1 MSNPIQERTT
11 QSGNLN
17 NFDAISI
24 RIASPEHI
32 KEWAK
37 NTACH
42 QRTSGCATDNC
53 TCGEVR
59 KPETINYR
67 TFRPE
72 RDGLFCEAIFGPQK
86 DWECGCG
93 KYKRIKHKGV
103 ICDRCGVEV
112 TQQKVRRERM
122 GYIKLAAPVSHIW
135 FFKGLPSR
143 IGLFLDLPFREIER
157 VIYFES
163 FIVLEVSD
171 PDCGLDEKQLLTEEE
186 YTRYRAEFPDGFRA
200 GMGADAI
207 RELLERIDLDQEIET
222 LRAELEETAS
232 KQKSRK
238 LSKRLKLVMGFKKSG
253 NLPPWMILTVIP
265 VIPPDL
271 RPLVALDGGR
281 FATSDLND
289 LYRRVINR
297 NNRLK
302 RLMELRAPEVIIRN
316 EKRMLQEAVDAL
328 LDNGRHGRVVRGPG
342 NRPLKSLSDM
352 LKGKPGRFRQNL
364 LGKRVDYSGRT
375 VIVVGPEL
383 QLHQCGL
390 PKKMALELFKPFIIH
405 KLQVRDHAR
414 TIKRAKNMAEQVSP
428 EVWEVLEEVIDEHPV
443 LLNRAP
449 TLHRLGIQAFQPVL
463 VEGKAIRINPLVC
476 EAFNADFDGDQMAVH
491 VPLSVEAQVEAKLLM
506 MATRNLLKPA
516 HGGAIAVPN
525 RDVAMGI
532 SFLTKAVP
540 EEDWEK
546 VCKVPI
552 PGIYRDTE
560 EIILAHDCGGLG
572 LHDPVKL
579 YFDGATE
586 PILTTV
592 GRVIFNQA
600 IPDALLFTD
609 AKTQQTLPF
618 ANQEMGSRD
627 LSNLVSRAF
636 EELGNRQTVA
646 FIDDLKR
653 LGFHYATIGGISIAM
668 QDMIIPPE
676 KAELI
681 REARKQVEQIEA
693 DYQRGDMGMSEGE
706 RYNKVIDVW
715 HQLIAQIETA
725 LFDGLEQGR
734 DDEVEGFNPVHIMVD
749 SGAISRS
756 KRDSIRQLAGLR
768 GLMAK
773 PSGEI
778 IEQPIESCFHEG
790 LSVLE
795 YFISTHGARKG
806 LADTAIKTAS
816 SGYLTRKLVDVAQ
829 DVMITTVD
837 CGTLGGITKTTDAEE
852 ESPFAERIF
861 GRTAADDIIDLS
873 TGEVLVP
880 KDELITQQVATQIE
894 AVGIPEVRVR
904 SVLTCEARYG
914 ACAKCYG
921 TDLTSGHLVDV
932 GEAIG
937 IIAAQSIGEP
947 GTQLTMR
954 TFHTGGTVSGG
965 GSQSR
970 IEARHD
976 GTVKYDDNVKFI
988 ERPVEA
994 GSSKGQVLISLQA
1007 ETERIV
1013 ISRNAQIQIKQTI
1026 GTEEYTVER
1035 HTADVGARLYV
1046 EDGQTVTKGNPQ
1058 NDEPGTPL
1066 LEWDPYQVPIL
1077 TEHAGRVVFKN
1088 IVEDKT
1094 MRETK
1099 TTGSAEQV
1107 IIEHRGEDQP
1117 QIEIQDQ
1124 VPILTDRAGR
1134 VVFKDIVEGKTM
1146 RKDKATGLAEIIK
1159 HKGKNQPQIEIHPVP
1174 DFSKEVDFPVLDIID
1189 GDTIEIE
1196 YEGEPTRVRF
1206 IGVDA
1211 PETVHP
1217 DKPVEPYGPEAFEF
1231 IKKLLLNQGVYL
1243 EFDDKQTNDPYE
1255 RLLAQVYR
1263 ASDGLFVNLELVS
1276 EGLGRVDKYPFKYK
1290 DLFLLEQDK
1299 ARRGK
1304 KGLWKEAKVTDGDV
1318 PVDMLDEVLSY
1329 PMSTGTHLLV
1339 TDGQQVEEGTVLA
1352 RRLEVLVSYQ
1362 MPTGAH
1368 LSVTD
1373 GEQVEQGAVLARLPR
1388 EKGQSRDIVTGLP
1401 RVTELFEARRPKDT
1415 AIISKIEG
1423 VVELENASRG
1433 ARSLRVV
1440 GDSEESL
1447 HRIPQGKHL
1456 IVQNKDR
1463 VAAGERLTD
1472 GPINPHDILEVK
1484 GEEEVQN
1491 YLVNEV
1497 QDVYRAQGERIND
1510 KHIEVIVRQMLSKV
1524 EITDSGDTEF
1534 LEEDEVERTRFNQV
1548 NRLVEKND
1556 GQAAKAKSILQ
1567 GITKA
1572 SLSTESF
1579 ISAASFQQT
1588 TNVLTKASVI
1598 GKRDR
1603 LVGLKENVIMGHL
1616 IPAGTGCLSLGRFAL
1631 FPIRKHSLSL
1641 LILYHLQLMNRQ
1653 RIELEQ
1659 PNIYSG
1665 ANRKS
1670 FNVFHELT
1678 SRTVPR

>member
-1 MSNPIQERTT
+1 MSNQIQERTA

-17 NFDAISI
+17 SFDAISI

-32 KEWAK
+32 KKWSK

-42 QRTSGCATDNC
+42 QRTSGCTTGDCA
-53 TCGEVR
+53 CGEVR

-171 PDCGLDEKQLLTEEE
+171 PDCDLEEKQLLTEDE
-186 YTRYRAEFPDGFRA
+186 YTRYQTECPDGFRA

-207 RELLERIDLDQEIET
+207 RELLEKIDLDQEIQT
-222 LRAELEETAS
+222 LRAELGETAS

-253 NLPPWMILTVIP
+253 NVPHWIILTVVP

-405 KLQVRDHAR
+405 KLQVKGYAH

-525 RDVAMGI
+525 RDVAMGC
-532 SFLTKAVP
+532 SFLTKGVP
-540 EEDWEK
+540 QEDWAK
-546 VCKVPI
+546 VCKVPT
-552 PGIYRDTE
+552 PRTYRNAE
-560 EIILAHDCGGLG
+560 EIILAHDCDALG

-579 YFDGATE
+579 YFDGAEE
-586 PILTTV
+586 PIETTV

-600 IPDALLFTD
+600 IPNELLFTD
-609 AKTQQTLPF
+609 AKTQQKLPF
-618 ANQEMGSRD
+618 ANQEMGSRG
-627 LSNLVSRAF
+627 LSDLVSRAF
-636 EELGNRQTVA
+636 EELGNRQTVG
-646 FIDDLKR
+646 FLDDLKR
-653 LGFHYATIGGISIAM
+653 LGFHYATLGGISIAM
-668 QDMIIPPE
+668 QDMIIPHQKE
-676 KAELI
+676 ELI
-681 REARKQVEQIEA
+681 RAARKRVELIEA
-693 DYQRGDMGMSEGE
+693 DYRRGDMGMSEGE
-706 RYNKVIDVW
+706 RYNKVIDIW

-734 DDEVEGFNPVHIMVD
+734 DDEIKGFNPVHIMVD

-829 DVMITTVD
+829 DVMITIVD
-837 CGTLGGITKTTDAEE
+837 CGTLGGITKTANDEE
-852 ESPFAERIF
+852 EGPLSERIF
-861 GRTAADDIIDLS
+861 ARTAAEDIVDLS

-880 KDELITQQVATQIE
+880 KDELITQQAAQQVE
-894 AVGIPEVRVR
+894 AIGIPEVRVR

-965 GSQSR
+965 ESQSK
-970 IEARHD
+970 IEARHN
-976 GTVKYDDNVKFI
+976 GTVQYHNVRFI
-988 ERPVEA
+988 EHLVEA
-994 GSSKGQVLISLQA
+994 DPVSEDQSPDTK
-1007 ETERIV
+1007 TERV
-1013 ISRNAQIQIKQTI
+1013 VVSRNAQIHIVDVN
-1026 GTEEYTVER
+1026 GYTVER

-1046 EDGQTVTKGNPQ
+1046 EDGQTVAKGDSQ
-1058 NDEPGTPL
+1058 NGVQSTLL

-1077 TEHAGRVVFKN
+1077 TEHAGHVIFKN
-1088 IVEDKT
+1088 IVEGKT
-1094 MRETK
+1094 VQEQK
-1099 TTGSAEQV
+1099 TTSAEWV

-1117 QIEIQDQ
+1117 QIEIHSD
-1124 VPILTDRAGR
+1124 AG
-1134 VVFKDIVEGKTM
+1134 
-1146 RKDKATGLAEIIK
+1146 
-1159 HKGKNQPQIEIHPVP
+1159 
-1174 DFSKEVDFPVLDIID
+1174 
-1189 GDTIEIE
+1189 
-1196 YEGEPTRVRF
+1196 
-1206 IGVDA
+1206 
-1211 PETVHP
+1211 
-1217 DKPVEPYGPEAFEF
+1217 
-1231 IKKLLLNQGVYL
+1231 
-1243 EFDDKQTNDPYE
+1243 
-1255 RLLAQVYR
+1255 
-1263 ASDGLFVNLELVS
+1263 
-1276 EGLGRVDKYPFKYK
+1276 
-1290 DLFLLEQDK
+1290 
-1299 ARRGK
+1299 
-1304 KGLWKEAKVTDGDV
+1304 
-1318 PVDMLDEVLSY
+1318 EVLIN
-1329 PMSTGTHLLV
+1329 
-1339 TDGQQVEEGTVLA
+1339 
-1352 RRLEVLVSYQ
+1352 YQ

-1368 LSVTD
+1368 LSVWD
-1373 GEQVEQGAVLARLPR
+1373 GVQVEQGSVLARLPR

-1401 RVTELFEARRPKDT
+1401 RVTELFEARRPKD
-1415 AIISKIEG
+1415 AAVISKIEG
-1423 VVELENASRG
+1423 FVELENASRG
-1433 ARSLRVV
+1433 VRILRVV
-1440 GDSEESL
+1440 DGDFQES

-1456 IVQNKDR
+1456 IVQSNDK
-1463 VAAGERLTD
+1463 VGAGERLTD

-1484 GEEEVQN
+1484 GEEAVQN

-1497 QDVYRAQGERIND
+1497 QDVYKTQGERIND
-1510 KHIEVIVRQMLSKV
+1510 KHIEVIVRQMLGKV
-1524 EITDSGDTEF
+1524 QIDNPGDTEF
-1534 LEEDEVERTRFNQV
+1534 LEEEEVDRVSFNRV
-1548 NRLVEKND
+1548 NRKVVENSGKP
-1556 GQAAKAKSILQ
+1556 ATAESILQ

-1588 TNVLTKASVI
+1588 TNVLTRASAM

-1616 IPAGTGCLSLGRFAL
+1616 IPAGTGVSKFRQIRA
-1631 FPIRKHSLSL
+1631 FPTGEAQLQSDSLSP
-1641 LILYHLQLMNRQ
+1641 QVD
-1653 RIELEQ
+1653 E
-1659 PNIYSG
+1659 P
-1665 ANRKS
+1665 AAD
-1670 FNVFHELT
+1670 
-1678 SRTVPR
+1678 

>member
-1 MSNPIQERTT
+1 MSNQIQERTA

-17 NFDAISI
+17 SFDAISI

-32 KEWAK
+32 KKWSK

-42 QRTSGCATDNC
+42 QRTSGCTTGDCA
-53 TCGEVR
+53 CGEVR

-122 GYIKLAAPVSHIW
+122 GYIELAAPVSHIW

-171 PDCGLDEKQLLTEEE
+171 PDCDLEEKQLLTEDE
-186 YTRYRAEFPDGFRA
+186 YTRYQTEFPDGFRA

-207 RELLERIDLDQEIET
+207 RELLEKIDLDQEIQT
-222 LRAELEETAS
+222 LRAELGETAS

-253 NLPPWMILTVIP
+253 NMPHWIILTVVP

-405 KLQVRDHAR
+405 KLQVKGYAH

-525 RDVAMGI
+525 RDVAMGC
-532 SFLTKAVP
+532 SFLTKGVP
-540 EEDWEK
+540 EEDWAK
-546 VCKVPI
+546 VCKVPT
-552 PGIYRDTE
+552 PRTYRNAE
-560 EIILAHDCGGLG
+560 EIILAHDCGALG

-579 YFDGATE
+579 YFDGSEE
-586 PILTTV
+586 PIETTV

-600 IPDALLFTD
+600 IPNELLFTD
-609 AKTQQTLPF
+609 AKTQQKLPF
-618 ANQEMGSRD
+618 ANQEMGSRG
-627 LSNLVSRAF
+627 LSDLVSRAF
-636 EELGNRQTVA
+636 EELGNRQTVG

-653 LGFHYATIGGISIAM
+653 LGFHYATLGGISIAM
-668 QDMIIPPE
+668 QDMIIPHQKE
-676 KAELI
+676 ELI
-681 REARKQVEQIEA
+681 RAARKRVELIEA

-706 RYNKVIDVW
+706 RYNKVIDIW

-734 DDEVEGFNPVHIMVD
+734 DDEIEGFNPVHIMVD

-829 DVMITTVD
+829 DVMITIVD
-837 CGTLGGITKTTDAEE
+837 CETLGGITKTTDDEE
-852 ESPFAERIF
+852 EGPLSERIF
-861 GRTAADDIIDLS
+861 ARTAAEDIVDLS

-880 KDELITQQVATQIE
+880 KDELITLQVAQQVE
-894 AVGIPEVRVR
+894 AIGIPEVRVR

-965 GSQSR
+965 ESQSR
-970 IEARHD
+970 IEARHN
-976 GTVKYDDNVKFI
+976 GTVQYHNVRFI
-988 ERPVEA
+988 EHLAEADPVSEDQPPDT
-994 GSSKGQVLISLQA
+994 K
-1007 ETERIV
+1007 TERV
-1013 ISRNAQIQIKQTI
+1013 VVSRNAQIHIVDVN
-1026 GTEEYTVER
+1026 GYTVER

-1046 EDGQTVTKGNPQ
+1046 EDGQTVAKEDSQ
-1058 NDEPGTPL
+1058 NGVQSTLL

-1077 TEHAGRVVFKN
+1077 TEHAGHVVFKN
-1088 IVEDKT
+1088 IVEGKT
-1094 MRETK
+1094 VQEQK
-1099 TTGSAEQV
+1099 TTSAEWV

-1117 QIEIQDQ
+1117 QIEIHSD
-1124 VPILTDRAGR
+1124 AG
-1134 VVFKDIVEGKTM
+1134 
-1146 RKDKATGLAEIIK
+1146 
-1159 HKGKNQPQIEIHPVP
+1159 
-1174 DFSKEVDFPVLDIID
+1174 
-1189 GDTIEIE
+1189 
-1196 YEGEPTRVRF
+1196 
-1206 IGVDA
+1206 
-1211 PETVHP
+1211 
-1217 DKPVEPYGPEAFEF
+1217 
-1231 IKKLLLNQGVYL
+1231 
-1243 EFDDKQTNDPYE
+1243 
-1255 RLLAQVYR
+1255 
-1263 ASDGLFVNLELVS
+1263 
-1276 EGLGRVDKYPFKYK
+1276 
-1290 DLFLLEQDK
+1290 
-1299 ARRGK
+1299 
-1304 KGLWKEAKVTDGDV
+1304 
-1318 PVDMLDEVLSY
+1318 EVLI
-1329 PMSTGTHLLV
+1329 
-1339 TDGQQVEEGTVLA
+1339 
-1352 RRLEVLVSYQ
+1352 SYQ

-1368 LSVTD
+1368 LSVWD
-1373 GEQVEQGAVLARLPR
+1373 GVQVEQGSVLARLPR

-1401 RVTELFEARRPKDT
+1401 RVTELFEARRPKD
-1415 AIISKIEG
+1415 AAVISKIEG
-1423 VVELENASRG
+1423 FVELENASRG
-1433 ARSLRVV
+1433 VRILRVV
-1440 GDSEESL
+1440 DGDFQES

-1456 IVQNKDR
+1456 IVQSNDK
-1463 VAAGERLTD
+1463 VGAGERLTD

-1484 GEEEVQN
+1484 GEEAVQN

-1497 QDVYRAQGERIND
+1497 QDVYKTQGERIND
-1510 KHIEVIVRQMLSKV
+1510 KHIEVIVRQMLGKV
-1524 EITDSGDTEF
+1524 QIENPGDTEF
-1534 LEEDEVERTRFNQV
+1534 LEEEEVDRVSFNRA
-1548 NRLVEKND
+1548 NRKVVENG
-1556 GQAAKAKSILQ
+1556 GQPATAESILQ

-1588 TNVLTKASVI
+1588 TNVLTRASAM

-1616 IPAGTGCLSLGRFAL
+1616 IPAGTGVSKFRKIRA
-1631 FPIRKHSLSL
+1631 FPTGEAQLQSDSLSP
-1641 LILYHLQLMNRQ
+1641 QVD
-1653 RIELEQ
+1653 E
-1659 PNIYSG
+1659 P
-1665 ANRKS
+1665 AAD
-1670 FNVFHELT
+1670 
-1678 SRTVPR
+1678 

>member
-1 MSNPIQERTT
+1 MSDQIQEQMA
-11 QSGNLN
+11 QSGTPN

-32 KEWAK
+32 KEWSK

-42 QRTSGCATDNC
+42 QRTSGCTTGNC
-53 TCGEVR
+53 ACGEVR

-122 GYIKLAAPVSHIW
+122 GYIELAAPVSHIW

-163 FIVLEVSD
+163 YIVLEVND
-171 PDCGLDEKQLLTEEE
+171 PDCGLEAKQLLTEEE
-186 YTRYRAEFPDGFRA
+186 YTEYQDKFPDGFRA

-207 RELLERIDLDQEIET
+207 RELLEKIDLDHEMET
-222 LRAELEETAS
+222 LRAELDATAS

-253 NLPPWMILTVIP
+253 NLPHWMILTVIP

-328 LDNGRHGRVVRGPG
+328 LDNGRHGRMVRGPG

-405 KLQVRDHAR
+405 KLQAKGYAH

-525 RDVAMGI
+525 RDVAMGV

-540 EEDWEK
+540 EEEWES
-546 VCKVPI
+546 VCQVSTPRS
-552 PGIYRDTE
+552 YQDTE
-560 EIILAHDCGGLG
+560 EIILAHECGALG

-579 YFDGATE
+579 HFDGATE
-586 PILTTV
+586 PIVTTV

-600 IPDALLFTD
+600 IPDSLLFAD
-609 AKTQQTLPF
+609 PETQQMLPYV
-618 ANQEMGSRD
+618 NQEMGSRD
-627 LSNLVSRAF
+627 LSDLVSRAF
-636 EELGNRQTVA
+636 EELGNRQTVG

-653 LGFHYATIGGISIAM
+653 LGFHYATLGGISIAM
-668 QDMIIPPE
+668 QDMIIPAQ
-676 KAELI
+676 KADLI
-681 REARKQVEQIEA
+681 REARNEVEQIEE
-693 DYQRGDMGMSEGE
+693 DFQRGDMGMSEGE
-706 RYNKVIDVW
+706 RYNKVIDIW
-715 HQLIAQIETA
+715 HRLIDQIETA
-725 LFDGLEQGR
+725 LFDGLEDGR
-734 DDEVEGFNPVHIMVD
+734 DDEIEGFNPVHIMVD

-829 DVMITTVD
+829 DVMITTED
-837 CGTLGGITKTTDAEE
+837 CGTLGGITKTPDEEE
-852 ESPFAERIF
+852 ESPLSERIF
-861 GRTAADDIIDLS
+861 GRTAAEDIVDLS
-873 TGEVLVP
+873 TGEVLVA
-880 KDELITQQVATQIE
+880 KDELITQHTANQVE
-894 AVGIPEVRVR
+894 AVGIHEVRVR

-914 ACAKCYG
+914 TCAKCYG

-965 GSQSR
+965 GSQSK

-976 GTVKYDDNVKFI
+976 GTVQYYNVRFI
-988 ERPVEA
+988 ERPVEVESTSEHQSA
-994 GSSKGQVLISLQA
+994 KT
-1007 ETERIV
+1007 ETERV
-1013 ISRNAQIQIKQTI
+1013 VLSRNAQVRIVDVN
-1026 GTEEYTVER
+1026 GYTVER

-1046 EDGQTVTKGNPQ
+1046 EDGQEVTKGDPK
-1058 NDEPGTPL
+1058 NDEQPTPL

-1077 TEHAGRVVFKN
+1077 TEHAGHVVFKN

-1117 QIEIQDQ
+1117 QIEICD
-1124 VPILTDRAGR
+1124 DAG
-1134 VVFKDIVEGKTM
+1134 
-1146 RKDKATGLAEIIK
+1146 
-1159 HKGKNQPQIEIHPVP
+1159 
-1174 DFSKEVDFPVLDIID
+1174 
-1189 GDTIEIE
+1189 
-1196 YEGEPTRVRF
+1196 
-1206 IGVDA
+1206 
-1211 PETVHP
+1211 
-1217 DKPVEPYGPEAFEF
+1217 
-1231 IKKLLLNQGVYL
+1231 
-1243 EFDDKQTNDPYE
+1243 
-1255 RLLAQVYR
+1255 
-1263 ASDGLFVNLELVS
+1263 
-1276 EGLGRVDKYPFKYK
+1276 
-1290 DLFLLEQDK
+1290 
-1299 ARRGK
+1299 
-1304 KGLWKEAKVTDGDV
+1304 
-1318 PVDMLDEVLSY
+1318 
-1329 PMSTGTHLLV
+1329 
-1339 TDGQQVEEGTVLA
+1339 
-1352 RRLEVLVSYQ
+1352 EVLVSYQ

-1415 AIISKIEG
+1415 AVISKIEG
-1423 VVELENASRG
+1423 QVEVESASRG
-1433 ARSLRVV
+1433 VRILRVV
-1440 GDSEESL
+1440 DGDYQES

-1456 IVQNKDR
+1456 IVQDNDR
-1463 VAAGERLTD
+1463 VDAGERLTD

-1484 GEEEVQN
+1484 GEEAVQN

-1497 QDVYRAQGERIND
+1497 QDVYRTQGERIND
-1510 KHIEVIVRQMLSKV
+1510 KHIEVIVRQMLNKV
-1524 EITDSGDTEF
+1524 KIENPGNTDF
-1534 LEEDEVERTRFNQV
+1534 LEEEEVDRAIFNRANSQV
-1548 NRLVEKND
+1548 VENG
-1556 GQAAKAKSILQ
+1556 GQPATAESVLQ

-1588 TNVLTKASVI
+1588 TNVLTRASVI
-1598 GKRDR
+1598 GKQDR

-1616 IPAGTGCLSLGRFAL
+1616 IPAGTGVSKFRKIRA
-1631 FPIRKHSLSL
+1631 FPKGEA
-1641 LILYHLQLMNRQ
+1641 QL
-1653 RIELEQ
+1653 ESVEDS
-1659 PNIYSG
+1659 PEPEVEEP
-1665 ANRKS
+1665 AAD
-1670 FNVFHELT
+1670 
-1678 SRTVPR
+1678 

>member
-1 MSNPIQERTT
+1 MSNQIQERTA

-17 NFDAISI
+17 SFDAISI

-32 KEWAK
+32 KKWSK

-42 QRTSGCATDNC
+42 QRTSGCTTGDCA
-53 TCGEVR
+53 CGEVR

-122 GYIKLAAPVSHIW
+122 GYIELAAPVSHIW

-171 PDCGLDEKQLLTEEE
+171 PDCDLEEKQLLTEEE
-186 YTRYRAEFPDGFRA
+186 YTRYQTEFPDGFRA

-207 RELLERIDLDQEIET
+207 RELLEKIDLDQEIQT
-222 LRAELEETAS
+222 LRAELGETAS

-253 NLPPWMILTVIP
+253 NIPHWIILTVVP

-405 KLQVRDHAR
+405 KLQVKGYAH

-525 RDVAMGI
+525 RDVAMGC
-532 SFLTKAVP
+532 SFLTKGVP
-540 EEDWEK
+540 EEDWAK
-546 VCKVPI
+546 VCKVPT
-552 PGIYRDTE
+552 PRTYRNAE
-560 EIILAHDCGGLG
+560 EIILAHDCGALG

-579 YFDGATE
+579 YFDGAEE
-586 PILTTV
+586 PIETTV

-600 IPDALLFTD
+600 IPNELLFRD
-609 AKTQQTLPF
+609 AKTQQKLPF
-618 ANQEMGSRD
+618 ANQEMGSRG
-627 LSNLVSRAF
+627 LSDLVSRAF
-636 EELGNRQTVA
+636 EELGNRQTVG

-653 LGFHYATIGGISIAM
+653 LGFHYATLGGISIAM
-668 QDMIIPPE
+668 QDMIIPHQKE
-676 KAELI
+676 ELI
-681 REARKQVEQIEA
+681 RAARKRVELIEA

-706 RYNKVIDVW
+706 RYNKVIDIW

-734 DDEVEGFNPVHIMVD
+734 DDEIEGFNPVHIMVD

-829 DVMITTVD
+829 DVMITIVD
-837 CGTLGGITKTTDAEE
+837 CGTLGGITKTANDEE
-852 ESPFAERIF
+852 EGPLSERIF
-861 GRTAADDIIDLS
+861 ARTAAEDIVDLS

-880 KDELITQQVATQIE
+880 KDELITQQAAQQVE
-894 AVGIPEVRVR
+894 AIGIPEVRVR

-965 GSQSR
+965 ESQSK
-970 IEARHD
+970 IEARHN
-976 GTVKYDDNVKFI
+976 GTVQYHNVRFI
-988 ERPVEA
+988 EHLAEADPVSEDQ
-994 GSSKGQVLISLQA
+994 SPDTK
-1007 ETERIV
+1007 TERV
-1013 ISRNAQIQIKQTI
+1013 VVSRNAQIHIVDVN
-1026 GTEEYTVER
+1026 GYTVER

-1046 EDGQTVTKGNPQ
+1046 EDGQTVAKGDSQ
-1058 NDEPGTPL
+1058 NGVQSTLL

-1077 TEHAGRVVFKN
+1077 TEHAGHVVFKN
-1088 IVEDKT
+1088 IVEGKT
-1094 MRETK
+1094 VQEQK
-1099 TTGSAEQV
+1099 TTSAEWV

-1117 QIEIQDQ
+1117 QIEIHSD
-1124 VPILTDRAGR
+1124 AG
-1134 VVFKDIVEGKTM
+1134 
-1146 RKDKATGLAEIIK
+1146 
-1159 HKGKNQPQIEIHPVP
+1159 
-1174 DFSKEVDFPVLDIID
+1174 
-1189 GDTIEIE
+1189 
-1196 YEGEPTRVRF
+1196 
-1206 IGVDA
+1206 
-1211 PETVHP
+1211 
-1217 DKPVEPYGPEAFEF
+1217 
-1231 IKKLLLNQGVYL
+1231 
-1243 EFDDKQTNDPYE
+1243 
-1255 RLLAQVYR
+1255 
-1263 ASDGLFVNLELVS
+1263 
-1276 EGLGRVDKYPFKYK
+1276 
-1290 DLFLLEQDK
+1290 
-1299 ARRGK
+1299 
-1304 KGLWKEAKVTDGDV
+1304 
-1318 PVDMLDEVLSY
+1318 EVLI
-1329 PMSTGTHLLV
+1329 
-1339 TDGQQVEEGTVLA
+1339 
-1352 RRLEVLVSYQ
+1352 SYQ

-1368 LSVTD
+1368 LSVWD
-1373 GEQVEQGAVLARLPR
+1373 GVQVEQGSVLARLPR

-1401 RVTELFEARRPKDT
+1401 RVTELFEARRPKD
-1415 AIISKIEG
+1415 AAVISKIEG
-1423 VVELENASRG
+1423 FVELENASRG
-1433 ARSLRVV
+1433 VRILRVV
-1440 GDSEESL
+1440 DGDFQES

-1456 IVQNKDR
+1456 IVQSNDK
-1463 VAAGERLTD
+1463 VGAGERLTD

-1484 GEEEVQN
+1484 GEEAVQN

-1497 QDVYRAQGERIND
+1497 QDVYKTQGERIND
-1510 KHIEVIVRQMLSKV
+1510 KHIEVIVRQMLGKV
-1524 EITDSGDTEF
+1524 QIENPGDTEF
-1534 LEEDEVERTRFNQV
+1534 LEEEEVDRVSFNRA
-1548 NRLVEKND
+1548 NRKVVENGGKP
-1556 GQAAKAKSILQ
+1556 ATAESILQ

-1588 TNVLTKASVI
+1588 TNVLTRASAM

-1616 IPAGTGCLSLGRFAL
+1616 IPAGTGVSKFRKIRA
-1631 FPIRKHSLSL
+1631 FPTGEAQLQSDSLSP
-1641 LILYHLQLMNRQ
+1641 QVD
-1653 RIELEQ
+1653 E
-1659 PNIYSG
+1659 P
-1665 ANRKS
+1665 AAD
-1670 FNVFHELT
+1670 
-1678 SRTVPR
+1678 

>member
-1 MSNPIQERTT
+1 MSAQIQEQMT
-11 QSGNLN
+11 QSGTLN

-32 KEWAK
+32 KEWSK

-42 QRTSGCATDNC
+42 QRTSGCSTGNC
-53 TCGEVR
+53 ACGEVR

-122 GYIKLAAPVSHIW
+122 GYIELAAPVSHIW

-143 IGLFLDLPFREIER
+143 IGLCLELSFRDIER
-157 VIYFES
+157 VLYFEA

-171 PDCGLDEKQLLTEEE
+171 PDCGLEKGQLLTEEE
-186 YTRYRAEFPDGFRA
+186 YTLYRTEYPDGFRA
-200 GMGADAI
+200 DMGADAI
-207 RELLERIDLDQEIET
+207 RELLEGVDIDQEIEN
-222 LRAELEETAS
+222 LRTEFDGTAS
-232 KQKSRK
+232 TQKQRK
-238 LSKRLKLVMGFKKSG
+238 ISKRLKLMMDFKQSG
-253 NLPPWMILTVIP
+253 NLPHWMILTVIP

-405 KLQVRDHAR
+405 KLQVKGYAH
-414 TIKRAKNMAEQVSP
+414 TIKRAKNMAEQVTE

-449 TLHRLGIQAFQPVL
+449 TLHRLGIQAFQPIL

-525 RDVAMGI
+525 RDVAMGV

-540 EEDWEK
+540 EEEWEK
-546 VCKVPI
+546 KCKVSTPRN
-552 PGIYRDTE
+552 YQDTE
-560 EIILAHDCGGLG
+560 EIILAHECGALG

-586 PILTTV
+586 PIVTTV

-600 IPDALLFTD
+600 VPDTLLFTD
-609 AKTQQTLPF
+609 SETQQTLPF
-618 ANQEMGSRD
+618 INQEMGSRE
-627 LSNLVSRAF
+627 LSDLVSRAF
-636 EELGNRQTVA
+636 EELGNRQTVG

-653 LGFHYATIGGISIAM
+653 LGFHYATLGGISIAM
-668 QDMIIPPE
+668 QDMIIPHE

-681 REARKQVEQIEA
+681 REARKQVEQINDGYRRA
-693 DYQRGDMGMSEGE
+693 DVSMSKIDEIE

-715 HQLIAQIETA
+715 HQLIEEIETA
-725 LFDGLEQGR
+725 LFDGLERGR
-734 DDEVEGFNPVHIMVD
+734 DDEIEGFNPVHIMVD

-773 PSGEI
+773 HSGEI
-778 IEQPIESCFHEG
+778 IERPIESSFHEG
-790 LSVLE
+790 LSVHD
-795 YFISTHGARKG
+795 YFNSTYGARKG

-829 DVMITTVD
+829 DVMITIED
-837 CGTLGGITKTTDAEE
+837 CGTLSGITKTTDENEE
-852 ESPFAERIF
+852 TSLSERIF
-861 GRTAADDIIDLS
+861 GRTAADDIIDLG

-880 KDELITQQVATQIE
+880 KDALITHQAAEKIE
-894 AVGIPEVRVR
+894 AAGIPEILVR

-921 TDLTSGHLVDV
+921 TDLTSGHVVDV

-976 GTVKYDDNVKFI
+976 GTVQYHNVRFI
-988 ERPVEA
+988 ERPVETESA
-994 GSSKGQVLISLQA
+994 SEGQPPDV
-1007 ETERIV
+1007 ETERV
-1013 ISRNAQIQIKQTI
+1013 VVSRNAQIHIIQII
-1026 GTEEYTVER
+1026 GTEEYIVER
-1035 HTADVGARLYV
+1035 HTAAVGARLYV
-1046 EDGQTVTKGNPQ
+1046 EDGQAVAKGDSQ
-1058 NDEPGTPL
+1058 NGEQPTL
-1066 LEWDPYQVPIL
+1066 LFEWDPYQVPIL

-1088 IVEDKT
+1088 SVEGET
-1094 MRETK
+1094 MRVDK
-1099 TTGSAEQV
+1099 ATGSAERV
-1107 IIEHRGEDQP
+1107 IIERRGEDQP
-1117 QIEIQDQ
+1117 QIEIHD
-1124 VPILTDRAGR
+1124 DAG
-1134 VVFKDIVEGKTM
+1134 
-1146 RKDKATGLAEIIK
+1146 
-1159 HKGKNQPQIEIHPVP
+1159 
-1174 DFSKEVDFPVLDIID
+1174 
-1189 GDTIEIE
+1189 
-1196 YEGEPTRVRF
+1196 
-1206 IGVDA
+1206 
-1211 PETVHP
+1211 
-1217 DKPVEPYGPEAFEF
+1217 
-1231 IKKLLLNQGVYL
+1231 
-1243 EFDDKQTNDPYE
+1243 
-1255 RLLAQVYR
+1255 
-1263 ASDGLFVNLELVS
+1263 
-1276 EGLGRVDKYPFKYK
+1276 
-1290 DLFLLEQDK
+1290 
-1299 ARRGK
+1299 
-1304 KGLWKEAKVTDGDV
+1304 
-1318 PVDMLDEVLSY
+1318 
-1329 PMSTGTHLLV
+1329 
-1339 TDGQQVEEGTVLA
+1339 
-1352 RRLEVLVSYQ
+1352 EVLVSYQ
-1362 MPTGAH
+1362 MPTGAY
-1368 LSVTD
+1368 LSVMD
-1373 GEQVEQGAVLARLPR
+1373 KEQVEQGAVLARLDR
-1388 EKGQSRDIVTGLP
+1388 EKGQTRDIVTGLP
-1401 RVTELFEARRPKDT
+1401 RVTELFEARKPKDT
-1415 AIISKIEG
+1415 AVISKIEG
-1423 VVELENASRG
+1423 VVELEGTSRG
-1433 ARSLRVV
+1433 VRTLRVV
-1440 GDSEESL
+1440 EGGYQES
-1447 HRIPQGKHL
+1447 HRIPQGKYL
-1456 IVQNKDR
+1456 IVQNNDR

-1472 GPINPHDILEVK
+1472 GPINPHDILEVQ
-1484 GEEEVQN
+1484 GEEAVQN

-1497 QDVYRAQGERIND
+1497 QDVYRTQGERIND
-1510 KHIEVIVRQMLSKV
+1510 KHIEVIVRQMLNKV
-1524 EITDSGDTEF
+1524 KIESPGDTEF
-1534 LEEDEVERTRFNQV
+1534 LKEEEVDRAAFNRANRQV
-1548 NRLVEKND
+1548 VEKG
-1556 GQAAKAKSILQ
+1556 GQPATAESILQ

-1588 TNVLTKASVI
+1588 TNVLTRASVS
-1598 GKRDR
+1598 GKQDR

-1616 IPAGTGCLSLGRFAL
+1616 IPAGTGVSKFRK
-1631 FPIRKHSLSL
+1631 IRAIPKGGAQLESDGGSQEPELTDSLSV
-1641 LILYHLQLMNRQ
+1641 
-1653 RIELEQ
+1653 EVDE
-1659 PNIYSG
+1659 P
-1665 ANRKS
+1665 AAD
-1670 FNVFHELT
+1670 
-1678 SRTVPR
+1678 

>member
-1 MSNPIQERTT
+1 MSNQIQERTAR
-11 QSGNLN
+11 SGNLN

-32 KEWAK
+32 REWAK

-42 QRTSGCATDNC
+42 QRTSGCTTDNC
-53 TCGEVR
+53 ACGEVR

-122 GYIKLAAPVSHIW
+122 GYIELAAPVSHIW

-171 PDCGLDEKQLLTEEE
+171 PDCDLQEKQLLTEEE
-186 YTRYRAEFPDGFRA
+186 YTRYRTEFPNGFRA
-200 GMGADAI
+200 SMGADAI

-222 LRAELEETAS
+222 LRAELEGTAS

-253 NLPPWMILTVIP
+253 NLPHWMILTVIP

-328 LDNGRHGRVVRGPG
+328 LDNGRHGRMVRGPG

-405 KLQVRDHAR
+405 RLQAKGYAH
-414 TIKRAKNMAEQVSP
+414 TIKRAKNMAEQVSE

-525 RDVAMGI
+525 RDVAMGC

-540 EEDWEK
+540 EEDWEE
-546 VCKVPI
+546 VCQVSTPR
-552 PGIYRDTE
+552 IYRDTE
-560 EIILAHDCGGLG
+560 EIILAHGCGILG

-579 YFDGATE
+579 YFDGAQQ
-586 PILTTV
+586 PIVTTV

-600 IPDALLFTD
+600 IPDELLFTD
-609 AKTQQTLPF
+609 AETQQTLPF

-627 LSNLVSRAF
+627 LSDLVSRAF

-653 LGFHYATIGGISIAM
+653 LGFHYATLGGISIAM
-668 QDMIIPPE
+668 QDMIIPHQ

-693 DYQRGDMGMSEGE
+693 DYQRGDMDMTEGE
-706 RYNKVIDVW
+706 RYNKVVDVW

-773 PSGEI
+773 HSGEI
-778 IEQPIESCFHEG
+778 IEEPIESSFHEG

-795 YFISTHGARKG
+795 YFISTYGARKG

-829 DVMITTVD
+829 DVMVTTVD
-837 CGTLGGITKTTDAEE
+837 CGTLGGITKTTDEE
-852 ESPFAERIF
+852 EETPLSERIF
-861 GRTAADDIIDLS
+861 GRTAADDIVDLS

-880 KDELITQQVATQIE
+880 KDELITQHAADQIE

-965 GSQSR
+965 GSQSK
-970 IEARHD
+970 IDARHD
-976 GTVKYDDNVKFI
+976 GTVQYHNVRFI
-988 ERPVEA
+988 DRPIETDSASEDQQSDV
-994 GSSKGQVLISLQA
+994 

-1013 ISRNAQIQIKQTI
+1013 VSRNAQIQIIQII
-1026 GTEEYTVER
+1026 GTEEYIVER
-1035 HTADVGARLYV
+1035 HTVDVGTRLHI
-1046 EDGQTVTKGNPQ
+1046 EDGQEVTKGNSQ
-1058 NDEPGTPL
+1058 NGVQPTL
-1066 LEWDPYQVPIL
+1066 LFEWDPYQVPIL

-1088 IVEDKT
+1088 IVKDKT
-1094 MRETK
+1094 MREDK
-1099 TTGSAEQV
+1099 ATGSAERV
-1107 IIEHRGEDQP
+1107 IIERRGEDQP
-1117 QIEIQDQ
+1117 QIEIQDA
-1124 VPILTDRAGR
+1124 AG
-1134 VVFKDIVEGKTM
+1134 
-1146 RKDKATGLAEIIK
+1146 
-1159 HKGKNQPQIEIHPVP
+1159 
-1174 DFSKEVDFPVLDIID
+1174 
-1189 GDTIEIE
+1189 
-1196 YEGEPTRVRF
+1196 
-1206 IGVDA
+1206 
-1211 PETVHP
+1211 
-1217 DKPVEPYGPEAFEF
+1217 
-1231 IKKLLLNQGVYL
+1231 
-1243 EFDDKQTNDPYE
+1243 
-1255 RLLAQVYR
+1255 
-1263 ASDGLFVNLELVS
+1263 
-1276 EGLGRVDKYPFKYK
+1276 
-1290 DLFLLEQDK
+1290 
-1299 ARRGK
+1299 
-1304 KGLWKEAKVTDGDV
+1304 
-1318 PVDMLDEVLSY
+1318 EVLI
-1329 PMSTGTHLLV
+1329 
-1339 TDGQQVEEGTVLA
+1339 
-1352 RRLEVLVSYQ
+1352 SYQ

-1373 GEQVEQGAVLARLPR
+1373 EEQVEQGAVLARLPR
-1388 EKGQSRDIVTGLP
+1388 EKGQTRDIVTGLP

-1415 AIISKIEG
+1415 AVISKIEG
-1423 VVELENASRG
+1423 YVELESASRG
-1433 ARSLRVV
+1433 VRILRVV
-1440 GDSEESL
+1440 AGDVQES

-1456 IVQNKDR
+1456 IVQNNDR

-1484 GEEEVQN
+1484 GEEAVQN

-1497 QDVYRAQGERIND
+1497 QDVYRTQGERIND

-1524 EITDSGDTEF
+1524 EIEDPRDTEF
-1534 LEEDEVERTRFNQV
+1534 LEEEEVDRTKFNQA
-1548 NRLVEKND
+1548 NRRVAENG
-1556 GQAAKAKSILQ
+1556 GQPATAKPILQ

-1588 TNVLTKASVI
+1588 TNVLTRASVI

-1616 IPAGTGCLSLGRFAL
+1616 IPAGTGVSKFRKIRA
-1631 FPIRKHSLSL
+1631 FPKGGTQIESDEQPDLTDSLSL
-1641 LILYHLQLMNRQ
+1641 QVD
-1653 RIELEQ
+1653 E
-1659 PNIYSG
+1659 P
-1665 ANRKS
+1665 AAD
-1670 FNVFHELT
+1670 
-1678 SRTVPR
+1678 

>member
-1 MSNPIQERTT
+1 MSDQIQEQMA
-11 QSGNLN
+11 QSGTLN

-32 KEWAK
+32 KEWSK
-37 NTACH
+37 NTACY
-42 QRTSGCATDNC
+42 QRTSGCSTGNC
-53 TCGEVR
+53 ACGEVR

-122 GYIKLAAPVSHIW
+122 GYIELAAPVSHIW

-143 IGLFLDLPFREIER
+143 IGLFLDLPFRDIER

-171 PDCGLDEKQLLTEEE
+171 PDCDLEVKQLLTEEE
-186 YTRYRAEFPDGFRA
+186 YTEYQDKFPDGFRA

-207 RELLERIDLDQEIET
+207 RELLEQIDLDQEIVT
-222 LRAELEETAS
+222 LRAELDATAS

-253 NLPPWMILTVIP
+253 NLPHWMILTVIP

-328 LDNGRHGRVVRGPG
+328 LDNGRHGRMVRGPG

-405 KLQVRDHAR
+405 KLQAKGYAH

-540 EEDWEK
+540 EEEWEK
-546 VCKVPI
+546 VCKVSTPRS
-552 PGIYRDTE
+552 YQDTE
-560 EIILAHDCGGLG
+560 EIILAHECGALG
-572 LHDPVKL
+572 LHDPAKL
-579 YFDGATE
+579 HFDGATE
-586 PILTTV
+586 PIITTV

-600 IPDALLFTD
+600 IPDTLSFTD
-609 AKTQQTLPF
+609 SKTQQMLPF
-618 ANQEMGSRD
+618 VNQEMGSRD
-627 LSNLVSRAF
+627 LSDLVSRAF
-636 EELGNRQTVA
+636 EELGNRQTVG

-653 LGFHYATIGGISIAM
+653 LGFHYATLGGISIAM
-668 QDMIIPPE
+668 RDMIIPAQ

-681 REARKQVEQIEA
+681 RDARKQVEQIN
-693 DYQRGDMGMSEGE
+693 DSYPKGDVMSKVDESE
-706 RYNKVIDVW
+706 RYNKVIDIW
-715 HQLIAQIETA
+715 HQLVGQIETA

-773 PSGEI
+773 HSGEI
-778 IEQPIESCFHEG
+778 IERPIESCFHEG

-795 YFISTHGARKG
+795 YFNSTYGARKG

-829 DVMITTVD
+829 DVMITTED
-837 CGTLGGITKTTDAEE
+837 CGTLGGITKTTDENEE
-852 ESPFAERIF
+852 TSLSERIF
-861 GRTAADDIIDLS
+861 GRTAADDIIDLG

-880 KDELITQQVATQIE
+880 KDELITQHTANQIE

-921 TDLTSGHLVDV
+921 TDLTSGHVVDV

-976 GTVKYDDNVKFI
+976 GTVQYHNVRFI

-994 GSSKGQVLISLQA
+994 GSSQG
-1007 ETERIV
+1007 ETEKIV
-1013 ISRNAQIQIKQTI
+1013 VSRNAQIQIVDAN
-1026 GTEEYTVER
+1026 GYTVER

-1066 LEWDPYQVPIL
+1066 LEWDPYQAPIL

-1088 IVEDKT
+1088 SVEGET
-1094 MRETK
+1094 MRVDK
-1099 TTGSAEQV
+1099 ATGSAERV
-1107 IIEHRGEDQP
+1107 IIERRGKDQP
-1117 QIEIQDQ
+1117 QIEICD
-1124 VPILTDRAGR
+1124 DAG
-1134 VVFKDIVEGKTM
+1134 
-1146 RKDKATGLAEIIK
+1146 
-1159 HKGKNQPQIEIHPVP
+1159 
-1174 DFSKEVDFPVLDIID
+1174 
-1189 GDTIEIE
+1189 
-1196 YEGEPTRVRF
+1196 
-1206 IGVDA
+1206 
-1211 PETVHP
+1211 
-1217 DKPVEPYGPEAFEF
+1217 
-1231 IKKLLLNQGVYL
+1231 
-1243 EFDDKQTNDPYE
+1243 
-1255 RLLAQVYR
+1255 
-1263 ASDGLFVNLELVS
+1263 
-1276 EGLGRVDKYPFKYK
+1276 
-1290 DLFLLEQDK
+1290 
-1299 ARRGK
+1299 
-1304 KGLWKEAKVTDGDV
+1304 
-1318 PVDMLDEVLSY
+1318 
-1329 PMSTGTHLLV
+1329 
-1339 TDGQQVEEGTVLA
+1339 
-1352 RRLEVLVSYQ
+1352 EVLVSYQ
-1362 MPTGAH
+1362 MPTGAY

-1373 GEQVEQGAVLARLPR
+1373 GEQVEQGAVLARLDR
-1388 EKGQSRDIVTGLP
+1388 EKGQTRDIVTGLP
-1401 RVTELFEARRPKDT
+1401 RVTELFEARKPKDT
-1415 AIISKIEG
+1415 AVISKIEG
-1423 VVELENASRG
+1423 QVELESASRG
-1433 ARSLRVV
+1433 VRILRVV

-1447 HRIPQGKHL
+1447 HRIPQGKYL
-1456 IVQNKDR
+1456 IVQNNDR

-1472 GPINPHDILEVK
+1472 GPINPHDILEVQ
-1484 GEEEVQN
+1484 GEEAVQS

-1497 QDVYRAQGERIND
+1497 QDVYRTQGERIND

-1534 LEEDEVERTRFNQV
+1534 LEEEEVERTRFTQV
-1548 NRLVEKND
+1548 NRRVVEKG
-1556 GQAAKAKSILQ
+1556 GQPATAESILQ

-1588 TNVLTKASVI
+1588 TNVLTRASVI

-1616 IPAGTGCLSLGRFAL
+1616 IPAGTGVSKFRK
-1631 FPIRKHSLSL
+1631 IRAVPKGEAQLESDGESQETELTDSLSV
-1641 LILYHLQLMNRQ
+1641 
-1653 RIELEQ
+1653 EVDE
-1659 PNIYSG
+1659 P
-1665 ANRKS
+1665 AAD
-1670 FNVFHELT
+1670 
-1678 SRTVPR
+1678 

>member
-1 MSNPIQERTT
+1 MSNQIQERTA

-17 NFDAISI
+17 SFDAISI

-32 KEWAK
+32 KKWSK

-42 QRTSGCATDNC
+42 QRTSGCTTGDCA
-53 TCGEVR
+53 CGEVR

-122 GYIKLAAPVSHIW
+122 GYIELAAPVSHIW

-171 PDCGLDEKQLLTEEE
+171 PDCDLEEKQLLTEDE
-186 YTRYRAEFPDGFRA
+186 YTRYQTEFPDGFRA

-207 RELLERIDLDQEIET
+207 RELLEKIDLDQEIQT
-222 LRAELEETAS
+222 LRAELGETAS

-253 NLPPWMILTVIP
+253 NMPHWIILTVVP

-405 KLQVRDHAR
+405 KLQVKGYAH

-525 RDVAMGI
+525 RDVAMGC
-532 SFLTKAVP
+532 SFLTKGVP
-540 EEDWEK
+540 EEDWAK
-546 VCKVPI
+546 VCKVPT
-552 PGIYRDTE
+552 PRTYRNAE
-560 EIILAHDCGGLG
+560 EIILAHDCGALG

-579 YFDGATE
+579 YFDGAEE
-586 PILTTV
+586 PIETTV

-600 IPDALLFTD
+600 IPNELLFTD
-609 AKTQQTLPF
+609 AKTQQKLPF
-618 ANQEMGSRD
+618 ANQEMGSRG
-627 LSNLVSRAF
+627 LSDLVSRAF
-636 EELGNRQTVA
+636 EELGNRQTVG

-653 LGFHYATIGGISIAM
+653 LGFHYATLGGISIAM
-668 QDMIIPPE
+668 QDMIIPHQKE
-676 KAELI
+676 ELI
-681 REARKQVEQIEA
+681 RAARKRVELIEA

-706 RYNKVIDVW
+706 RYNKVIDIW

-734 DDEVEGFNPVHIMVD
+734 DDEIEGFNPVHIMVD

-829 DVMITTVD
+829 DVMITIVD
-837 CGTLGGITKTTDAEE
+837 CETLGGITKTTDDEE
-852 ESPFAERIF
+852 EGPLSERIF
-861 GRTAADDIIDLS
+861 ARTAAEDIVDLS

-880 KDELITQQVATQIE
+880 KDELITQQVAQQVE
-894 AVGIPEVRVR
+894 AIGIPEVRVR

-965 GSQSR
+965 ESQSK
-970 IEARHD
+970 IEARHN
-976 GTVKYDDNVKFI
+976 GTVQYNNVRFI
-988 ERPVEA
+988 EHLAEADPVSEDQ
-994 GSSKGQVLISLQA
+994 SPDTK
-1007 ETERIV
+1007 TERV
-1013 ISRNAQIQIKQTI
+1013 VVSRNAQIHIVDVN
-1026 GTEEYTVER
+1026 GYTVER

-1046 EDGQTVTKGNPQ
+1046 EDGQTVAKGDSQ
-1058 NDEPGTPL
+1058 DGVQSTLL

-1077 TEHAGRVVFKN
+1077 TEHAGHVVFKN
-1088 IVEDKT
+1088 IVEGKT
-1094 MRETK
+1094 VQEQK
-1099 TTGSAEQV
+1099 TTSAEWV

-1117 QIEIQDQ
+1117 QIEIHSD
-1124 VPILTDRAGR
+1124 AG
-1134 VVFKDIVEGKTM
+1134 
-1146 RKDKATGLAEIIK
+1146 
-1159 HKGKNQPQIEIHPVP
+1159 
-1174 DFSKEVDFPVLDIID
+1174 
-1189 GDTIEIE
+1189 
-1196 YEGEPTRVRF
+1196 
-1206 IGVDA
+1206 
-1211 PETVHP
+1211 
-1217 DKPVEPYGPEAFEF
+1217 
-1231 IKKLLLNQGVYL
+1231 
-1243 EFDDKQTNDPYE
+1243 
-1255 RLLAQVYR
+1255 
-1263 ASDGLFVNLELVS
+1263 
-1276 EGLGRVDKYPFKYK
+1276 
-1290 DLFLLEQDK
+1290 
-1299 ARRGK
+1299 
-1304 KGLWKEAKVTDGDV
+1304 
-1318 PVDMLDEVLSY
+1318 EVLI
-1329 PMSTGTHLLV
+1329 
-1339 TDGQQVEEGTVLA
+1339 
-1352 RRLEVLVSYQ
+1352 SYQ

-1368 LSVTD
+1368 LSVWD
-1373 GEQVEQGAVLARLPR
+1373 GVQVEQGSVLARLPR

-1401 RVTELFEARRPKDT
+1401 RVTELFEARRPKD
-1415 AIISKIEG
+1415 AAVISKIEG
-1423 VVELENASRG
+1423 FVELENASRG
-1433 ARSLRVV
+1433 VRILRVV
-1440 GDSEESL
+1440 DGDFQES

-1456 IVQNKDR
+1456 IVQSNDK
-1463 VAAGERLTD
+1463 VGAGERLTD

-1484 GEEEVQN
+1484 GEEAVQN

-1497 QDVYRAQGERIND
+1497 QDVYKTQGERIND
-1510 KHIEVIVRQMLSKV
+1510 KHIEVIVRQMLGKV
-1524 EITDSGDTEF
+1524 QIENPGDTEF
-1534 LEEDEVERTRFNQV
+1534 LEEEEVDRVSFNRA
-1548 NRLVEKND
+1548 NRKVVENG
-1556 GQAAKAKSILQ
+1556 GQPATAESILQ

-1588 TNVLTKASVI
+1588 TNVLTRASAM

-1616 IPAGTGCLSLGRFAL
+1616 IPAGTGVSKFRKIRA
-1631 FPIRKHSLSL
+1631 FPTGEAQLQSDSLSP
-1641 LILYHLQLMNRQ
+1641 QVD
-1653 RIELEQ
+1653 E
-1659 PNIYSG
+1659 P
-1665 ANRKS
+1665 AAD
-1670 FNVFHELT
+1670 
-1678 SRTVPR
+1678 

>member
-1 MSNPIQERTT
+1 MSNQIQERTA
-11 QSGNLN
+11 QSRNLN
-17 NFDAISI
+17 SFDAISI

-32 KEWAK
+32 KKWSK

-42 QRTSGCATDNC
+42 QRTSGCTTGDCA
-53 TCGEVR
+53 CGEVR

-171 PDCGLDEKQLLTEEE
+171 PDCDLEEKQLLTEDE
-186 YTRYRAEFPDGFRA
+186 YTRYQTECPDGFRA

-207 RELLERIDLDQEIET
+207 RELLEKIDLDQEIQT
-222 LRAELEETAS
+222 LRAELGETAS

-253 NLPPWMILTVIP
+253 NMPHWIILTVVP

-405 KLQVRDHAR
+405 KLQVKGYAH

-525 RDVAMGI
+525 RDVAMGC

-540 EEDWEK
+540 EKDWEK
-546 VCKVPI
+546 VCKVPT
-552 PGIYRDTE
+552 PRTYRNAE
-560 EIILAHDCGGLG
+560 EIILAHDCGALG

-579 YFDGATE
+579 YFDGAEE
-586 PILTTV
+586 PIETTV

-600 IPDALLFTD
+600 IPNELLFTD
-609 AKTQQTLPF
+609 AKTQQKLPF
-618 ANQEMGSRD
+618 ANQEMGSRG
-627 LSNLVSRAF
+627 LSDLVSRAF
-636 EELGNRQTVA
+636 EELGNRQTVG
-646 FIDDLKR
+646 FLDDLKR
-653 LGFHYATIGGISIAM
+653 LGFHYATLGGISIAM
-668 QDMIIPPE
+668 QDMIIPHQKE
-676 KAELI
+676 ELI
-681 REARKQVEQIEA
+681 RAARKRVELIEA
-693 DYQRGDMGMSEGE
+693 DYRRGDMGMSEGE
-706 RYNKVIDVW
+706 RYNKVIDIW

-734 DDEVEGFNPVHIMVD
+734 DDEIEGFNPVHIMVD

-829 DVMITTVD
+829 DVMITIVD
-837 CGTLGGITKTTDAEE
+837 CGTLGGITKTANDEE
-852 ESPFAERIF
+852 EGPLSERIF
-861 GRTAADDIIDLS
+861 ARTAAEDIVDLS

-880 KDELITQQVATQIE
+880 KDELITQQAAQQVE
-894 AVGIPEVRVR
+894 AIGIPEVRVR

-965 GSQSR
+965 ESQSK
-970 IEARHD
+970 IEARHN
-976 GTVKYDDNVKFI
+976 GTVQYHNVRFI
-988 ERPVEA
+988 EHLVEA
-994 GSSKGQVLISLQA
+994 DPVSEDQSPDTKM
-1007 ETERIV
+1007 ERV
-1013 ISRNAQIQIKQTI
+1013 VVSRNAQIHIVDVN
-1026 GTEEYTVER
+1026 GYTVER

-1046 EDGQTVTKGNPQ
+1046 EDGQTVAKGDSQ
-1058 NDEPGTPL
+1058 NGVQSTLL

-1077 TEHAGRVVFKN
+1077 TEHAGHVVFKN
-1088 IVEDKT
+1088 IVEGKT
-1094 MRETK
+1094 VQEQK
-1099 TTGSAEQV
+1099 TTSAEWV

-1117 QIEIQDQ
+1117 QIEIHSD
-1124 VPILTDRAGR
+1124 AG
-1134 VVFKDIVEGKTM
+1134 
-1146 RKDKATGLAEIIK
+1146 
-1159 HKGKNQPQIEIHPVP
+1159 
-1174 DFSKEVDFPVLDIID
+1174 
-1189 GDTIEIE
+1189 
-1196 YEGEPTRVRF
+1196 
-1206 IGVDA
+1206 
-1211 PETVHP
+1211 
-1217 DKPVEPYGPEAFEF
+1217 
-1231 IKKLLLNQGVYL
+1231 
-1243 EFDDKQTNDPYE
+1243 
-1255 RLLAQVYR
+1255 
-1263 ASDGLFVNLELVS
+1263 
-1276 EGLGRVDKYPFKYK
+1276 
-1290 DLFLLEQDK
+1290 
-1299 ARRGK
+1299 
-1304 KGLWKEAKVTDGDV
+1304 
-1318 PVDMLDEVLSY
+1318 EVLIN
-1329 PMSTGTHLLV
+1329 
-1339 TDGQQVEEGTVLA
+1339 
-1352 RRLEVLVSYQ
+1352 YQ

-1368 LSVTD
+1368 LSVWD
-1373 GEQVEQGAVLARLPR
+1373 GVQVEQGSVLARLPR

-1401 RVTELFEARRPKDT
+1401 RVTELFEARRPKD
-1415 AIISKIEG
+1415 AAVISKIEG
-1423 VVELENASRG
+1423 FVELENASRG
-1433 ARSLRVV
+1433 VRILRVV
-1440 GDSEESL
+1440 DGDFQES

-1456 IVQNKDR
+1456 IVQSNDK
-1463 VAAGERLTD
+1463 VGAGERLTD

-1484 GEEEVQN
+1484 GEEAVQN

-1497 QDVYRAQGERIND
+1497 QDVYKTQGERIND
-1510 KHIEVIVRQMLSKV
+1510 KHIEVIVRQMLGKV
-1524 EITDSGDTEF
+1524 QIDNPGDTEF
-1534 LEEDEVERTRFNQV
+1534 LEEEEVDRVSFNRV
-1548 NRLVEKND
+1548 NRKVVENGGKP
-1556 GQAAKAKSILQ
+1556 ATAESILQ

-1588 TNVLTKASVI
+1588 TNVLTRASAM

-1616 IPAGTGCLSLGRFAL
+1616 IPAGTGVSKFRQIRA
-1631 FPIRKHSLSL
+1631 FPTGEAQLQSDSLSP
-1641 LILYHLQLMNRQ
+1641 QVD
-1653 RIELEQ
+1653 E
-1659 PNIYSG
+1659 P
-1665 ANRKS
+1665 AAD
-1670 FNVFHELT
+1670 
-1678 SRTVPR
+1678 

>member
-1 MSNPIQERTT
+1 MSNQIQERTA

-17 NFDAISI
+17 SFDAISI

-32 KEWAK
+32 KKWSK

-42 QRTSGCATDNC
+42 QRTSGCTTGDCA
-53 TCGEVR
+53 CGEVR

-122 GYIKLAAPVSHIW
+122 GYIELAAPVSHIW

-171 PDCGLDEKQLLTEEE
+171 PDCDLEEKQLLTEDE
-186 YTRYRAEFPDGFRA
+186 YTRYQTEFPDGFRA

-207 RELLERIDLDQEIET
+207 RELLEKIDLDQEIQT
-222 LRAELEETAS
+222 LRAELGETAS

-253 NLPPWMILTVIP
+253 NMPHWIILTVVP

-405 KLQVRDHAR
+405 KLQVKGYAH

-525 RDVAMGI
+525 RDVAMGC
-532 SFLTKAVP
+532 SFLTKGVP
-540 EEDWEK
+540 QEDWAK
-546 VCKVPI
+546 VCKVPT
-552 PGIYRDTE
+552 PRTYRNAE
-560 EIILAHDCGGLG
+560 EIILAHDCDALG

-579 YFDGATE
+579 YFDGAEE
-586 PILTTV
+586 PIETTV

-600 IPDALLFTD
+600 IPNELLFTD
-609 AKTQQTLPF
+609 AKTQQKLPF
-618 ANQEMGSRD
+618 ANQEMGSRG
-627 LSNLVSRAF
+627 LSDLVSRAF
-636 EELGNRQTVA
+636 EELGNRQTVG
-646 FIDDLKR
+646 FLDDLKR
-653 LGFHYATIGGISIAM
+653 LGFHYATLGGISIAM
-668 QDMIIPPE
+668 QDMIIPHQKE
-676 KAELI
+676 ELI
-681 REARKQVEQIEA
+681 RAARKRVELIEA
-693 DYQRGDMGMSEGE
+693 DYRRGDMGMSEGE
-706 RYNKVIDVW
+706 RYNKVIDIW

-734 DDEVEGFNPVHIMVD
+734 DDEIEGFNPVHIMVD

-829 DVMITTVD
+829 DVMITIVD
-837 CGTLGGITKTTDAEE
+837 CGTLGGITKTANDEE
-852 ESPFAERIF
+852 EGPLSERIF
-861 GRTAADDIIDLS
+861 ARTAAEDIVDLS

-880 KDELITQQVATQIE
+880 KDELITQQAAQQVE
-894 AVGIPEVRVR
+894 AIGIPEVRVR

-965 GSQSR
+965 ESQSK
-970 IEARHD
+970 IEARHN
-976 GTVKYDDNVKFI
+976 GTVQYHNVRFI
-988 ERPVEA
+988 EHLVEA
-994 GSSKGQVLISLQA
+994 DPVSEDQSPDTK
-1007 ETERIV
+1007 TERV
-1013 ISRNAQIQIKQTI
+1013 VVSRNAQIHIVDVN
-1026 GTEEYTVER
+1026 GYTVER

-1046 EDGQTVTKGNPQ
+1046 EDGQTVAKGDSQ
-1058 NDEPGTPL
+1058 NGVQSTLL

-1077 TEHAGRVVFKN
+1077 TEHAGHVVFKN
-1088 IVEDKT
+1088 IVEGKT
-1094 MRETK
+1094 VQEQK
-1099 TTGSAEQV
+1099 TTSAEWV

-1117 QIEIQDQ
+1117 QIEIHSD
-1124 VPILTDRAGR
+1124 AG
-1134 VVFKDIVEGKTM
+1134 
-1146 RKDKATGLAEIIK
+1146 
-1159 HKGKNQPQIEIHPVP
+1159 
-1174 DFSKEVDFPVLDIID
+1174 
-1189 GDTIEIE
+1189 
-1196 YEGEPTRVRF
+1196 
-1206 IGVDA
+1206 
-1211 PETVHP
+1211 
-1217 DKPVEPYGPEAFEF
+1217 
-1231 IKKLLLNQGVYL
+1231 
-1243 EFDDKQTNDPYE
+1243 
-1255 RLLAQVYR
+1255 
-1263 ASDGLFVNLELVS
+1263 
-1276 EGLGRVDKYPFKYK
+1276 
-1290 DLFLLEQDK
+1290 
-1299 ARRGK
+1299 
-1304 KGLWKEAKVTDGDV
+1304 
-1318 PVDMLDEVLSY
+1318 EVLIN
-1329 PMSTGTHLLV
+1329 
-1339 TDGQQVEEGTVLA
+1339 
-1352 RRLEVLVSYQ
+1352 YQ

-1368 LSVTD
+1368 LSVWD
-1373 GEQVEQGAVLARLPR
+1373 GVQVEQGSVLARLPR

-1401 RVTELFEARRPKDT
+1401 RVTELFEARRPKD
-1415 AIISKIEG
+1415 AAVISKIEG
-1423 VVELENASRG
+1423 FVELENASRG
-1433 ARSLRVV
+1433 VRILRVV
-1440 GDSEESL
+1440 DGDFQES

-1456 IVQNKDR
+1456 IVQSNDK
-1463 VAAGERLTD
+1463 VGAGERLTD

-1484 GEEEVQN
+1484 GEEAVQN

-1497 QDVYRAQGERIND
+1497 QDVYKTQGERIND
-1510 KHIEVIVRQMLSKV
+1510 KHIEVIVRQMLGKV
-1524 EITDSGDTEF
+1524 QIENPGDTEF
-1534 LEEDEVERTRFNQV
+1534 LEEEEVDRVSFNRV
-1548 NRLVEKND
+1548 NRKVVENG
-1556 GQAAKAKSILQ
+1556 GQPATAESILQ

-1588 TNVLTKASVI
+1588 TNVLTRASAM

-1616 IPAGTGCLSLGRFAL
+1616 IPAGTGVSKFRQIRA
-1631 FPIRKHSLSL
+1631 FPTGEAQLQSDSLSP
-1641 LILYHLQLMNRQ
+1641 QVD
-1653 RIELEQ
+1653 E
-1659 PNIYSG
+1659 P
-1665 ANRKS
+1665 AAD
-1670 FNVFHELT
+1670 
-1678 SRTVPR
+1678 

>member
-1 MSNPIQERTT
+1 MPNPIQEPTT

-24 RIASPEHI
+24 RIASPEYI
-32 KEWAK
+32 KEWSK

-42 QRTSGCATDNC
+42 QRTSGCATGDC

-122 GYIKLAAPVSHIW
+122 GYIELAAPVSHIW

-163 FIVLEVSD
+163 FIVLEVTD
-171 PDCGLDEKQLLTEEE
+171 PDCDLEEKQLLTEEE
-186 YTRYRAEFPDGFRA
+186 YTKYKTEFPDGFRA
-200 GMGADAI
+200 DMGADAI
-207 RELLERIDLDQEIET
+207 RELLERIDLDQEIGT
-222 LRAELEETAS
+222 LRAELDETTS

-253 NLPPWMILTVIP
+253 NLPHWMILTVIP

-405 KLQVRDHAR
+405 KLQAKGYAH

-540 EEDWEK
+540 EEDWEA
-546 VCKVPI
+546 VCKVPV
-552 PGIYRDTE
+552 PGNYRSAE
-560 EIILAHDCGGLG
+560 EIMLAHDCGGLG

-579 YFDGATE
+579 YFDGAEE
-586 PILTTV
+586 PIQTTV
-592 GRVIFNQA
+592 GRVIFNQV
-600 IPDALLFTD
+600 IPNELLFRD
-609 AKTQQTLPF
+609 AKTQQNLPF

-627 LSNLVSRAF
+627 LSDLVSRSF
-636 EELGNRQTVA
+636 EELGNRQAVA

-653 LGFHYATIGGISIAM
+653 LGFHYATLGGLSIAM
-668 QDMIIPPE
+668 QDMIIPHE
-676 KAELI
+676 KADLI
-681 REARKQVEQIEA
+681 REARKQVEEIEA

-715 HQLIAQIETA
+715 HRLIEEIETA

-734 DDEVEGFNPVHIMVD
+734 EDEVEGFNPVHIMVD

-837 CGTLGGITKTTDAEE
+837 CETLGGITKTTDEEE
-852 ESPFAERIF
+852 ESPFSERIF
-861 GRTAADDIIDLS
+861 GRTAADDIVDLS

-880 KDELITQQVATQIE
+880 KDELITQQTASQIE

-976 GTVKYDDNVKFI
+976 GTVQYHNVRFI

-994 GSSKGQVLISLQA
+994 NLASEDQQPDT
-1007 ETERIV
+1007 ETERV
-1013 ISRNAQIQIKQTI
+1013 VLSRNAQIRIVDDN
-1026 GTEEYTVER
+1026 GYTVER

-1046 EDGQTVTKGNPQ
+1046 EDGQTVTKGNSQ
-1058 NDEPGTPL
+1058 NGEQATLL

-1077 TEHAGRVVFKN
+1077 TEHAGYPVFKN
-1088 IVEDKT
+1088 IDTGKT
-1094 MRETK
+1094 VREERTS
-1099 TTGSAEQV
+1099 GSAEWV

-1117 QIEIQDQ
+1117 QIEIH
-1124 VPILTDRAGR
+1124 TG
-1134 VVFKDIVEGKTM
+1134 KDVI
-1146 RKDKATGLAEIIK
+1146 
-1159 HKGKNQPQIEIHPVP
+1159 
-1174 DFSKEVDFPVLDIID
+1174 
-1189 GDTIEIE
+1189 
-1196 YEGEPTRVRF
+1196 
-1206 IGVDA
+1206 
-1211 PETVHP
+1211 
-1217 DKPVEPYGPEAFEF
+1217 
-1231 IKKLLLNQGVYL
+1231 
-1243 EFDDKQTNDPYE
+1243 
-1255 RLLAQVYR
+1255 
-1263 ASDGLFVNLELVS
+1263 
-1276 EGLGRVDKYPFKYK
+1276 
-1290 DLFLLEQDK
+1290 
-1299 ARRGK
+1299 
-1304 KGLWKEAKVTDGDV
+1304 
-1318 PVDMLDEVLSY
+1318 
-1329 PMSTGTHLLV
+1329 
-1339 TDGQQVEEGTVLA
+1339 
-1352 RRLEVLVSYQ
+1352 SYQ
-1362 MPTGAH
+1362 MPTGAY
-1368 LSVTD
+1368 LSVPVKELKEDETVL
-1373 GEQVEQGAVLARLPR
+1373 ELATEHVEQGAVLARLPR

-1415 AIISKIEG
+1415 AVISKIEG
-1423 VVELENASRG
+1423 VVELESASRG
-1433 ARSLRVV
+1433 VRILRVV
-1440 GDSEESL
+1440 AGDVHES

-1456 IVQNKDR
+1456 IVQNNDR

-1497 QDVYRAQGERIND
+1497 QDVYRTQGERIND
-1510 KHIEVIVRQMLSKV
+1510 KHIEVIVRQMLGKV
-1524 EITDSGDTEF
+1524 EITESGDTEF
-1534 LEEDEVERTRFNQV
+1534 LEEEEVERTKFNQV
-1548 NRLVEKND
+1548 NRRVEAKG
-1556 GQAAKAKSILQ
+1556 GQAANAKSILQ

-1588 TNVLTKASVI
+1588 TNVLTRASVI

-1616 IPAGTGCLSLGRFAL
+1616 IPAGTGVSKF
-1631 FPIRKHSLSL
+1631 RKIHAVSNTEAQPEFTDSLSSPVD
-1641 LILYHLQLMNRQ
+1641 
-1653 RIELEQ
+1653 E
-1659 PNIYSG
+1659 P
-1665 ANRKS
+1665 AAD
-1670 FNVFHELT
+1670 
-1678 SRTVPR
+1678 

>member
-1 MSNPIQERTT
+1 MSK
-11 QSGNLN
+11 NLN

-24 RIASPEHI
+24 RIASPEQI
-32 KEWAK
+32 KEWVK
-37 NTACH
+37 PTACH
-42 QRTSGCATDNC
+42 QRASTCTIGNC
-53 TCGEVR
+53 TCGEVQ

-122 GYIKLAAPVSHIW
+122 GYIQLAAPVSHIW

-143 IGLFLDLPFREIER
+143 IGLFLDLPFRDIER

-163 FIVLEVSD
+163 FIVLEVND
-171 PDCGLDEKQLLTEEE
+171 PDCDLEVKQLLTEEE
-186 YTRYRAEFPDGFRA
+186 YTQLTTQFPDGFRA

-207 RELLERIDLDQEIET
+207 RELLEQIDLDQEVET
-222 LRAELEETAS
+222 LRAELAETAS
-232 KQKSRK
+232 KQKARK
-238 LSKRLKLVMGFKKSG
+238 LSKRLKLVLGFKKSG
-253 NLPPWMILTVIP
+253 NQPHWMILTVIP

-383 QLHQCGL
+383 QLDQCGL

-405 KLQVRDHAR
+405 KLQAKGYAH

-449 TLHRLGIQAFQPVL
+449 TLHRLGIQAFQPLL

-491 VPLSVEAQVEAKLLM
+491 VPLSVEAQIEAKLLM

-516 HGGAIAVPN
+516 HGDAIAVPSK
-525 RDVAMGI
+525 DVALGC
-532 SFLTKAVP
+532 SFLTKEIP
-540 EEDWEK
+540 ENRREE
-546 VCKVPI
+546 VCRVSI
-552 PGIYRDTE
+552 PRTYRDTG
-560 EIILAHDCGGLG
+560 EIILAHECGVLG

-579 YFDGATE
+579 YLDGATQLIE
-586 PILTTV
+586 TTV
-592 GRVIFNQA
+592 GRVIFNQ
-600 IPDALLFTD
+600 IVPPELRFTD
-609 AKTQQTLPF
+609 PETRESLPF
-618 ANQEMGSRD
+618 INLEMRSGD
-627 LSNLVSRAF
+627 LSKLVSRAF
-636 EELGNRQTVA
+636 EELGNRRTVE
-646 FIDDLKR
+646 FIDELKR
-653 LGFHYATIGGISIAM
+653 LGFHYATLAGVSIAM

-676 KAELI
+676 KQGLI
-681 REARKQVEQIEA
+681 TTARKQVEQIEA
-693 DYQRGDMGMSEGE
+693 DFQSGGMSEGE
-706 RYNKVIDVW
+706 RYNKVIDIW

-725 LFDGLEQGR
+725 LFDGLAQGR

-756 KRDSIRQLAGLR
+756 KRDSIRQLSGLR
-768 GLMAK
+768 GLMTK

-829 DVMITTVD
+829 DVIVTMID
-837 CGTLGGITKTTDAEE
+837 CGTLGDVTKTAGEE
-852 ESPFAERIF
+852 EDNTLAERIF
-861 GRTAADDIIDLS
+861 GRTAAEDNVDPN
-873 TGEVLVP
+873 TGELLVS
-880 KDELITQQVATQIE
+880 KDDRITHQIAQQIE
-894 AVGIPEVRVR
+894 AVGIPEVHVR
-904 SVLTCEARYG
+904 SVLTCEALHG
-914 ACAKCYG
+914 VCARCYG

-965 GSQSR
+965 GFQSR
-970 IEARHD
+970 VEARHD
-976 GTVKYDDNVKFI
+976 GIVQYHNVRFV
-988 ERPVEA
+988 ERPV
-994 GSSKGQVLISLQA
+994 QA
-1007 ETERIV
+1007 QLATDAQPSEGEVFEKTI
-1013 ISRNAQIQIKQTI
+1013 ISRNAQLRIVDAN
-1026 GTEEYTVER
+1026 ERTVER
-1035 HTADVGARLYV
+1035 HNVDVGARLCV
-1046 EDGQTVTKGNPQ
+1046 ENGQVVSKGDVQ
-1058 NDEPGTPL
+1058 NGVQPTLL
-1066 LEWDPYQVPIL
+1066 LEWDPYRVPIL
-1077 TEHAGRVVFKN
+1077 TEHAGHGVFKD
-1088 IVEDKT
+1088 IIEGKT
-1094 MRETK
+1094 MREDK
-1099 TTGSAEQV
+1099 ATGLAEWV
-1107 IIEHRGEDQP
+1107 IIEYKGEDQP
-1117 QIEIQDQ
+1117 QIEIHND
-1124 VPILTDRAGR
+1124 AG
-1134 VVFKDIVEGKTM
+1134 E
-1146 RKDKATGLAEIIK
+1146 
-1159 HKGKNQPQIEIHPVP
+1159 
-1174 DFSKEVDFPVLDIID
+1174 VLDS
-1189 GDTIEIE
+1189 
-1196 YEGEPTRVRF
+1196 
-1206 IGVDA
+1206 
-1211 PETVHP
+1211 
-1217 DKPVEPYGPEAFEF
+1217 
-1231 IKKLLLNQGVYL
+1231 YL
-1243 EFDDKQTNDPYE
+1243 
-1255 RLLAQVYR
+1255 
-1263 ASDGLFVNLELVS
+1263 
-1276 EGLGRVDKYPFKYK
+1276 
-1290 DLFLLEQDK
+1290 
-1299 ARRGK
+1299 
-1304 KGLWKEAKVTDGDV
+1304 
-1318 PVDMLDEVLSY
+1318 
-1329 PMSTGTHLLV
+1329 
-1339 TDGQQVEEGTVLA
+1339 
-1352 RRLEVLVSYQ
+1352 

-1368 LSVTD
+1368 LSITD
-1373 GEQVEQGAVLARLPR
+1373 GEEVSKGTVLARLPR
-1388 EKGQSRDIVTGLP
+1388 ETAKSRDIVTGLP

-1415 AIISKIEG
+1415 AVISKIEG
-1423 VVELENASRG
+1423 YVELESASRG
-1433 ARSLRVV
+1433 VRILRVV
-1440 GDSEESL
+1440 DGDFQES

-1456 IVQNKDR
+1456 IVQNNDR
-1463 VAAGERLTD
+1463 VTAGERLTD

-1484 GEEEVQN
+1484 GGEAVQN
-1491 YLVNEV
+1491 YLVDEV
-1497 QDVYRAQGERIND
+1497 QDVYRKQGERIND
-1510 KHIEVIVRQMLSKV
+1510 KHIEVIVRQMLNKV
-1524 EITDSGDTEF
+1524 KIKHPGDTDF
-1534 LEEDEVERTRFNQV
+1534 LEEDEVDRSIFNRI
-1548 NRLVEKND
+1548 NRRVQEND
-1556 GQAAKAKSILQ
+1556 GQPATAEPILQ

-1616 IPAGTGCLSLGRFAL
+1616 IPAGTGVGQFRKIQI
-1631 FPIRKHSLSL
+1631 FPTTEP
-1641 LILYHLQLMNRQ
+1641 QP
-1653 RIELEQ
+1653 ELPDASPLPIDEQ
-1659 PNIYSG
+1659 
-1665 ANRKS
+1665 AAD
-1670 FNVFHELT
+1670 
-1678 SRTVPR
+1678 

>member
-1 MSNPIQERTT
+1 MSNQIQERTA
-11 QSGNLN
+11 QSRNLN
-17 NFDAISI
+17 SFDAISI

-32 KEWAK
+32 KKWSK

-42 QRTSGCATDNC
+42 QRTSGCTTGDCA
-53 TCGEVR
+53 CGEVR

-171 PDCGLDEKQLLTEEE
+171 PDCDLEEKQLLTEDE
-186 YTRYRAEFPDGFRA
+186 YTRYQTECPDGFRA

-207 RELLERIDLDQEIET
+207 RELLEKIDLDQEIQT
-222 LRAELEETAS
+222 LRAELGETAS

-253 NLPPWMILTVIP
+253 NMPHWIILTVVP

-405 KLQVRDHAR
+405 KLQVKGYAH

-525 RDVAMGI
+525 RDVAMGC

-540 EEDWEK
+540 EKDWEK
-546 VCKVPI
+546 VCKVPT
-552 PGIYRDTE
+552 PRTYRNAE
-560 EIILAHDCGGLG
+560 EIILAHDCDALG

-579 YFDGATE
+579 YFDGAEE
-586 PILTTV
+586 PIETTV

-600 IPDALLFTD
+600 IPNELLFTD
-609 AKTQQTLPF
+609 AKTQQKLPF
-618 ANQEMGSRD
+618 ANQEMGSRG
-627 LSNLVSRAF
+627 LSDLVSRAF
-636 EELGNRQTVA
+636 EELGNRQTVG
-646 FIDDLKR
+646 FLDDLKR
-653 LGFHYATIGGISIAM
+653 LGFHYATLGGISIAM
-668 QDMIIPPE
+668 QDMIIPHQKE
-676 KAELI
+676 ELI
-681 REARKQVEQIEA
+681 RAARKRVELIEA
-693 DYQRGDMGMSEGE
+693 DYRRGDMGMSEGE
-706 RYNKVIDVW
+706 RYNKVIDIW

-734 DDEVEGFNPVHIMVD
+734 DDEIEGFNPVHIMVD

-829 DVMITTVD
+829 DVMITIVD
-837 CGTLGGITKTTDAEE
+837 CGTLGGITKTANDEE
-852 ESPFAERIF
+852 EGPLSERIF
-861 GRTAADDIIDLS
+861 ARTAAEDIVDLS

-880 KDELITQQVATQIE
+880 KDELITQQAAQQVE
-894 AVGIPEVRVR
+894 AIGIPEVRVR

-965 GSQSR
+965 ESQSK
-970 IEARHD
+970 IEARHN
-976 GTVKYDDNVKFI
+976 GTVQYHNVRFI
-988 ERPVEA
+988 EHLVEA
-994 GSSKGQVLISLQA
+994 DPVSEDQSPDTK
-1007 ETERIV
+1007 TERV
-1013 ISRNAQIQIKQTI
+1013 VVSRNAQIHIVDVN
-1026 GTEEYTVER
+1026 GYTVER

-1046 EDGQTVTKGNPQ
+1046 EDGQTVAKGDSQ
-1058 NDEPGTPL
+1058 NGVQSTLL

-1077 TEHAGRVVFKN
+1077 TEHAGHVVFKN
-1088 IVEDKT
+1088 IVEGKT
-1094 MRETK
+1094 VQEQK
-1099 TTGSAEQV
+1099 TTSAEWV

-1117 QIEIQDQ
+1117 QIEIHSD
-1124 VPILTDRAGR
+1124 AG
-1134 VVFKDIVEGKTM
+1134 
-1146 RKDKATGLAEIIK
+1146 
-1159 HKGKNQPQIEIHPVP
+1159 
-1174 DFSKEVDFPVLDIID
+1174 
-1189 GDTIEIE
+1189 
-1196 YEGEPTRVRF
+1196 
-1206 IGVDA
+1206 
-1211 PETVHP
+1211 
-1217 DKPVEPYGPEAFEF
+1217 
-1231 IKKLLLNQGVYL
+1231 
-1243 EFDDKQTNDPYE
+1243 
-1255 RLLAQVYR
+1255 
-1263 ASDGLFVNLELVS
+1263 
-1276 EGLGRVDKYPFKYK
+1276 
-1290 DLFLLEQDK
+1290 
-1299 ARRGK
+1299 
-1304 KGLWKEAKVTDGDV
+1304 
-1318 PVDMLDEVLSY
+1318 EVLIN
-1329 PMSTGTHLLV
+1329 
-1339 TDGQQVEEGTVLA
+1339 
-1352 RRLEVLVSYQ
+1352 YQ

-1368 LSVTD
+1368 LSVWD
-1373 GEQVEQGAVLARLPR
+1373 GVQVEQGSVLARLPR

-1401 RVTELFEARRPKDT
+1401 RVTELFEARRPKD
-1415 AIISKIEG
+1415 AAVISKIEG
-1423 VVELENASRG
+1423 FVELENASRG
-1433 ARSLRVV
+1433 VRILRVV
-1440 GDSEESL
+1440 DGDFQES

-1456 IVQNKDR
+1456 IVQSNDK
-1463 VAAGERLTD
+1463 VGAGERLTD

-1484 GEEEVQN
+1484 GEEAVQN

-1497 QDVYRAQGERIND
+1497 QDVYKTQGERIND
-1510 KHIEVIVRQMLSKV
+1510 KHIEVIVRQMLGKV
-1524 EITDSGDTEF
+1524 QIDNPGDTEF
-1534 LEEDEVERTRFNQV
+1534 LEEEEVDRVSFNRV
-1548 NRLVEKND
+1548 NRKVVENGGKP
-1556 GQAAKAKSILQ
+1556 ATAESILQ

-1588 TNVLTKASVI
+1588 TNVLTRASAM

-1616 IPAGTGCLSLGRFAL
+1616 IPAGTGVSKFRQIRA
-1631 FPIRKHSLSL
+1631 FPTGEAQLQSDSLSP
-1641 LILYHLQLMNRQ
+1641 QVD
-1653 RIELEQ
+1653 E
-1659 PNIYSG
+1659 P
-1665 ANRKS
+1665 AAD
-1670 FNVFHELT
+1670 
-1678 SRTVPR
+1678 

>member
-1 MSNPIQERTT
+1 MSNQIQERTA

-17 NFDAISI
+17 SFDAISI

-32 KEWAK
+32 KKWSK

-42 QRTSGCATDNC
+42 QRTSGCTTGDCA
-53 TCGEVR
+53 CGEVR

-171 PDCGLDEKQLLTEEE
+171 PDCDLEEKQLLTEDE
-186 YTRYRAEFPDGFRA
+186 YTRYQTEFPDGFRA

-207 RELLERIDLDQEIET
+207 RELLEKIDLDQEIQT
-222 LRAELEETAS
+222 LRAELGETAS

-253 NLPPWMILTVIP
+253 NMPHWIILTVVP

-405 KLQVRDHAR
+405 KLQVKGYAH

-525 RDVAMGI
+525 RDVAMGC
-532 SFLTKAVP
+532 SFLTKGVP
-540 EEDWEK
+540 EEDWAK
-546 VCKVPI
+546 VCKVPT
-552 PGIYRDTE
+552 PRTYRNAE
-560 EIILAHDCGGLG
+560 EIILAHDCGALG

-579 YFDGATE
+579 YFDGAEE
-586 PILTTV
+586 PIETTV

-600 IPDALLFTD
+600 IPNELLFTD
-609 AKTQQTLPF
+609 AKTQQKLPF
-618 ANQEMGSRD
+618 ANQEMGSRG
-627 LSNLVSRAF
+627 LSDLVSRAF
-636 EELGNRQTVA
+636 EELGNRQTVG

-653 LGFHYATIGGISIAM
+653 LGFHYATLGGISIAM
-668 QDMIIPPE
+668 QDMIIPHQKE
-676 KAELI
+676 ELI
-681 REARKQVEQIEA
+681 RAARKRVELIEA

-706 RYNKVIDVW
+706 RYNKVIDIW

-734 DDEVEGFNPVHIMVD
+734 DDEIEGFNPVHIMVD

-829 DVMITTVD
+829 DVMITIVD
-837 CGTLGGITKTTDAEE
+837 CGTLGGITKTANDEE
-852 ESPFAERIF
+852 EGPLSERIF
-861 GRTAADDIIDLS
+861 ARTAAEDIVDLS

-880 KDELITQQVATQIE
+880 KDELITQQAAQQVE
-894 AVGIPEVRVR
+894 AIGIPEVRVR

-965 GSQSR
+965 ESQSK
-970 IEARHD
+970 IEARHN
-976 GTVKYDDNVKFI
+976 GTVQYHNVRFI
-988 ERPVEA
+988 EHLAEADPVSEDQ
-994 GSSKGQVLISLQA
+994 SPDTK
-1007 ETERIV
+1007 TERV
-1013 ISRNAQIQIKQTI
+1013 VVSRNAQIHIVDVN
-1026 GTEEYTVER
+1026 GYTVER

-1046 EDGQTVTKGNPQ
+1046 EDGQTVAKGDSQ
-1058 NDEPGTPL
+1058 NGVQSTLL

-1077 TEHAGRVVFKN
+1077 TEHAGHVVFKN
-1088 IVEDKT
+1088 IVEGKT
-1094 MRETK
+1094 VQEQK
-1099 TTGSAEQV
+1099 TTSAEWV

-1117 QIEIQDQ
+1117 QIEIYSD
-1124 VPILTDRAGR
+1124 AG
-1134 VVFKDIVEGKTM
+1134 
-1146 RKDKATGLAEIIK
+1146 
-1159 HKGKNQPQIEIHPVP
+1159 
-1174 DFSKEVDFPVLDIID
+1174 
-1189 GDTIEIE
+1189 
-1196 YEGEPTRVRF
+1196 
-1206 IGVDA
+1206 
-1211 PETVHP
+1211 
-1217 DKPVEPYGPEAFEF
+1217 
-1231 IKKLLLNQGVYL
+1231 
-1243 EFDDKQTNDPYE
+1243 
-1255 RLLAQVYR
+1255 
-1263 ASDGLFVNLELVS
+1263 
-1276 EGLGRVDKYPFKYK
+1276 
-1290 DLFLLEQDK
+1290 
-1299 ARRGK
+1299 
-1304 KGLWKEAKVTDGDV
+1304 
-1318 PVDMLDEVLSY
+1318 EVLI
-1329 PMSTGTHLLV
+1329 
-1339 TDGQQVEEGTVLA
+1339 
-1352 RRLEVLVSYQ
+1352 SYQ

-1368 LSVTD
+1368 LSVWD
-1373 GEQVEQGAVLARLPR
+1373 GVQVEQGSVLARLPR

-1401 RVTELFEARRPKDT
+1401 RVTELFEARRPKD
-1415 AIISKIEG
+1415 AAVISKIEG
-1423 VVELENASRG
+1423 FVELENASRG
-1433 ARSLRVV
+1433 VRILRVV
-1440 GDSEESL
+1440 DGDFQES

-1456 IVQNKDR
+1456 IVQSNDK
-1463 VAAGERLTD
+1463 VGAGERLTD

-1484 GEEEVQN
+1484 GEEAVQN

-1497 QDVYRAQGERIND
+1497 QDVYKTQGERIND
-1510 KHIEVIVRQMLSKV
+1510 KHIEVIVRQMLGKV
-1524 EITDSGDTEF
+1524 QIENPGDTEF
-1534 LEEDEVERTRFNQV
+1534 LEEEEVDRVSFNRA
-1548 NRLVEKND
+1548 NRKVVENGGKP
-1556 GQAAKAKSILQ
+1556 ATAESILQ

-1588 TNVLTKASVI
+1588 TNVLTRASAM

-1616 IPAGTGCLSLGRFAL
+1616 IPAGTGVSKFRKIRA
-1631 FPIRKHSLSL
+1631 FPTGEAQLQSDSLSP
-1641 LILYHLQLMNRQ
+1641 QVD
-1653 RIELEQ
+1653 E
-1659 PNIYSG
+1659 P
-1665 ANRKS
+1665 AAD
-1670 FNVFHELT
+1670 
-1678 SRTVPR
+1678 

>member
-1 MSNPIQERTT
+1 MSNQVQEQTA

-32 KEWAK
+32 KEWSK

-42 QRTSGCATDNC
+42 QRTSGCATNNC
-53 TCGEVR
+53 ACGEVR

-122 GYIKLAAPVSHIW
+122 GYIELAAPVSHIW

-143 IGLFLDLPFREIER
+143 IGLFLDLPFRDIER

-171 PDCGLDEKQLLTEEE
+171 PDCGLEVKQLLTEEE
-186 YTRYRAEFPDGFRA
+186 YTEYQDKFPNSFRA

-207 RELLERIDLDQEIET
+207 RELLEQIDLDQEIET
-222 LRAELEETAS
+222 LRAELEATAS

-253 NLPPWMILTVIP
+253 NLPHWMILTVIP

-328 LDNGRHGRVVRGPG
+328 LDNGRHGRMVRGPG

-405 KLQVRDHAR
+405 KLQAKGYAH
-414 TIKRAKNMAEQVSP
+414 TIKRAKNMAEQVSE

-525 RDVAMGI
+525 RDVAMGV

-546 VCKVPI
+546 ECKVPT
-552 PGIYRDTE
+552 PRTYQDTE
-560 EIILAHDCGGLG
+560 EIILAHDCSALG

-579 YFDGATE
+579 YFEGAE
-586 PILTTV
+586 QPIVTTV

-600 IPDALLFTD
+600 IPDTLLFTD
-609 AKTQQTLPF
+609 AKTQQMLPF
-618 ANQEMGSRD
+618 VNQEMGSRD
-627 LSNLVSRAF
+627 LSDLVSRAF

-653 LGFHYATIGGISIAM
+653 LGFHYATLGGISIAM
-668 QDMIIPPE
+668 QDMIIPHE

-681 REARKQVEQIEA
+681 RDARKQVEQIEA

-715 HQLIAQIETA
+715 HRLIEEIETA

-837 CGTLGGITKTTDAEE
+837 CGTLGGITKTTDDEE
-852 ESPFAERIF
+852 ESPFSERIF

-880 KDELITQQVATQIE
+880 KDELITQHVAKQIE

-921 TDLTSGHLVDV
+921 TDLTSNHLVDV

-976 GTVKYDDNVKFI
+976 GTVQYYNVRFI
-988 ERPVEA
+988 ERAVEVD
-994 GSSKGQVLISLQA
+994 SVSEDQQPDT
-1007 ETERIV
+1007 ETERV
-1013 ISRNAQIQIKQTI
+1013 VLSRNAQIRIVDDN
-1026 GTEEYTVER
+1026 GYTVER

-1046 EDGQTVTKGNPQ
+1046 EDGQTVTKGNSQ
-1058 NDEPGTPL
+1058 NDEQATLL

-1088 IVEDKT
+1088 IDKGKT
-1094 MRETK
+1094 AREERTS
-1099 TTGSAEQV
+1099 GSAEWV

-1117 QIEIQDQ
+1117 QIEIQD
-1124 VPILTDRAGR
+1124 DAG
-1134 VVFKDIVEGKTM
+1134 
-1146 RKDKATGLAEIIK
+1146 
-1159 HKGKNQPQIEIHPVP
+1159 
-1174 DFSKEVDFPVLDIID
+1174 
-1189 GDTIEIE
+1189 
-1196 YEGEPTRVRF
+1196 
-1206 IGVDA
+1206 
-1211 PETVHP
+1211 
-1217 DKPVEPYGPEAFEF
+1217 
-1231 IKKLLLNQGVYL
+1231 
-1243 EFDDKQTNDPYE
+1243 
-1255 RLLAQVYR
+1255 
-1263 ASDGLFVNLELVS
+1263 
-1276 EGLGRVDKYPFKYK
+1276 
-1290 DLFLLEQDK
+1290 
-1299 ARRGK
+1299 
-1304 KGLWKEAKVTDGDV
+1304 
-1318 PVDMLDEVLSY
+1318 
-1329 PMSTGTHLLV
+1329 
-1339 TDGQQVEEGTVLA
+1339 
-1352 RRLEVLVSYQ
+1352 EVLVSYQ
-1362 MPTGAH
+1362 MPTGAY
-1368 LSVTD
+1368 LSVPVKELDESETVLEPAK
-1373 GEQVEQGAVLARLPR
+1373 EQVEQGAVLARLPR

-1456 IVQNKDR
+1456 IVQNNDR

-1548 NRLVEKND
+1548 NRLVEKNE

-1616 IPAGTGCLSLGRFAL
+1616 IPAGTGVSKFRKIRA
-1631 FPIRKHSLSL
+1631 FPTGGAQLESDGDSEQPEFTDSLSA
-1641 LILYHLQLMNRQ
+1641 QVD
-1653 RIELEQ
+1653 E
-1659 PNIYSG
+1659 P
-1665 ANRKS
+1665 AAD
-1670 FNVFHELT
+1670 
-1678 SRTVPR
+1678 

>member
-1 MSNPIQERTT
+1 MSNQIQERTA

-17 NFDAISI
+17 SFDAISI

-32 KEWAK
+32 KKWSK

-42 QRTSGCATDNC
+42 QRTSGCTTGDCA
-53 TCGEVR
+53 CGEVR

-122 GYIKLAAPVSHIW
+122 GYIELAAPVSHIW

-171 PDCGLDEKQLLTEEE
+171 PDCDLEEKQLLTEDE
-186 YTRYRAEFPDGFRA
+186 YTRYQTEFPDGFRA
-200 GMGADAI
+200 SMGADAI
-207 RELLERIDLDQEIET
+207 RELLEKIDLDQEIQT
-222 LRAELEETAS
+222 LRAELGETAS

-253 NLPPWMILTVIP
+253 NMPHWIILTVVP

-405 KLQVRDHAR
+405 KLQVKGYAH

-525 RDVAMGI
+525 RDVAMGC
-532 SFLTKAVP
+532 SFLTKGVP
-540 EEDWEK
+540 EEDWAK
-546 VCKVPI
+546 VCKVPT
-552 PGIYRDTE
+552 PRTYRNAE
-560 EIILAHDCGGLG
+560 EIILAHDCGALG

-579 YFDGATE
+579 YFDGAEE
-586 PILTTV
+586 PIETTV

-600 IPDALLFTD
+600 IPNELLFTD
-609 AKTQQTLPF
+609 AKTQQKLPF
-618 ANQEMGSRD
+618 ANQEMGSRG
-627 LSNLVSRAF
+627 LSDLVSRAF
-636 EELGNRQTVA
+636 EELGNRQTVG

-653 LGFHYATIGGISIAM
+653 LGFHYATLGGISIAM
-668 QDMIIPPE
+668 QDMIIPHQKE
-676 KAELI
+676 ELI
-681 REARKQVEQIEA
+681 RAARKRVELIEA

-706 RYNKVIDVW
+706 RYNKVIDIW

-734 DDEVEGFNPVHIMVD
+734 DDEIEGFNPVHIMVD

-829 DVMITTVD
+829 DVMITIVD
-837 CGTLGGITKTTDAEE
+837 CGTLGGITKTANDEE
-852 ESPFAERIF
+852 EGPLSERIF
-861 GRTAADDIIDLS
+861 ARTAAEDIVDLS

-880 KDELITQQVATQIE
+880 KDELITQQAAQQVE
-894 AVGIPEVRVR
+894 AIGIPEVRVR

-965 GSQSR
+965 ESQSK
-970 IEARHD
+970 IEARHN
-976 GTVKYDDNVKFI
+976 GTVQYHNVRFI
-988 ERPVEA
+988 EHLAEADPVSEDQ
-994 GSSKGQVLISLQA
+994 SPDTK
-1007 ETERIV
+1007 TERV
-1013 ISRNAQIQIKQTI
+1013 VVSRNAQIHIVDVN
-1026 GTEEYTVER
+1026 GYTVER

-1046 EDGQTVTKGNPQ
+1046 EDGQTVAKGDSQ
-1058 NDEPGTPL
+1058 NGVQSTLL

-1077 TEHAGRVVFKN
+1077 TEHAGHVVFKN
-1088 IVEDKT
+1088 IVEGKT
-1094 MRETK
+1094 VQEQK
-1099 TTGSAEQV
+1099 TTSAEWV

-1117 QIEIQDQ
+1117 QIEIHSD
-1124 VPILTDRAGR
+1124 AG
-1134 VVFKDIVEGKTM
+1134 
-1146 RKDKATGLAEIIK
+1146 
-1159 HKGKNQPQIEIHPVP
+1159 
-1174 DFSKEVDFPVLDIID
+1174 
-1189 GDTIEIE
+1189 
-1196 YEGEPTRVRF
+1196 
-1206 IGVDA
+1206 
-1211 PETVHP
+1211 
-1217 DKPVEPYGPEAFEF
+1217 
-1231 IKKLLLNQGVYL
+1231 
-1243 EFDDKQTNDPYE
+1243 
-1255 RLLAQVYR
+1255 
-1263 ASDGLFVNLELVS
+1263 
-1276 EGLGRVDKYPFKYK
+1276 
-1290 DLFLLEQDK
+1290 
-1299 ARRGK
+1299 
-1304 KGLWKEAKVTDGDV
+1304 
-1318 PVDMLDEVLSY
+1318 EVLI
-1329 PMSTGTHLLV
+1329 
-1339 TDGQQVEEGTVLA
+1339 
-1352 RRLEVLVSYQ
+1352 SYQ

-1368 LSVTD
+1368 LSVWD
-1373 GEQVEQGAVLARLPR
+1373 GVQVEQGSVLARLPR

-1401 RVTELFEARRPKDT
+1401 RVTELFEARRPKD
-1415 AIISKIEG
+1415 AAVISKIEG
-1423 VVELENASRG
+1423 FVELENASRG
-1433 ARSLRVV
+1433 VRILRVV
-1440 GDSEESL
+1440 DGDFQES

-1456 IVQNKDR
+1456 IVQSNDK
-1463 VAAGERLTD
+1463 VGAGERLTD

-1484 GEEEVQN
+1484 GEEAVQN

-1497 QDVYRAQGERIND
+1497 QDVYKTQGERIND
-1510 KHIEVIVRQMLSKV
+1510 KHIEVIVRQMLGKV
-1524 EITDSGDTEF
+1524 QIENPGDTEF
-1534 LEEDEVERTRFNQV
+1534 LEEEEVDRVSFNRV
-1548 NRLVEKND
+1548 NRKVVENG
-1556 GQAAKAKSILQ
+1556 GQPATAESILQ

-1588 TNVLTKASVI
+1588 TNVLTRASAM

-1616 IPAGTGCLSLGRFAL
+1616 IPAGTGVSKFRKIRA
-1631 FPIRKHSLSL
+1631 FPTGEAQLQSDSLSP
-1641 LILYHLQLMNRQ
+1641 QVD
-1653 RIELEQ
+1653 E
-1659 PNIYSG
+1659 P
-1665 ANRKS
+1665 AAD
-1670 FNVFHELT
+1670 
-1678 SRTVPR
+1678 

>member
-1 MSNPIQERTT
+1 MSNQIQERTT
-11 QSGNLN
+11 ESGNLN

-32 KEWAK
+32 KEWSK
-37 NTACH
+37 KTACH
-42 QRTSGCATDNC
+42 QRTSGCATGNC
-53 TCGEVR
+53 ACGEVR

-122 GYIKLAAPVSHIW
+122 GYIELAAPVSHIW

-143 IGLFLDLPFREIER
+143 IGLCLELSFRDIER

-171 PDCGLDEKQLLTEEE
+171 PDCDLEKGQLLTEDE
-186 YTRYRAEFPDGFRA
+186 YTLYRTEYPDGFRA
-200 GMGADAI
+200 DMGADAI
-207 RELLERIDLDQEIET
+207 RELLEDVDIDQEIEN
-222 LRAELEETAS
+222 LRIEFEGTAS
-232 KQKSRK
+232 TQKQRK
-238 LSKRLKLVMGFKKSG
+238 ISKRLKLMMDFKQSG
-253 NLPPWMILTVIP
+253 NLPHWMILTVIP

-328 LDNGRHGRVVRGPG
+328 LDNGRHGRMVRGPG

-390 PKKMALELFKPFIIH
+390 PKKMALELFKPFIIN
-405 KLQVRDHAR
+405 KLQTKGYAH
-414 TIKRAKNMAEQVSP
+414 TIKRAKNMAEQVTE

-525 RDVAMGI
+525 RDVAMGV

-540 EEDWEK
+540 EEDWQE
-546 VCKVPI
+546 VCKVPT
-552 PGIYRDTE
+552 PRTYRDTE
-560 EIILAHDCGGLG
+560 EIMLAHDCGALG

-579 YFDGATE
+579 YFEGAE
-586 PILTTV
+586 QPIVTTV

-600 IPDALLFTD
+600 IPDTLLFTD

-627 LSNLVSRAF
+627 LSDLVSRAF

-653 LGFHYATIGGISIAM
+653 LGFHYATLGGISIAM
-668 QDMIIPPE
+668 QDMIIPHE
-676 KAELI
+676 KADLI

-715 HQLIAQIETA
+715 HQLIEEIETA
-725 LFDGLEQGR
+725 LFDGLERGR
-734 DDEVEGFNPVHIMVD
+734 KDEVEGFNPVHIMVD

-773 PSGEI
+773 HSGEI
-778 IEQPIESCFHEG
+778 IDEPIESCFHEG

-795 YFISTHGARKG
+795 YFISTYGARKG

-837 CGTLGGITKTTDAEE
+837 CGTLGGITKTTDENEE
-852 ESPFAERIF
+852 TSLSERIF
-861 GRTAADDIIDLS
+861 GRTAADDIVNLN
-873 TGEVLVP
+873 TGEVLVQ
-880 KDELITQQVATQIE
+880 KDALITQQAAKQVE
-894 AVGIPEVRVR
+894 AIGIPEVRVR

-921 TDLTSGHLVDV
+921 TDLTSNHLVDV

-965 GSQSR
+965 GSQSK

-976 GTVKYDDNVKFI
+976 GTVQYYNVRFI
-988 ERPVEA
+988 ERPVETQSA
-994 GSSKGQVLISLQA
+994 SEGQEPDT

-1013 ISRNAQIQIKQTI
+1013 LSRNAQIQIVSAN
-1026 GTEEYTVER
+1026 EYTVER
-1035 HTADVGARLYV
+1035 HAVDVGTRLYV
-1046 EDGQTVTKGNPQ
+1046 KDGQTVTKGDSQ
-1058 NDEPGTPL
+1058 NGVQPTL
-1066 LEWDPYQVPIL
+1066 LFEWDPYQVPIL
-1077 TEHAGRVVFKN
+1077 TEHAGHVVFKN
-1088 IVEDKT
+1088 IVKDKT
-1094 MRETK
+1094 MREDK
-1099 TTGSAEQV
+1099 ATGSAERV
-1107 IIEHRGEDQP
+1107 IIERRGEDQP
-1117 QIEIQDQ
+1117 QIEIHND
-1124 VPILTDRAGR
+1124 AG
-1134 VVFKDIVEGKTM
+1134 
-1146 RKDKATGLAEIIK
+1146 
-1159 HKGKNQPQIEIHPVP
+1159 
-1174 DFSKEVDFPVLDIID
+1174 
-1189 GDTIEIE
+1189 
-1196 YEGEPTRVRF
+1196 
-1206 IGVDA
+1206 
-1211 PETVHP
+1211 
-1217 DKPVEPYGPEAFEF
+1217 
-1231 IKKLLLNQGVYL
+1231 
-1243 EFDDKQTNDPYE
+1243 
-1255 RLLAQVYR
+1255 
-1263 ASDGLFVNLELVS
+1263 
-1276 EGLGRVDKYPFKYK
+1276 
-1290 DLFLLEQDK
+1290 
-1299 ARRGK
+1299 
-1304 KGLWKEAKVTDGDV
+1304 
-1318 PVDMLDEVLSY
+1318 EVLI
-1329 PMSTGTHLLV
+1329 
-1339 TDGQQVEEGTVLA
+1339 
-1352 RRLEVLVSYQ
+1352 SYQ
-1362 MPTGAH
+1362 MPTGAY
-1368 LSVTD
+1368 LSVMAE
-1373 GEQVEQGAVLARLPR
+1373 EQVEQGAVLARLPR
-1388 EKGQSRDIVTGLP
+1388 EKGQTRDIVTGLP
-1401 RVTELFEARRPKDT
+1401 RVTELFEARKPKDT
-1415 AIISKIEG
+1415 AVISKIEG
-1423 VVELENASRG
+1423 VVELESASRG
-1433 ARSLRVV
+1433 VRTLRVV
-1440 GDSEESL
+1440 EGDFQES

-1456 IVQNKDR
+1456 IVQNNDR

-1484 GEEEVQN
+1484 GEEAVQN

-1497 QDVYRAQGERIND
+1497 QDVYKTQGERIND
-1510 KHIEVIVRQMLSKV
+1510 KHIEVIVRQMLNKV
-1524 EITDSGDTEF
+1524 KIENTGDTEF
-1534 LEEDEVERTRFNQV
+1534 LKEEEVERTKFNQE
-1548 NRLVEKND
+1548 NRRIAENG
-1556 GQAAKAKSILQ
+1556 GQPATAESILQ

-1588 TNVLTKASVI
+1588 TNVLTRASVS
-1598 GKRDR
+1598 GKQDR

-1616 IPAGTGCLSLGRFAL
+1616 IPAGTGVSKFRKIRAFPTGQTQLGANGDEQPEFTD
-1631 FPIRKHSLSL
+1631 SLSS
-1641 LILYHLQLMNRQ
+1641 QVD
-1653 RIELEQ
+1653 EQ
-1659 PNIYSG
+1659 VVEEP
-1665 ANRKS
+1665 AAD
-1670 FNVFHELT
+1670 
-1678 SRTVPR
+1678 

>member
-1 MSNPIQERTT
+1 MSNLIQEPTT

-24 RIASPEHI
+24 RIASPEYI
-32 KEWAK
+32 REWSK

-42 QRTSGCATDNC
+42 QRTSGCASGDC

-122 GYIKLAAPVSHIW
+122 GYIELAAPVSHIW

-163 FIVLEVSD
+163 FIVLEVTD
-171 PDCGLDEKQLLTEEE
+171 PDCDLEEKQLLTEEE
-186 YTRYRAEFPDGFRA
+186 YTKYKTEFPDGFRA
-200 GMGADAI
+200 DMGADAI
-207 RELLERIDLDQEIET
+207 RELLERIDLDQEIGT
-222 LRAELEETAS
+222 LRTELDETTS

-253 NLPPWMILTVIP
+253 NVPHWMILTVIP

-405 KLQVRDHAR
+405 KLQAKGYAH

-532 SFLTKAVP
+532 SFLTKGVP
-540 EEDWEK
+540 EEDWEE
-546 VCKVPI
+546 VCKVPV
-552 PGIYRDTE
+552 PGNYRSVE
-560 EIILAHDCGGLG
+560 EIMLAHDCGGLG
-572 LHDPVKL
+572 LHDPVNL
-579 YFDGATE
+579 YFDGAEE
-586 PILTTV
+586 PIQTTV
-592 GRVIFNQA
+592 GRVIFNQV
-600 IPDALLFTD
+600 IPSELLFRD
-609 AKTQQTLPF
+609 AKTQQNLPF

-627 LSNLVSRAF
+627 LSDLVSRSF
-636 EELGNRQTVA
+636 EELGNRQAVA

-653 LGFHYATIGGISIAM
+653 LGFHYATLGGISIAM
-668 QDMIIPPE
+668 QDMIIPHE
-676 KAELI
+676 KADLI
-681 REARKQVEQIEA
+681 REARKQVEEIEA

-715 HQLIAQIETA
+715 HRLIEEIETA
-725 LFDGLEQGR
+725 LFDGLERGR
-734 DDEVEGFNPVHIMVD
+734 EDEVEGFNPVHIMVD

-837 CGTLGGITKTTDAEE
+837 CGTLGGITKTTDEEE
-852 ESPFAERIF
+852 ESRFSERIF
-861 GRTAADDIIDLS
+861 GRTAADDIVDLS

-880 KDELITQQVATQIE
+880 KDELITQQTASQIE
-894 AVGIPEVRVR
+894 SVGIPEVRVR

-976 GTVKYDDNVKFI
+976 GTVQYHNVRFI
-988 ERPVEA
+988 ERPAEA
-994 GSSKGQVLISLQA
+994 HLALENQQST
-1007 ETERIV
+1007 ETERV
-1013 ISRNAQIQIKQTI
+1013 VLSRNAQIQIVDAN
-1026 GTEEYTVER
+1026 GYTVER

-1046 EDGQTVTKGNPQ
+1046 EDGQEVAKGDSQ
-1058 NDEPGTPL
+1058 TGEQATLL

-1077 TEHAGRVVFKN
+1077 TEHAGHVVFKN
-1088 IVEDKT
+1088 IDKGKT
-1094 MRETK
+1094 AREERTS
-1099 TTGSAEQV
+1099 GSAEWV

-1117 QIEIQDQ
+1117 QIEIQND
-1124 VPILTDRAGR
+1124 AG
-1134 VVFKDIVEGKTM
+1134 
-1146 RKDKATGLAEIIK
+1146 
-1159 HKGKNQPQIEIHPVP
+1159 
-1174 DFSKEVDFPVLDIID
+1174 
-1189 GDTIEIE
+1189 
-1196 YEGEPTRVRF
+1196 
-1206 IGVDA
+1206 
-1211 PETVHP
+1211 
-1217 DKPVEPYGPEAFEF
+1217 
-1231 IKKLLLNQGVYL
+1231 
-1243 EFDDKQTNDPYE
+1243 
-1255 RLLAQVYR
+1255 
-1263 ASDGLFVNLELVS
+1263 
-1276 EGLGRVDKYPFKYK
+1276 
-1290 DLFLLEQDK
+1290 
-1299 ARRGK
+1299 
-1304 KGLWKEAKVTDGDV
+1304 
-1318 PVDMLDEVLSY
+1318 EVLI
-1329 PMSTGTHLLV
+1329 
-1339 TDGQQVEEGTVLA
+1339 
-1352 RRLEVLVSYQ
+1352 SYQ
-1362 MPTGAH
+1362 MPTGAY
-1368 LSVTD
+1368 LSVPVKELEENETVLEPAK
-1373 GEQVEQGAVLARLPR
+1373 EQVEQGAVLARLPR

-1423 VVELENASRG
+1423 VVELESASRG
-1433 ARSLRVV
+1433 VRSLRVV
-1440 GDSEESL
+1440 GESEESL

-1456 IVQNKDR
+1456 IVQNNDR

-1497 QDVYRAQGERIND
+1497 QDVYRTQGERIND
-1510 KHIEVIVRQMLSKV
+1510 KHIEVIVRQMLGKV

-1534 LEEDEVERTRFNQV
+1534 LEEEEVERTKFNQT
-1548 NRLVEKND
+1548 NRRVETKG
-1556 GQAAKAKSILQ
+1556 GQAANAKSILQ

-1588 TNVLTKASVI
+1588 TNVLTRASVI

-1616 IPAGTGCLSLGRFAL
+1616 IPAGTGVSKF
-1631 FPIRKHSLSL
+1631 RKIHAVSNEEAQPEFTDSLSSPVD
-1641 LILYHLQLMNRQ
+1641 
-1653 RIELEQ
+1653 E
-1659 PNIYSG
+1659 S
-1665 ANRKS
+1665 AAD
-1670 FNVFHELT
+1670 
-1678 SRTVPR
+1678 

>member
-1 MSNPIQERTT
+1 MSNPIQEPTT

-24 RIASPEHI
+24 RIASPEYI
-32 KEWAK
+32 REWSK

-42 QRTSGCATDNC
+42 QRTSGCATGSC

-122 GYIKLAAPVSHIW
+122 GYIELAAPVSHIW

-143 IGLFLDLPFREIER
+143 IGLFLDLPFRDIER

-163 FIVLEVSD
+163 FIVLEVTD
-171 PDCGLDEKQLLTEEE
+171 PDCDLEEKQLLTEEE
-186 YTRYRAEFPDGFRA
+186 YTRYKTEFPDGFRA
-200 GMGADAI
+200 DMGADAI
-207 RELLERIDLDQEIET
+207 RELLERIDLDQEIGT
-222 LRAELEETAS
+222 LRAELDETTS

-253 NLPPWMILTVIP
+253 NLPHWMILTVIP

-405 KLQVRDHAR
+405 KLQAKGYAH

-546 VCKVPI
+546 VCKVPV
-552 PGIYRDTE
+552 PGSYRSAE
-560 EIILAHDCGGLG
+560 EIMLAHDCGGLG

-579 YFDGATE
+579 YFDGAEE
-586 PILTTV
+586 PIQTTV
-592 GRVIFNQA
+592 GRVIFNQVV
-600 IPDALLFTD
+600 PNELLFRD
-609 AKTQQTLPF
+609 VKTQQNLPF

-627 LSNLVSRAF
+627 LSDLVSRSF
-636 EELGNRQTVA
+636 EELGNRQAVA

-653 LGFHYATIGGISIAM
+653 LGFHYATLGGISIAM
-668 QDMIIPPE
+668 QDMIIPHE
-676 KAELI
+676 KADLI
-681 REARKQVEQIEA
+681 REARKQVEDIEA

-715 HQLIAQIETA
+715 HQLIEEIETA

-734 DDEVEGFNPVHIMVD
+734 EDEVEGFNPVHIMVD

-837 CGTLGGITKTTDAEE
+837 CGTLGGITKTTDEEE
-852 ESPFAERIF
+852 ESPFSERIF

-880 KDELITQQVATQIE
+880 KDELITQQAATQIE
-894 AVGIPEVRVR
+894 AIGIPEVRIR

-965 GSQSR
+965 GSQSK

-976 GTVKYDDNVKFI
+976 GTVEYYNVRFI
-988 ERPVEA
+988 ERH
-994 GSSKGQVLISLQA
+994 A
-1007 ETERIV
+1007 ETNSASEDEQSDTEMEKV
-1013 ISRNAQIQIKQTI
+1013 VLSRNAQIRIIDKN
-1026 GTEEYTVER
+1026 GYTVER

-1046 EDGQTVTKGNPQ
+1046 EDGQTVTKEDSQ
-1058 NDEPGTPL
+1058 NGVPATPL

-1077 TEHAGRVVFKN
+1077 TEHAGHIVFKN
-1088 IVEDKT
+1088 IVVDKT
-1094 MRETK
+1094 VREERTS
-1099 TTGSAEQV
+1099 GSAEWV

-1117 QIEIQDQ
+1117 QIEIHD
-1124 VPILTDRAGR
+1124 TAG
-1134 VVFKDIVEGKTM
+1134 
-1146 RKDKATGLAEIIK
+1146 
-1159 HKGKNQPQIEIHPVP
+1159 
-1174 DFSKEVDFPVLDIID
+1174 
-1189 GDTIEIE
+1189 
-1196 YEGEPTRVRF
+1196 
-1206 IGVDA
+1206 
-1211 PETVHP
+1211 
-1217 DKPVEPYGPEAFEF
+1217 
-1231 IKKLLLNQGVYL
+1231 
-1243 EFDDKQTNDPYE
+1243 
-1255 RLLAQVYR
+1255 
-1263 ASDGLFVNLELVS
+1263 
-1276 EGLGRVDKYPFKYK
+1276 
-1290 DLFLLEQDK
+1290 
-1299 ARRGK
+1299 
-1304 KGLWKEAKVTDGDV
+1304 
-1318 PVDMLDEVLSY
+1318 EVLI
-1329 PMSTGTHLLV
+1329 
-1339 TDGQQVEEGTVLA
+1339 
-1352 RRLEVLVSYQ
+1352 SYQ
-1362 MPTGAH
+1362 MPTGAY
-1368 LSVTD
+1368 LSVPVTAREMKIDKKGDTKFRD
-1373 GEQVEQGAVLARLPR
+1373 GEVVKREIVEQENRRVVEKGGQPAEYSIPAGTALEPAKEQVEQGAVLARLPR

-1423 VVELENASRG
+1423 VVELESASRG
-1433 ARSLRVV
+1433 VRSLRVV

-1456 IVQNKDR
+1456 IVQNNDR

-1510 KHIEVIVRQMLSKV
+1510 KHIEVIVRQMLGKV

-1534 LEEDEVERTRFNQV
+1534 LEEEEVERTKFNQV
-1548 NRLVEKND
+1548 NRRVEAKG
-1556 GQAAKAKSILQ
+1556 GQAANAKSILQ

-1588 TNVLTKASVI
+1588 TNVLTRASVI

-1616 IPAGTGCLSLGRFAL
+1616 IPAGTGVSKF
-1631 FPIRKHSLSL
+1631 RKIHAVSNAEAQPEFTDSLSSPVD
-1641 LILYHLQLMNRQ
+1641 
-1653 RIELEQ
+1653 E
-1659 PNIYSG
+1659 P
-1665 ANRKS
+1665 AAD
-1670 FNVFHELT
+1670 
-1678 SRTVPR
+1678 

>member
-1 MSNPIQERTT
+1 MSNQIQERTA
-11 QSGNLN
+11 QSRNLN
-17 NFDAISI
+17 SFDAISI

-32 KEWAK
+32 KKWSK

-42 QRTSGCATDNC
+42 QRTSGCTTGDCA
-53 TCGEVR
+53 CGEVR

-171 PDCGLDEKQLLTEEE
+171 PDCDLEEKQLLTEDE
-186 YTRYRAEFPDGFRA
+186 YTRYQTECPDGFRA

-207 RELLERIDLDQEIET
+207 RELLEKIDLDQEIQT
-222 LRAELEETAS
+222 LRAELGETAS

-253 NLPPWMILTVIP
+253 NMPHWIILTVVP

-405 KLQVRDHAR
+405 KLQVKGYAH

-525 RDVAMGI
+525 RDVAMGC

-540 EEDWEK
+540 EKDWEK
-546 VCKVPI
+546 VCKVPT
-552 PGIYRDTE
+552 PRTYRNAE
-560 EIILAHDCGGLG
+560 EIILAHDCGALG

-579 YFDGATE
+579 YFDGAEE
-586 PILTTV
+586 PIETTV

-600 IPDALLFTD
+600 IPNELLFTD
-609 AKTQQTLPF
+609 AKTQQKLPF
-618 ANQEMGSRD
+618 ANQEMGSRG
-627 LSNLVSRAF
+627 LSDLVSRAF
-636 EELGNRQTVA
+636 EELGNRQTVG
-646 FIDDLKR
+646 FLDDLKR
-653 LGFHYATIGGISIAM
+653 LGFHYATLGGISIAM
-668 QDMIIPPE
+668 QDMIIPHQKE
-676 KAELI
+676 ELI
-681 REARKQVEQIEA
+681 RAARKRVELIEA

-706 RYNKVIDVW
+706 RYNKVIDIW

-734 DDEVEGFNPVHIMVD
+734 DDEIEGFNPVHIMVD

-829 DVMITTVD
+829 DVMITIVD
-837 CGTLGGITKTTDAEE
+837 CGTLGGITKTANDEE
-852 ESPFAERIF
+852 EGPLSERIF
-861 GRTAADDIIDLS
+861 ARTAAEDIVDLS

-880 KDELITQQVATQIE
+880 KDELITQQAAQQVE
-894 AVGIPEVRVR
+894 AIGIPEVRVR

-965 GSQSR
+965 ESQSK
-970 IEARHD
+970 IEARHN
-976 GTVKYDDNVKFI
+976 GTVQYHNVRFI
-988 ERPVEA
+988 EHLVEA
-994 GSSKGQVLISLQA
+994 DPVSEDQSPDTK
-1007 ETERIV
+1007 TERV
-1013 ISRNAQIQIKQTI
+1013 VVSRNAQIHIVDVN
-1026 GTEEYTVER
+1026 GYTVER

-1046 EDGQTVTKGNPQ
+1046 EDGQTVAKGDSQ
-1058 NDEPGTPL
+1058 NGVQSTLL

-1077 TEHAGRVVFKN
+1077 TEHAGHVVFKN
-1088 IVEDKT
+1088 IVEGKT
-1094 MRETK
+1094 VQEQK
-1099 TTGSAEQV
+1099 TTSAEWV

-1117 QIEIQDQ
+1117 QIEIHSD
-1124 VPILTDRAGR
+1124 AG
-1134 VVFKDIVEGKTM
+1134 
-1146 RKDKATGLAEIIK
+1146 
-1159 HKGKNQPQIEIHPVP
+1159 
-1174 DFSKEVDFPVLDIID
+1174 
-1189 GDTIEIE
+1189 
-1196 YEGEPTRVRF
+1196 
-1206 IGVDA
+1206 
-1211 PETVHP
+1211 
-1217 DKPVEPYGPEAFEF
+1217 
-1231 IKKLLLNQGVYL
+1231 
-1243 EFDDKQTNDPYE
+1243 
-1255 RLLAQVYR
+1255 
-1263 ASDGLFVNLELVS
+1263 
-1276 EGLGRVDKYPFKYK
+1276 
-1290 DLFLLEQDK
+1290 
-1299 ARRGK
+1299 
-1304 KGLWKEAKVTDGDV
+1304 
-1318 PVDMLDEVLSY
+1318 EVLIN
-1329 PMSTGTHLLV
+1329 
-1339 TDGQQVEEGTVLA
+1339 
-1352 RRLEVLVSYQ
+1352 YQ

-1368 LSVTD
+1368 LSVWD
-1373 GEQVEQGAVLARLPR
+1373 GVQVEQGSVLARLPR

-1401 RVTELFEARRPKDT
+1401 RVTELFEARRPKD
-1415 AIISKIEG
+1415 AAVISKIEG
-1423 VVELENASRG
+1423 FVELENASRG
-1433 ARSLRVV
+1433 VRILRVV
-1440 GDSEESL
+1440 DGDFQES

-1456 IVQNKDR
+1456 IVQSNDK
-1463 VAAGERLTD
+1463 VGAGERLTD

-1484 GEEEVQN
+1484 GEEAVQN

-1497 QDVYRAQGERIND
+1497 QDVYKTQGERIND
-1510 KHIEVIVRQMLSKV
+1510 KHIEVIVRQMLGKV
-1524 EITDSGDTEF
+1524 QIDNPGDTEF
-1534 LEEDEVERTRFNQV
+1534 LEEEEVDRVSFNRV
-1548 NRLVEKND
+1548 NRKVVENGGKP
-1556 GQAAKAKSILQ
+1556 ATAESILQ

-1588 TNVLTKASVI
+1588 TNVLTRASAM

-1616 IPAGTGCLSLGRFAL
+1616 IPAGTGVSKFRQIRA
-1631 FPIRKHSLSL
+1631 FPTGEAQLQSDSLSP
-1641 LILYHLQLMNRQ
+1641 QVD
-1653 RIELEQ
+1653 E
-1659 PNIYSG
+1659 P
-1665 ANRKS
+1665 AAD
-1670 FNVFHELT
+1670 
-1678 SRTVPR
+1678 

>member
-1 MSNPIQERTT
+1 MSNQIREQTT

-24 RIASPEHI
+24 RIAAPEHI
-32 KEWAK
+32 KEWSK
-37 NTACH
+37 KTACH
-42 QRTSGCATDNC
+42 QRTSGCATSNC
-53 TCGEVR
+53 ACGEVR

-122 GYIKLAAPVSHIW
+122 GYIELAAPVSHIW

-143 IGLFLDLPFREIER
+143 IGLFLDLPFRDIER

-163 FIVLEVSD
+163 FIVLEIND
-171 PDCGLDEKQLLTEEE
+171 PDCGLEVKQLLTEEE
-186 YTRYRAEFPDGFRA
+186 YTEYQNKFPNSFRA

-207 RELLERIDLDQEIET
+207 RELLEQIDLDQEIET
-222 LRAELEETAS
+222 LRAELEATAS

-253 NLPPWMILTVIP
+253 NLPHWMILTVIP

-328 LDNGRHGRVVRGPG
+328 LDNGRHGRMVRGPG

-405 KLQVRDHAR
+405 KLQAKGYAH
-414 TIKRAKNMAEQVSP
+414 TIKRAKNMAEQVTE

-525 RDVAMGI
+525 RDVAMGV

-546 VCKVPI
+546 VCKVPT
-552 PGIYRDTE
+552 PRTYRDTE
-560 EIILAHDCGGLG
+560 EIMLAHDCGALG

-579 YFDGATE
+579 CFEGAAQ
-586 PILTTV
+586 PIVTTV

-600 IPDALLFTD
+600 IPDTLLFTD

-627 LSNLVSRAF
+627 LSDLVSRAF

-653 LGFHYATIGGISIAM
+653 LGFHYATLGGISIAM
-668 QDMIIPPE
+668 QDMIIPRE

-715 HQLIAQIETA
+715 HQLIEQIETA

-734 DDEVEGFNPVHIMVD
+734 DDEIEGFNPVHIMVD

-829 DVMITTVD
+829 DVMITTID
-837 CGTLGGITKTTDAEE
+837 CGTLGGITKTTDEEE
-852 ESPFAERIF
+852 ESPFSERIF

-880 KDELITQQVATQIE
+880 KDELITQQAAKQVE

-921 TDLTSGHLVDV
+921 TDLTSNHLVDV

-976 GTVKYDDNVKFI
+976 GTVQYYNVRFI

-994 GSSKGQVLISLQA
+994 NVASEDQQPDT
-1007 ETERIV
+1007 ETERV
-1013 ISRNAQIQIKQTI
+1013 VLSRNAQIRII
-1026 GTEEYTVER
+1026 DDNGYTVER

-1046 EDGQTVTKGNPQ
+1046 EDGQAVTKGDSQ
-1058 NDEPGTPL
+1058 NGEQATLL

-1077 TEHAGRVVFKN
+1077 TEHAGYPVFKN
-1088 IVEDKT
+1088 IDKGKT
-1094 MRETK
+1094 VREERTS
-1099 TTGSAEQV
+1099 GSAEWV

-1117 QIEIQDQ
+1117 QIEIH
-1124 VPILTDRAGR
+1124 
-1134 VVFKDIVEGKTM
+1134 
-1146 RKDKATGLAEIIK
+1146 TGE
-1159 HKGKNQPQIEIHPVP
+1159 
-1174 DFSKEVDFPVLDIID
+1174 
-1189 GDTIEIE
+1189 
-1196 YEGEPTRVRF
+1196 
-1206 IGVDA
+1206 
-1211 PETVHP
+1211 
-1217 DKPVEPYGPEAFEF
+1217 
-1231 IKKLLLNQGVYL
+1231 
-1243 EFDDKQTNDPYE
+1243 
-1255 RLLAQVYR
+1255 
-1263 ASDGLFVNLELVS
+1263 
-1276 EGLGRVDKYPFKYK
+1276 
-1290 DLFLLEQDK
+1290 
-1299 ARRGK
+1299 
-1304 KGLWKEAKVTDGDV
+1304 DV
-1318 PVDMLDEVLSY
+1318 I
-1329 PMSTGTHLLV
+1329 
-1339 TDGQQVEEGTVLA
+1339 
-1352 RRLEVLVSYQ
+1352 SYQ
-1362 MPTGAH
+1362 MPTGAY
-1368 LSVTD
+1368 LSVPVKELKEDETVL
-1373 GEQVEQGAVLARLPR
+1373 ELATEHVEQGAVLARLPR

-1415 AIISKIEG
+1415 AVISKIEG
-1423 VVELENASRG
+1423 VVELESAARG
-1433 ARSLRVV
+1433 VRILRVV
-1440 GDSEESL
+1440 DGDYQES

-1456 IVQNKDR
+1456 IVQNNDR

-1484 GEEEVQN
+1484 GEEAVQN

-1497 QDVYRAQGERIND
+1497 QDVYRTQGERIND

-1524 EITDSGDTEF
+1524 KIENPGDTEF
-1534 LEEDEVERTRFNQV
+1534 LEEEEVERTTFNRSNRQV
-1548 NRLVEKND
+1548 IENG
-1556 GQAAKAKSILQ
+1556 GQPATAESILQ

-1588 TNVLTKASVI
+1588 TNVLTRASVI

-1616 IPAGTGCLSLGRFAL
+1616 IPAGTGVSKFRKIRA
-1631 FPIRKHSLSL
+1631 FPTGEA
-1641 LILYHLQLMNRQ
+1641 QLESNADS
-1653 RIELEQ
+1653 EQ
-1659 PNIYSG
+1659 PEFTDSL
-1665 ANRKS
+1665 AS
-1670 FNVFHELT
+1670 QVDE
-1678 SRTVPR
+1678 PAAD

>member
-1 MSNPIQERTT
+1 MSNQIQERTT
-11 QSGNLN
+11 QAGNLN

-24 RIASPEHI
+24 RIASPEYI

-42 QRTSGCATDNC
+42 QRTSGCTTSNC
-53 TCGEVR
+53 ACGEVR

-112 TQQKVRRERM
+112 TQQRVRRERM
-122 GYIKLAAPVSHIW
+122 GYIELAAPVSHIW

-143 IGLFLDLPFREIER
+143 IGLFLDLPFRDIER

-171 PDCGLDEKQLLTEEE
+171 PDCDLGEKQLLTERE
-186 YTRYRAEFPDGFRA
+186 YTQYRTKFPDGFRA
-200 GMGADAI
+200 DMGADAI
-207 RELLERIDLDQEIET
+207 QELLERIDLDQEIAT
-222 LRAELEETAS
+222 LRAELEGTKSE
-232 KQKSRK
+232 QKKRK
-238 LSKRLKLVMGFKKSG
+238 LRKRLELVRGFKQSG
-253 NLPPWMILTVIP
+253 NLPHWMILTVIP

-328 LDNGRHGRVVRGPG
+328 LDNGRHGRMVKGPG
-342 NRPLKSLSDM
+342 NRGLKSLSDM

-405 KLQVRDHAR
+405 KLQAKGYAH
-414 TIKRAKNMAEQVSP
+414 TIKRAKNMAEQISP

-463 VEGKAIRINPLVC
+463 VEGKAIRVNPLVC

-525 RDVAMGI
+525 RDVAMGCG
-532 SFLTKAVP
+532 FLTKAVP
-540 EEDWEK
+540 EKEWER
-546 VCKVPI
+546 VCQVSTPR
-552 PGIYRDTE
+552 IYRDPE
-560 EIILAHDCGGLG
+560 EIILAHDCDALG

-579 YFDGATE
+579 YLDGATQ
-586 PILTTV
+586 PIETTV
-592 GRVIFNQA
+592 GRVIFNQVV
-600 IPDALLFTD
+600 PNELLFTD
-609 AKTQQTLPF
+609 VKTQQTLPF

-636 EELGNRQTVA
+636 EELGNRQTVG

-653 LGFHYATIGGISIAM
+653 LGFHYATLAGLSIAM
-668 QDMIIPPE
+668 QDMIIPHQ
-676 KAELI
+676 KGELI
-681 REARKQVEQIEA
+681 REARKQVEQIEE
-693 DYQRGDMGMSEGE
+693 DFQRGDMDMSEGE

-715 HQLIAQIETA
+715 HQLIEQIETA

-734 DDEVEGFNPVHIMVD
+734 EDEVEGFNPVHIMVD

-837 CGTLGGITKTTDAEE
+837 CETLGGVTKTTDEEE
-852 ESPFAERIF
+852 ESPFSERIF
-861 GRTAADDIIDLS
+861 GRTAADDIVDLS
-873 TGEVLVP
+873 TNEVLVP
-880 KDELITQQVATQIE
+880 KDELITQHAAKKIE

-904 SVLTCEARYG
+904 SVLTCEAPKG

-976 GTVKYDDNVKFI
+976 GKVQYHNVRFI
-988 ERPVEA
+988 ERPVEE
-994 GSSKGQVLISLQA
+994 GQQSDV
-1007 ETERIV
+1007 ETEKIV
-1013 ISRNAQIQIKQTI
+1013 LSRNAQIQII
-1026 GTEEYTVER
+1026 DVHGYAVER
-1035 HTADVGARLYV
+1035 HAADVGARLYV
-1046 EDGQTVTKGNPQ
+1046 EDGQKVTKGNSQ
-1058 NDEPGTPL
+1058 NGKQATLL

-1088 IVEDKT
+1088 IVEGKT
-1094 MRETK
+1094 MREDK
-1099 TTGSAEQV
+1099 ATGSAERV

-1117 QIEIQDQ
+1117 QIEIQDE
-1124 VPILTDRAGR
+1124 AG
-1134 VVFKDIVEGKTM
+1134 
-1146 RKDKATGLAEIIK
+1146 
-1159 HKGKNQPQIEIHPVP
+1159 
-1174 DFSKEVDFPVLDIID
+1174 
-1189 GDTIEIE
+1189 
-1196 YEGEPTRVRF
+1196 
-1206 IGVDA
+1206 
-1211 PETVHP
+1211 
-1217 DKPVEPYGPEAFEF
+1217 
-1231 IKKLLLNQGVYL
+1231 
-1243 EFDDKQTNDPYE
+1243 
-1255 RLLAQVYR
+1255 
-1263 ASDGLFVNLELVS
+1263 
-1276 EGLGRVDKYPFKYK
+1276 
-1290 DLFLLEQDK
+1290 
-1299 ARRGK
+1299 
-1304 KGLWKEAKVTDGDV
+1304 
-1318 PVDMLDEVLSY
+1318 EVLI
-1329 PMSTGTHLLV
+1329 
-1339 TDGQQVEEGTVLA
+1339 
-1352 RRLEVLVSYQ
+1352 SYQ

-1373 GEQVEQGAVLARLPR
+1373 EEQVEQGAVLARLPR

-1401 RVTELFEARRPKDT
+1401 RVTELFEARRPKD
-1415 AIISKIEG
+1415 AAVISEIEG
-1423 VVELENASRG
+1423 YVELEGASRG
-1433 ARSLRVV
+1433 VRTLRVV
-1440 GDSEESL
+1440 NGDLQKSR
-1447 HRIPQGKHL
+1447 RIPQGKHL
-1456 IVQNKDR
+1456 IVQNNDR

-1484 GEEEVQN
+1484 GKEAVQN

-1497 QDVYRAQGERIND
+1497 QDVYRTQGERIND

-1524 EITDSGDTEF
+1524 RIESPGDTEF
-1534 LEEDEVERTRFNQV
+1534 LEEEEIERARFHRANQV
-1548 NRLVEKND
+1548 VEHNG
-1556 GQAAKAKSILQ
+1556 GQPATADSILQ

-1588 TNVLTKASVI
+1588 TNVLTTASVA
-1598 GKRDR
+1598 GKQDR

-1616 IPAGTGCLSLGRFAL
+1616 IPAGTGLSKFRKIRT
-1631 FPIRKHSLSL
+1631 FPTTEAQPEFTDSLSSPVD
-1641 LILYHLQLMNRQ
+1641 
-1653 RIELEQ
+1653 E
-1659 PNIYSG
+1659 P
-1665 ANRKS
+1665 AAD
-1670 FNVFHELT
+1670 
-1678 SRTVPR
+1678 

>member
-1 MSNPIQERTT
+1 MSNQIQERTA

-17 NFDAISI
+17 SFDAISI

-32 KEWAK
+32 KKWSK

-42 QRTSGCATDNC
+42 QRTSGCTTGDCA
-53 TCGEVR
+53 CGEVR

-171 PDCGLDEKQLLTEEE
+171 PDCDLEEKQLLTEDE
-186 YTRYRAEFPDGFRA
+186 YTRYQTECPDGFRA

-207 RELLERIDLDQEIET
+207 RELLEKIDLDQEIQT
-222 LRAELEETAS
+222 LRAELGETAS

-253 NLPPWMILTVIP
+253 NMPHWIILTVVP

-405 KLQVRDHAR
+405 KLQVKGYAH

-525 RDVAMGI
+525 RDVAMGC

-540 EEDWEK
+540 EKDWEK
-546 VCKVPI
+546 VCKVPT
-552 PGIYRDTE
+552 PRTYRNAE
-560 EIILAHDCGGLG
+560 EIILAHDCDALG

-579 YFDGATE
+579 YFDGAEE
-586 PILTTV
+586 PIETTV

-600 IPDALLFTD
+600 IPNELLFTD
-609 AKTQQTLPF
+609 AKTQQKLPF
-618 ANQEMGSRD
+618 ANQEMGSRG
-627 LSNLVSRAF
+627 LSDLVSRAF
-636 EELGNRQTVA
+636 EELGNRQTVG
-646 FIDDLKR
+646 FLDDLKR
-653 LGFHYATIGGISIAM
+653 LGFHYATLGGISIAM
-668 QDMIIPPE
+668 QDMIIPHQKE
-676 KAELI
+676 ELI
-681 REARKQVEQIEA
+681 RAARKRVELIEA
-693 DYQRGDMGMSEGE
+693 DYRRGDMGMSEGE
-706 RYNKVIDVW
+706 RYNKVIDIW

-734 DDEVEGFNPVHIMVD
+734 DDEIEGFNPVHIMVD

-829 DVMITTVD
+829 DVMITIVD
-837 CGTLGGITKTTDAEE
+837 CGTLGGITKTANDEE
-852 ESPFAERIF
+852 EGPLSERIF
-861 GRTAADDIIDLS
+861 ARTAAEDIVDLS

-880 KDELITQQVATQIE
+880 KDELITQQAAQQVE
-894 AVGIPEVRVR
+894 AIGIPEVRVR

-965 GSQSR
+965 ESQSK
-970 IEARHD
+970 IEARHN
-976 GTVKYDDNVKFI
+976 GTVQYHNVRFI
-988 ERPVEA
+988 EHLVEA
-994 GSSKGQVLISLQA
+994 DPVSEDQSPDTK
-1007 ETERIV
+1007 TERV
-1013 ISRNAQIQIKQTI
+1013 VVSRNAQIHIVDVN
-1026 GTEEYTVER
+1026 GYTVER

-1046 EDGQTVTKGNPQ
+1046 EDGQTVAKGDSQ
-1058 NDEPGTPL
+1058 NGVQSTLL

-1077 TEHAGRVVFKN
+1077 TEHAGHVVFKN
-1088 IVEDKT
+1088 IVEGKT
-1094 MRETK
+1094 VQEQK
-1099 TTGSAEQV
+1099 TTSAEWV

-1117 QIEIQDQ
+1117 QIEIHSD
-1124 VPILTDRAGR
+1124 AG
-1134 VVFKDIVEGKTM
+1134 
-1146 RKDKATGLAEIIK
+1146 
-1159 HKGKNQPQIEIHPVP
+1159 
-1174 DFSKEVDFPVLDIID
+1174 
-1189 GDTIEIE
+1189 
-1196 YEGEPTRVRF
+1196 
-1206 IGVDA
+1206 
-1211 PETVHP
+1211 
-1217 DKPVEPYGPEAFEF
+1217 
-1231 IKKLLLNQGVYL
+1231 
-1243 EFDDKQTNDPYE
+1243 
-1255 RLLAQVYR
+1255 
-1263 ASDGLFVNLELVS
+1263 
-1276 EGLGRVDKYPFKYK
+1276 
-1290 DLFLLEQDK
+1290 
-1299 ARRGK
+1299 
-1304 KGLWKEAKVTDGDV
+1304 
-1318 PVDMLDEVLSY
+1318 EVLIN
-1329 PMSTGTHLLV
+1329 
-1339 TDGQQVEEGTVLA
+1339 
-1352 RRLEVLVSYQ
+1352 YQ

-1368 LSVTD
+1368 LSVWD
-1373 GEQVEQGAVLARLPR
+1373 GVQVEQGSVLARLPR

-1401 RVTELFEARRPKDT
+1401 RVTELFEARRPKD
-1415 AIISKIEG
+1415 AAVISKIEG
-1423 VVELENASRG
+1423 FVELENASRG
-1433 ARSLRVV
+1433 VRILRVV
-1440 GDSEESL
+1440 DGDFQES

-1456 IVQNKDR
+1456 IVQSNDK
-1463 VAAGERLTD
+1463 VGAGERLTD

-1484 GEEEVQN
+1484 GEEAVQN

-1497 QDVYRAQGERIND
+1497 QDVYKTQGERIND
-1510 KHIEVIVRQMLSKV
+1510 KHIEVIVRQMLGKV
-1524 EITDSGDTEF
+1524 QIDNPGDTEF
-1534 LEEDEVERTRFNQV
+1534 LEEEEVDRVSFNRV
-1548 NRLVEKND
+1548 NRKVVENGGKP
-1556 GQAAKAKSILQ
+1556 ATAESILQ

-1588 TNVLTKASVI
+1588 TNVLTRASAM

-1616 IPAGTGCLSLGRFAL
+1616 IPAGTGVSKFRQIRA
-1631 FPIRKHSLSL
+1631 FPTGEAQLQSDSLSP
-1641 LILYHLQLMNRQ
+1641 QVD
-1653 RIELEQ
+1653 E
-1659 PNIYSG
+1659 P
-1665 ANRKS
+1665 AAD
-1670 FNVFHELT
+1670 
-1678 SRTVPR
+1678 

>member
-1 MSNPIQERTT
+1 MSNQIQEQTT
-11 QSGNLN
+11 QSGNPN

-32 KEWAK
+32 KEWSK
-37 NTACH
+37 KTACH
-42 QRTSGCATDNC
+42 ERTSGCATSNC
-53 TCGEVR
+53 ACGEVR

-72 RDGLFCEAIFGPQK
+72 RDGLFCEATFGPQK

-122 GYIKLAAPVSHIW
+122 GYIELAAPVSHIW

-143 IGLFLDLPFREIER
+143 IGLFLDLPFRDIER

-163 FIVLEVSD
+163 FIVLEVND
-171 PDCGLDEKQLLTEEE
+171 PDCGLEVRQLLTEEE
-186 YTRYRAEFPDGFRA
+186 YTEYQDKFPDSFRA

-207 RELLERIDLDQEIET
+207 RELLEQIDLDQEIGT
-222 LRAELEETAS
+222 LRAELEATAS

-253 NLPPWMILTVIP
+253 NLPHWMILTVIP

-328 LDNGRHGRVVRGPG
+328 LDNGRHGRMVRGPG

-405 KLQVRDHAR
+405 KLQAKGYAH

-463 VEGKAIRINPLVC
+463 VEGKAIRVNPLVC

-525 RDVAMGI
+525 RDVAMGC

-540 EEDWEK
+540 EEEREK
-546 VCKVPI
+546 MCKVPT
-552 PGIYRDTE
+552 PRAYQDTE
-560 EIILAHDCGGLG
+560 EIILAHDCGALG

-579 YFDGATE
+579 YFDGAE
-586 PILTTV
+586 QPIETTV
-592 GRVIFNQA
+592 GRVIFNQT
-600 IPDALLFTD
+600 IPDTLLFTD
-609 AKTQQTLPF
+609 AKTQQMLPF
-618 ANQEMGSRD
+618 VNQEMSSPD
-627 LSNLVSRAF
+627 LSDLVSRAF

-653 LGFHYATIGGISIAM
+653 LGFHYATLGGLSIAM
-668 QDMIIPPE
+668 QDMIIPHQ
-676 KAELI
+676 KSELI
-681 REARKQVEQIEA
+681 REARKRVEQIEA

-715 HQLIAQIETA
+715 HQLVEQIETA
-725 LFDGLEQGR
+725 LFDGLERGR

-829 DVMITTVD
+829 DVMITTID
-837 CGTLGGITKTTDAEE
+837 CGTLGGITKTTDEE
-852 ESPFAERIF
+852 DQAPLSERIF

-873 TGEVLVP
+873 TGEVLVS
-880 KDELITQQVATQIE
+880 KDELITQQAAKQVE

-921 TDLTSGHLVDV
+921 TDLTSNHLVDV

-976 GTVKYDDNVKFI
+976 GTVQYYNVRFI

-994 GSSKGQVLISLQA
+994 NSASEDQQPDT
-1007 ETERIV
+1007 ETERV
-1013 ISRNAQIQIKQTI
+1013 VLSRNAQIHII
-1026 GTEEYTVER
+1026 DGNGYTVER
-1035 HTADVGARLYV
+1035 HTTDVGARLYV
-1046 EDGQTVTKGNPQ
+1046 EDGQTVTKGNSQ
-1058 NDEPGTPL
+1058 NDEQGTLL

-1088 IVEDKT
+1088 IDKGKT
-1094 MRETK
+1094 AREERTS
-1099 TTGSAEQV
+1099 GSAEWV
-1107 IIEHRGEDQP
+1107 IIEHRGADQP
-1117 QIEIQDQ
+1117 QIEIQND
-1124 VPILTDRAGR
+1124 AG
-1134 VVFKDIVEGKTM
+1134 
-1146 RKDKATGLAEIIK
+1146 
-1159 HKGKNQPQIEIHPVP
+1159 
-1174 DFSKEVDFPVLDIID
+1174 
-1189 GDTIEIE
+1189 
-1196 YEGEPTRVRF
+1196 
-1206 IGVDA
+1206 
-1211 PETVHP
+1211 
-1217 DKPVEPYGPEAFEF
+1217 
-1231 IKKLLLNQGVYL
+1231 
-1243 EFDDKQTNDPYE
+1243 
-1255 RLLAQVYR
+1255 
-1263 ASDGLFVNLELVS
+1263 
-1276 EGLGRVDKYPFKYK
+1276 
-1290 DLFLLEQDK
+1290 
-1299 ARRGK
+1299 
-1304 KGLWKEAKVTDGDV
+1304 
-1318 PVDMLDEVLSY
+1318 EVLI
-1329 PMSTGTHLLV
+1329 
-1339 TDGQQVEEGTVLA
+1339 
-1352 RRLEVLVSYQ
+1352 SYQ
-1362 MPTGAH
+1362 MPTGAY
-1368 LSVTD
+1368 LSVPVKELEENETVLEPAK
-1373 GEQVEQGAVLARLPR
+1373 EQVEQGAVLARLPR

-1415 AIISKIEG
+1415 AVISKIEG
-1423 VVELENASRG
+1423 VVELESASRG
-1433 ARSLRVV
+1433 VRILRVV
-1440 GDSEESL
+1440 DGDFQES

-1456 IVQNKDR
+1456 IVQNTDR
-1463 VAAGERLTD
+1463 VDAGERLTD

-1484 GEEEVQN
+1484 GEEAVQN

-1497 QDVYRAQGERIND
+1497 QDVYRTQGERIND
-1510 KHIEVIVRQMLSKV
+1510 KHIEVIVRQMLGKV
-1524 EITDSGDTEF
+1524 RIENSGGTEF
-1534 LEEDEVERTRFNQV
+1534 LEEEEVERTAFNRANRQV
-1548 NRLVEKND
+1548 VENG
-1556 GQAAKAKSILQ
+1556 GQPATAESILQ

-1588 TNVLTKASVI
+1588 TNVLTKASVV

-1616 IPAGTGCLSLGRFAL
+1616 IPAGTGVSQFRKIRA
-1631 FPIRKHSLSL
+1631 FPAGEAQLESDGDSQQPEFTDSLSS
-1641 LILYHLQLMNRQ
+1641 QVD
-1653 RIELEQ
+1653 E
-1659 PNIYSG
+1659 P
-1665 ANRKS
+1665 AAD
-1670 FNVFHELT
+1670 
-1678 SRTVPR
+1678 

>member
-1 MSNPIQERTT
+1 MSTQIQEQTT

-32 KEWAK
+32 KEWSK
-37 NTACH
+37 NTACY
-42 QRTSGCATDNC
+42 QRTSGCATGNC
-53 TCGEVR
+53 ACGEVR

-122 GYIKLAAPVSHIW
+122 GYIELAAPVSHIW

-143 IGLFLDLPFREIER
+143 IGLFLDLPFRDIER

-163 FIVLEVSD
+163 FIVLEVND
-171 PDCGLDEKQLLTEEE
+171 PDCGLEVKQLLTEEE
-186 YTRYRAEFPDGFRA
+186 YTEHQAQFPDGFRA

-207 RELLERIDLDQEIET
+207 RELLEQIDLDQEIET
-222 LRAELEETAS
+222 LRAELAETAS

-253 NLPPWMILTVIP
+253 NLPHWMILTVIP

-328 LDNGRHGRVVRGPG
+328 LDNGRHGRMVRGPG

-405 KLQVRDHAR
+405 KLQAKGYAH

-428 EVWEVLEEVIDEHPV
+428 EVWEVLEEVIEEHPV

-463 VEGKAIRINPLVC
+463 VEGKAIRVNPLVC

-525 RDVAMGI
+525 RDVAMGC

-546 VCKVPI
+546 VCKVPT
-552 PGIYRDTE
+552 PRTYQDTE
-560 EIILAHDCGGLG
+560 EIILAHDCGALG

-586 PILTTV
+586 PIVTTV

-600 IPDALLFTD
+600 IPDTLSFND
-609 AKTQQTLPF
+609 AKTQQMLPF
-618 ANQEMGSRD
+618 VNQEMGSRD
-627 LSNLVSRAF
+627 LSDLVSRAF

-653 LGFHYATIGGISIAM
+653 LGFHYATLGGISIAM
-668 QDMIIPPE
+668 QDMIIPHE
-676 KAELI
+676 KTELI

-715 HQLIAQIETA
+715 HRLIEEIETA

-734 DDEVEGFNPVHIMVD
+734 VDEVEGFNPVHIMVD

-837 CGTLGGITKTTDAEE
+837 CGTLGGITKTTDEEE
-852 ESPFAERIF
+852 ESPFSERIF
-861 GRTAADDIIDLS
+861 GRTAADDIVDLS
-873 TGEVLVP
+873 TGEVLVR
-880 KDELITQQVATQIE
+880 KDELITQQTASQIE

-921 TDLTSGHLVDV
+921 TDLTSNHLVDV

-976 GTVKYDDNVKFI
+976 GTVQYYNVRFI

-994 GSSKGQVLISLQA
+994 QLASEDQQPDT
-1007 ETERIV
+1007 ETERV
-1013 ISRNAQIQIKQTI
+1013 VLSRNAQIQIVDAN
-1026 GTEEYTVER
+1026 GYTVER

-1046 EDGQTVTKGNPQ
+1046 EDGQEVTKGNSQ
-1058 NDEPGTPL
+1058 NGEQATLL

-1088 IVEDKT
+1088 IDKGKT
-1094 MRETK
+1094 AREERTS
-1099 TTGSAEQV
+1099 GSAEWV

-1117 QIEIQDQ
+1117 QIEIQND
-1124 VPILTDRAGR
+1124 AG
-1134 VVFKDIVEGKTM
+1134 
-1146 RKDKATGLAEIIK
+1146 
-1159 HKGKNQPQIEIHPVP
+1159 
-1174 DFSKEVDFPVLDIID
+1174 
-1189 GDTIEIE
+1189 
-1196 YEGEPTRVRF
+1196 
-1206 IGVDA
+1206 
-1211 PETVHP
+1211 
-1217 DKPVEPYGPEAFEF
+1217 
-1231 IKKLLLNQGVYL
+1231 
-1243 EFDDKQTNDPYE
+1243 
-1255 RLLAQVYR
+1255 
-1263 ASDGLFVNLELVS
+1263 
-1276 EGLGRVDKYPFKYK
+1276 
-1290 DLFLLEQDK
+1290 
-1299 ARRGK
+1299 
-1304 KGLWKEAKVTDGDV
+1304 
-1318 PVDMLDEVLSY
+1318 EVLI
-1329 PMSTGTHLLV
+1329 
-1339 TDGQQVEEGTVLA
+1339 
-1352 RRLEVLVSYQ
+1352 SYQ
-1362 MPTGAH
+1362 MPTGAY
-1368 LSVTD
+1368 LSVPVKELEESETVLEPAK
-1373 GEQVEQGAVLARLPR
+1373 EQVEQGAVLARLPR

-1415 AIISKIEG
+1415 AVISKIEG
-1423 VVELENASRG
+1423 VVELESASRG
-1433 ARSLRVV
+1433 VRILRVV
-1440 GDSEESL
+1440 DGDVQES

-1456 IVQNKDR
+1456 IVQDNDR

-1484 GEEEVQN
+1484 GEEAVQN

-1497 QDVYRAQGERIND
+1497 QDVYRTQGERIND

-1524 EITDSGDTEF
+1524 EIEEPRDTEF
-1534 LEEDEVERTRFNQV
+1534 LEEEEVERTKFNQA
-1548 NRLVEKND
+1548 NRRVVENGK
-1556 GQAAKAKSILQ
+1556 QAATAKPILQ

-1588 TNVLTKASVI
+1588 TNVLTRASVI

-1616 IPAGTGCLSLGRFAL
+1616 IPAGTGVSKFRKIRAFPTGEAQLESDGDSQQPEFTDSLASQVDE
-1631 FPIRKHSLSL
+1631 P
-1641 LILYHLQLMNRQ
+1641 
-1653 RIELEQ
+1653 
-1659 PNIYSG
+1659 
-1665 ANRKS
+1665 AAD
-1670 FNVFHELT
+1670 
-1678 SRTVPR
+1678 

>member
-1 MSNPIQERTT
+1 MPDQIQEQMP
-11 QSGNLN
+11 QSGTLN

-32 KEWAK
+32 KEWSK

-42 QRTSGCATDNC
+42 QRTSGCSTGNC
-53 TCGEVR
+53 ACGEVR

-122 GYIKLAAPVSHIW
+122 GYIELAAPVSHIW

-143 IGLFLDLPFREIER
+143 IGLFLDLPFRDIER

-171 PDCGLDEKQLLTEEE
+171 PDCDLEVKQLLTEEE
-186 YTRYRAEFPDGFRA
+186 YTEYQDKFPDGFRA
-200 GMGADAI
+200 GMGADAV
-207 RELLERIDLDQEIET
+207 RELLEQIDLDHEIKT
-222 LRAELEETAS
+222 LRAELEATSS

-253 NLPPWMILTVIP
+253 NLPHWMILTVIP

-328 LDNGRHGRVVRGPG
+328 LDNGRHGRMVRGPG

-405 KLQVRDHAR
+405 KLQAKGYAH

-540 EEDWEK
+540 EEEWEK
-546 VCKVPI
+546 ECKVPT
-552 PGIYRDTE
+552 PRSYQDTE
-560 EIILAHDCGGLG
+560 EIILAHECGALG

-579 YFDGATE
+579 HFDGATE
-586 PILTTV
+586 PITTTV
-592 GRVIFNQA
+592 GRVIFNQV
-600 IPDALLFTD
+600 IPDTLLFAD
-609 AKTQQTLPF
+609 PKTQQMLLF
-618 ANQEMGSRD
+618 VNQEMGSRD
-627 LSNLVSRAF
+627 LSDLVSRSF
-636 EELGNRQTVA
+636 EELGNRQTVG

-653 LGFHYATIGGISIAM
+653 LGFHYATLGGISIAM
-668 QDMIIPPE
+668 QDMIIPAQ
-676 KAELI
+676 KADLI
-681 REARKQVEQIEA
+681 REARNQVEQIEE
-693 DYQRGDMGMSEGE
+693 DFQRGDMGMSEGE
-706 RYNKVIDVW
+706 RYNKVIDIW
-715 HQLIAQIETA
+715 HRLIDQIETA
-725 LFDGLEQGR
+725 LFDGLEAGR

-829 DVMITTVD
+829 DVMITTED
-837 CGTLGGITKTTDAEE
+837 CGTGEGITKTTGEEE
-852 ESPFAERIF
+852 ESPFSERIF

-880 KDELITQQVATQIE
+880 KDELITQHTANQIE

-921 TDLTSGHLVDV
+921 TDLTSGHVVDV

-965 GSQSR
+965 GSQSK

-976 GTVKYDDNVKFI
+976 GTVQYHNVRFI

-994 GSSKGQVLISLQA
+994 ESASEGQPPDA
-1007 ETERIV
+1007 ETERV
-1013 ISRNAQIQIKQTI
+1013 VLSRNAQIQIVDAN
-1026 GTEEYTVER
+1026 GYTVER

-1046 EDGQTVTKGNPQ
+1046 ENGQTVTKGNPQ
-1058 NDEPGTPL
+1058 NEEPGTPL

-1117 QIEIQDQ
+1117 QIEICD
-1124 VPILTDRAGR
+1124 DAG
-1134 VVFKDIVEGKTM
+1134 
-1146 RKDKATGLAEIIK
+1146 
-1159 HKGKNQPQIEIHPVP
+1159 
-1174 DFSKEVDFPVLDIID
+1174 
-1189 GDTIEIE
+1189 
-1196 YEGEPTRVRF
+1196 
-1206 IGVDA
+1206 
-1211 PETVHP
+1211 
-1217 DKPVEPYGPEAFEF
+1217 
-1231 IKKLLLNQGVYL
+1231 
-1243 EFDDKQTNDPYE
+1243 
-1255 RLLAQVYR
+1255 
-1263 ASDGLFVNLELVS
+1263 
-1276 EGLGRVDKYPFKYK
+1276 
-1290 DLFLLEQDK
+1290 
-1299 ARRGK
+1299 
-1304 KGLWKEAKVTDGDV
+1304 
-1318 PVDMLDEVLSY
+1318 
-1329 PMSTGTHLLV
+1329 
-1339 TDGQQVEEGTVLA
+1339 
-1352 RRLEVLVSYQ
+1352 EVLVSYQ

-1415 AIISKIEG
+1415 AVISKIEG
-1423 VVELENASRG
+1423 QVELESASRG
-1433 ARSLRVV
+1433 VRILRVV
-1440 GDSEESL
+1440 DGDYQES

-1456 IVQNKDR
+1456 IVQNNDT

-1484 GEEEVQN
+1484 GEEAVQN

-1497 QDVYRAQGERIND
+1497 QDVYRTQGERIND
-1510 KHIEVIVRQMLSKV
+1510 KHIEVIVRQMLNKV
-1524 EITDSGDTEF
+1524 KIDSPGDTDF
-1534 LEEDEVERTRFNQV
+1534 LEEEEVDRAAFNRANRQV
-1548 NRLVEKND
+1548 IEK
-1556 GQAAKAKSILQ
+1556 GEQPATAESILQ

-1588 TNVLTKASVI
+1588 TNVLTRASVV

-1616 IPAGTGCLSLGRFAL
+1616 IPAGTGVSKFRK
-1631 FPIRKHSLSL
+1631 IRAVPKGEAQLESDGDSQEPELTDSLSV
-1641 LILYHLQLMNRQ
+1641 
-1653 RIELEQ
+1653 EE
-1659 PNIYSG
+1659 P
-1665 ANRKS
+1665 AAD
-1670 FNVFHELT
+1670 
-1678 SRTVPR
+1678 

>member
-1 MSNPIQERTT
+1 MSNQIQEQTT
-11 QSGNLN
+11 QSRNLN

-32 KEWAK
+32 KEWTK
-37 NTACH
+37 KTACH
-42 QRTSGCATDNC
+42 QRTSGCATGNC
-53 TCGEVR
+53 ACGEVR

-122 GYIKLAAPVSHIW
+122 GYIELAAPVSHIW

-163 FIVLEVSD
+163 FIVLEVND
-171 PDCGLDEKQLLTEEE
+171 PDCGLEVKQLLTEEE
-186 YTRYRAEFPDGFRA
+186 YTEYQDKFPNSFRA

-207 RELLERIDLDQEIET
+207 RELLEQIDLDQEIET
-222 LRAELEETAS
+222 LRAELEATAS

-253 NLPPWMILTVIP
+253 NLPHWMILTVIP

-328 LDNGRHGRVVRGPG
+328 LDNGRHGRMVRGPG

-405 KLQVRDHAR
+405 KLQAKGYAH
-414 TIKRAKNMAEQVSP
+414 TIKRAKNMAEQVSE

-525 RDVAMGI
+525 RDVAMGV

-540 EEDWEK
+540 EEEWEEA
-546 VCKVPI
+546 CKVPT
-552 PGIYRDTE
+552 PRTYRDTE
-560 EIILAHDCGGLG
+560 EIMLAHDCGALG
-572 LHDPVKL
+572 LHDPVQL
-579 YFDGATE
+579 YFEGAE
-586 PILTTV
+586 QPIVTTV

-600 IPDALLFTD
+600 IPDTLLFTD
-609 AKTQQTLPF
+609 VKTQQTLPF

-627 LSNLVSRAF
+627 LSDLVSRAF
-636 EELGNRQTVA
+636 EELGNRQTVG

-653 LGFHYATIGGISIAM
+653 LGFHYATLGGISIAM
-668 QDMIIPPE
+668 QDMIIPHE

-681 REARKQVEQIEA
+681 REARKQVEEIEA

-715 HQLIAQIETA
+715 HRLIEQIETA
-725 LFDGLEQGR
+725 LFDGLERGR
-734 DDEVEGFNPVHIMVD
+734 DDEIEGFNPVHIMVD

-778 IEQPIESCFHEG
+778 IEQPIEACFHEG

-837 CGTLGGITKTTDAEE
+837 CGTLGGITKTTDEE
-852 ESPFAERIF
+852 EETSLSERIF

-880 KDELITQQVATQIE
+880 KDELITQHVAKQVE

-921 TDLTSGHLVDV
+921 TDLTSNHLVDV

-976 GTVKYDDNVKFI
+976 GTIQYYNVRFI
-988 ERPVEA
+988 ERPVEVNSA
-994 GSSKGQVLISLQA
+994 SEDQQPDT
-1007 ETERIV
+1007 ETERV
-1013 ISRNAQIQIKQTI
+1013 VLSRNAQIRII
-1026 GTEEYTVER
+1026 DDNGYTVER

-1046 EDGQTVTKGNPQ
+1046 EDGQIVTKGNAQ
-1058 NDEPGTPL
+1058 NDEQSTLL

-1088 IVEDKT
+1088 IDKGKT
-1094 MRETK
+1094 AREERTS
-1099 TTGSAEQV
+1099 GSAEWV

-1117 QIEIQDQ
+1117 QIEIHD
-1124 VPILTDRAGR
+1124 DAG
-1134 VVFKDIVEGKTM
+1134 
-1146 RKDKATGLAEIIK
+1146 
-1159 HKGKNQPQIEIHPVP
+1159 
-1174 DFSKEVDFPVLDIID
+1174 
-1189 GDTIEIE
+1189 
-1196 YEGEPTRVRF
+1196 
-1206 IGVDA
+1206 
-1211 PETVHP
+1211 
-1217 DKPVEPYGPEAFEF
+1217 
-1231 IKKLLLNQGVYL
+1231 
-1243 EFDDKQTNDPYE
+1243 
-1255 RLLAQVYR
+1255 
-1263 ASDGLFVNLELVS
+1263 
-1276 EGLGRVDKYPFKYK
+1276 
-1290 DLFLLEQDK
+1290 
-1299 ARRGK
+1299 
-1304 KGLWKEAKVTDGDV
+1304 
-1318 PVDMLDEVLSY
+1318 
-1329 PMSTGTHLLV
+1329 
-1339 TDGQQVEEGTVLA
+1339 
-1352 RRLEVLVSYQ
+1352 EVLVSYQ
-1362 MPTGAH
+1362 MPTGAY
-1368 LSVTD
+1368 LSVPVKELDENETVLEPAK
-1373 GEQVEQGAVLARLPR
+1373 EQLEQGAVLARLPR

-1415 AIISKIEG
+1415 AVISKIEG
-1423 VVELENASRG
+1423 VVELESASRG
-1433 ARSLRVV
+1433 ARILRVV
-1440 GDSEESL
+1440 EGDAQEN

-1456 IVQNKDR
+1456 IVQDNDR

-1472 GPINPHDILEVK
+1472 GPINPHDILEVS
-1484 GEEEVQN
+1484 GEEAVQN

-1497 QDVYRAQGERIND
+1497 QDVYRIQGERIND
-1510 KHIEVIVRQMLSKV
+1510 KHIEVIVRQMLGKV
-1524 EITDSGDTEF
+1524 EIVEPGDTEF
-1534 LEEDEVERTRFNQV
+1534 LEEEEVERTKFNQV
-1548 NRLVEKND
+1548 NRRVIEND
-1556 GQAAKAKSILQ
+1556 GQRATAKPILQ

-1588 TNVLTKASVI
+1588 TNVLTRASVI
-1598 GKRDR
+1598 GKQDR

-1616 IPAGTGCLSLGRFAL
+1616 IPAGTGVSKFRKIRA
-1631 FPIRKHSLSL
+1631 FPTGEAQLESDGDSEQPEFTDSLSA
-1641 LILYHLQLMNRQ
+1641 QVD
-1653 RIELEQ
+1653 E
-1659 PNIYSG
+1659 P
-1665 ANRKS
+1665 AAD
-1670 FNVFHELT
+1670 
-1678 SRTVPR
+1678 

>member
-1 MSNPIQERTT
+1 
-11 QSGNLN
+11 
-17 NFDAISI
+17 
-24 RIASPEHI
+24 
-32 KEWAK
+32 
-37 NTACH
+37 
-42 QRTSGCATDNC
+42 
-53 TCGEVR
+53 
-59 KPETINYR
+59 
-67 TFRPE
+67 
-72 RDGLFCEAIFGPQK
+72 
-86 DWECGCG
+86 
-93 KYKRIKHKGV
+93 
-103 ICDRCGVEV
+103 
-112 TQQKVRRERM
+112 
-122 GYIKLAAPVSHIW
+122 
-135 FFKGLPSR
+135 
-143 IGLFLDLPFREIER
+143 
-157 VIYFES
+157 
-163 FIVLEVSD
+163 
-171 PDCGLDEKQLLTEEE
+171 
-186 YTRYRAEFPDGFRA
+186 
-200 GMGADAI
+200 MGADAI
-207 RELLERIDLDQEIET
+207 RELLEQIDLDQEIGT
-222 LRAELEETAS
+222 LRAELEATAS

-253 NLPPWMILTVIP
+253 NLPHWMILTVIP

-328 LDNGRHGRVVRGPG
+328 LDNGRHGRMVRGPG

-405 KLQVRDHAR
+405 KLQAKGYAH

-463 VEGKAIRINPLVC
+463 VEGKAIRVNPLVC

-525 RDVAMGI
+525 RDVAMGC

-540 EEDWEK
+540 EEEWEK
-546 VCKVPI
+546 RT
-552 PGIYRDTE
+552 YQDTE
-560 EIILAHDCGGLG
+560 EIILAHDCGALG

-579 YFDGATE
+579 YFGGAE
-586 PILTTV
+586 QPIETTV

-600 IPDALLFTD
+600 IPEM
-609 AKTQQTLPF
+609 LPF
-618 ANQEMGSRD
+618 VNQEMSSRD
-627 LSNLVSRAF
+627 LSDLVSRAF

-653 LGFHYATIGGISIAM
+653 LGFHYATLGGLSIAM
-668 QDMIIPPE
+668 QDMIIPHQ
-676 KAELI
+676 KSELI
-681 REARKQVEQIEA
+681 REARKRVEQIEA

-715 HQLIAQIETA
+715 HQLVGQIETA
-725 LFDGLEQGR
+725 LFDGLERGR
-734 DDEVEGFNPVHIMVD
+734 DVHIMVD

-829 DVMITTVD
+829 DVMITTID
-837 CGTLGGITKTTDAEE
+837 CGTLGGITKTTDEE
-852 ESPFAERIF
+852 DQAPLSERIF

-873 TGEVLVP
+873 TGEVLVS
-880 KDELITQQVATQIE
+880 KDELITQQAAKQVE

-921 TDLTSGHLVDV
+921 TDLTSNHLVDV

-954 TFHTGGTVSGG
+954 TFHTGGTVSG
-965 GSQSR
+965 
-970 IEARHD
+970 
-976 GTVKYDDNVKFI
+976 
-988 ERPVEA
+988 
-994 GSSKGQVLISLQA
+994 
-1007 ETERIV
+1007 
-1013 ISRNAQIQIKQTI
+1013 
-1026 GTEEYTVER
+1026 
-1035 HTADVGARLYV
+1035 
-1046 EDGQTVTKGNPQ
+1046 
-1058 NDEPGTPL
+1058 
-1066 LEWDPYQVPIL
+1066 
-1077 TEHAGRVVFKN
+1077 
-1088 IVEDKT
+1088 
-1094 MRETK
+1094 
-1099 TTGSAEQV
+1099 
-1107 IIEHRGEDQP
+1107 
-1117 QIEIQDQ
+1117 
-1124 VPILTDRAGR
+1124 
-1134 VVFKDIVEGKTM
+1134 
-1146 RKDKATGLAEIIK
+1146 
-1159 HKGKNQPQIEIHPVP
+1159 
-1174 DFSKEVDFPVLDIID
+1174 
-1189 GDTIEIE
+1189 
-1196 YEGEPTRVRF
+1196 
-1206 IGVDA
+1206 
-1211 PETVHP
+1211 
-1217 DKPVEPYGPEAFEF
+1217 
-1231 IKKLLLNQGVYL
+1231 
-1243 EFDDKQTNDPYE
+1243 
-1255 RLLAQVYR
+1255 
-1263 ASDGLFVNLELVS
+1263 
-1276 EGLGRVDKYPFKYK
+1276 
-1290 DLFLLEQDK
+1290 
-1299 ARRGK
+1299 
-1304 KGLWKEAKVTDGDV
+1304 
-1318 PVDMLDEVLSY
+1318 
-1329 PMSTGTHLLV
+1329 
-1339 TDGQQVEEGTVLA
+1339 
-1352 RRLEVLVSYQ
+1352 
-1362 MPTGAH
+1362 
-1368 LSVTD
+1368 
-1373 GEQVEQGAVLARLPR
+1373 
-1388 EKGQSRDIVTGLP
+1388 DIVTGLP

-1415 AIISKIEG
+1415 AVISKIEG
-1423 VVELENASRG
+1423 VVELESASRG
-1433 ARSLRVV
+1433 VRILRVV
-1440 GDSEESL
+1440 EGDFQES

-1456 IVQNKDR
+1456 IVQNTDR
-1463 VAAGERLTD
+1463 VDAGERLTD

-1484 GEEEVQN
+1484 GEEAVQN

-1497 QDVYRAQGERIND
+1497 QDVYRTQGERIND
-1510 KHIEVIVRQMLSKV
+1510 KHIEVIVRQMLGKV
-1524 EITDSGDTEF
+1524 RIENSGGTEF
-1534 LEEDEVERTRFNQV
+1534 LEEEEIERTAFNRANRQV
-1548 NRLVEKND
+1548 VENG
-1556 GQAAKAKSILQ
+1556 GQAATAESILQ

-1588 TNVLTKASVI
+1588 TNVLTRASVV

-1616 IPAGTGCLSLGRFAL
+1616 IPAGTGVSKFRKIRA
-1631 FPIRKHSLSL
+1631 FPAGEAQLESDGDSQQPEFTDSLSS
-1641 LILYHLQLMNRQ
+1641 QVD
-1653 RIELEQ
+1653 E
-1659 PNIYSG
+1659 P
-1665 ANRKS
+1665 AAD
-1670 FNVFHELT
+1670 
-1678 SRTVPR
+1678 

>member
-1 MSNPIQERTT
+1 MSNQIQERTA

-17 NFDAISI
+17 SFDAISI

-32 KEWAK
+32 KKWSK

-42 QRTSGCATDNC
+42 QRTSGCTTGDCA
-53 TCGEVR
+53 CGEVR

-122 GYIKLAAPVSHIW
+122 GYIELAAPVSHIW

-171 PDCGLDEKQLLTEEE
+171 PDCNLEEKQLLTEDE
-186 YTRYRAEFPDGFRA
+186 YTRYQTEFPDGFRA

-207 RELLERIDLDQEIET
+207 RELLEKIDLDQEIQT
-222 LRAELEETAS
+222 LRAELGETAS

-253 NLPPWMILTVIP
+253 NMPHWIILTVVP

-405 KLQVRDHAR
+405 KLQVKGYAH

-525 RDVAMGI
+525 RDVAMGC
-532 SFLTKAVP
+532 SFLTKGVP

-552 PGIYRDTE
+552 PRTYRNAE
-560 EIILAHDCGGLG
+560 EIILAHDCGALG
-572 LHDPVKL
+572 LHDPVKF
-579 YFDGATE
+579 YFDGAEE
-586 PILTTV
+586 PIETTV

-600 IPDALLFTD
+600 IPNELLFTD
-609 AKTQQTLPF
+609 AKTQQKLPF
-618 ANQEMGSRD
+618 ANQEMGSRG
-627 LSNLVSRAF
+627 LSDLVSRAF
-636 EELGNRQTVA
+636 EELGNRQTVG

-653 LGFHYATIGGISIAM
+653 LGFHYATLGGISIAM
-668 QDMIIPPE
+668 QDMIIPHQKE
-676 KAELI
+676 ELI
-681 REARKQVEQIEA
+681 RAARKRVELIEA

-706 RYNKVIDVW
+706 RYNKVIDIW

-734 DDEVEGFNPVHIMVD
+734 DDEIEGFNPVHIMVD

-829 DVMITTVD
+829 DVMITIVD
-837 CGTLGGITKTTDAEE
+837 CGTLGGITKTANDEE
-852 ESPFAERIF
+852 EGPLSERIF
-861 GRTAADDIIDLS
+861 ARTAAEDIVDLS

-880 KDELITQQVATQIE
+880 KDELITQQAAQQVE
-894 AVGIPEVRVR
+894 AIGIPEVRVR

-965 GSQSR
+965 ESQSK
-970 IEARHD
+970 IEARHN
-976 GTVKYDDNVKFI
+976 GTVQYHNVRFI
-988 ERPVEA
+988 EHLAEADPVSEDQ
-994 GSSKGQVLISLQA
+994 SPDTK
-1007 ETERIV
+1007 TERV
-1013 ISRNAQIQIKQTI
+1013 VVSRNAQIHIVDVN
-1026 GTEEYTVER
+1026 GYTVER

-1046 EDGQTVTKGNPQ
+1046 EDGQTVAKGDSQ
-1058 NDEPGTPL
+1058 NGVQSTLL

-1077 TEHAGRVVFKN
+1077 TEHAGHVVFKN
-1088 IVEDKT
+1088 IVEGKT
-1094 MRETK
+1094 VQEQK
-1099 TTGSAEQV
+1099 TTSAEWV

-1117 QIEIQDQ
+1117 QIEIHSD
-1124 VPILTDRAGR
+1124 AG
-1134 VVFKDIVEGKTM
+1134 
-1146 RKDKATGLAEIIK
+1146 
-1159 HKGKNQPQIEIHPVP
+1159 
-1174 DFSKEVDFPVLDIID
+1174 
-1189 GDTIEIE
+1189 
-1196 YEGEPTRVRF
+1196 
-1206 IGVDA
+1206 
-1211 PETVHP
+1211 
-1217 DKPVEPYGPEAFEF
+1217 
-1231 IKKLLLNQGVYL
+1231 
-1243 EFDDKQTNDPYE
+1243 
-1255 RLLAQVYR
+1255 
-1263 ASDGLFVNLELVS
+1263 
-1276 EGLGRVDKYPFKYK
+1276 
-1290 DLFLLEQDK
+1290 
-1299 ARRGK
+1299 
-1304 KGLWKEAKVTDGDV
+1304 
-1318 PVDMLDEVLSY
+1318 EVLIN
-1329 PMSTGTHLLV
+1329 
-1339 TDGQQVEEGTVLA
+1339 
-1352 RRLEVLVSYQ
+1352 YQ

-1368 LSVTD
+1368 LSVWD
-1373 GEQVEQGAVLARLPR
+1373 GVQVEQGSVLARLPR

-1401 RVTELFEARRPKDT
+1401 RVTELFEARRPKD
-1415 AIISKIEG
+1415 AAVISKIEG
-1423 VVELENASRG
+1423 FVELENASRG
-1433 ARSLRVV
+1433 VRILRVV
-1440 GDSEESL
+1440 DGDFQES

-1456 IVQNKDR
+1456 IVQSNDK
-1463 VAAGERLTD
+1463 VGAGERLTD

-1484 GEEEVQN
+1484 GEEAVQN

-1497 QDVYRAQGERIND
+1497 QDVYKTQGERIND
-1510 KHIEVIVRQMLSKV
+1510 KHIEVIVRQMLGKV
-1524 EITDSGDTEF
+1524 QIENPGDTEF
-1534 LEEDEVERTRFNQV
+1534 LEEEEVDRVSFNRA
-1548 NRLVEKND
+1548 NRKVVENGGKP
-1556 GQAAKAKSILQ
+1556 ATAESILQ

-1588 TNVLTKASVI
+1588 TNVLTRASAM

-1616 IPAGTGCLSLGRFAL
+1616 IPAGTGVSKFRKIRA
-1631 FPIRKHSLSL
+1631 FPTGEAQLQSDSLSP
-1641 LILYHLQLMNRQ
+1641 QVD
-1653 RIELEQ
+1653 E
-1659 PNIYSG
+1659 P
-1665 ANRKS
+1665 AAD
-1670 FNVFHELT
+1670 
-1678 SRTVPR
+1678 

>member
-1 MSNPIQERTT
+1 MSDQIQEQMA
-11 QSGNLN
+11 QSGTLN

-32 KEWAK
+32 KEWSK
-37 NTACH
+37 NTACY
-42 QRTSGCATDNC
+42 QRTSGCSTGNC
-53 TCGEVR
+53 ACGEVR

-122 GYIKLAAPVSHIW
+122 GYIELAAPVSHIW

-143 IGLFLDLPFREIER
+143 IGLFLDLPFRDIER

-171 PDCGLDEKQLLTEEE
+171 PDCDLEVKQLLTEEE
-186 YTRYRAEFPDGFRA
+186 YTEYQDKFPDGFRA

-207 RELLERIDLDQEIET
+207 RELLEQIDLDQEIVT
-222 LRAELEETAS
+222 LRAELDATAS

-253 NLPPWMILTVIP
+253 NLPHWMILTVIP

-328 LDNGRHGRVVRGPG
+328 LDNGRHGRMVRGPG

-405 KLQVRDHAR
+405 KLQAKGYAH

-525 RDVAMGI
+525 RDVAMGV

-540 EEDWEK
+540 EEEWEQK
-546 VCKVPI
+546 CKVSTPRS
-552 PGIYRDTE
+552 YQDTE
-560 EIILAHDCGGLG
+560 EIILAHECGALG

-579 YFDGATE
+579 HFDGATE
-586 PILTTV
+586 PIITTV

-600 IPDALLFTD
+600 IPDTLSFTD
-609 AKTQQTLPF
+609 SKTQQMLPF
-618 ANQEMGSRD
+618 VNQEMGSRD
-627 LSNLVSRAF
+627 LSDLVSRAF
-636 EELGNRQTVA
+636 EELGNRQTVG

-653 LGFHYATIGGISIAM
+653 LGFHYATLGGISIAM
-668 QDMIIPPE
+668 RDMIIPHE

-681 REARKQVEQIEA
+681 REARKQVEQIEE
-693 DYQRGDMGMSEGE
+693 DFQRGDMGMSEGE
-706 RYNKVIDVW
+706 RYNKVIDIW
-715 HQLIAQIETA
+715 HRLIDQVETA
-725 LFDGLEQGR
+725 LFDGLEEGR

-829 DVMITTVD
+829 DVMITTED
-837 CGTLGGITKTTDAEE
+837 CGTLEGITKTTDEEE
-852 ESPFAERIF
+852 ESPLSERIF

-880 KDELITQQVATQIE
+880 KDELITQHTANQIE

-921 TDLTSGHLVDV
+921 TDLTSGHVVDV

-976 GTVKYDDNVKFI
+976 GTVQYYNVRFI

-994 GSSKGQVLISLQA
+994 ESASEGQPPDA
-1007 ETERIV
+1007 ETERV
-1013 ISRNAQIQIKQTI
+1013 VLSRNAQIQIVDVN
-1026 GTEEYTVER
+1026 GYTVER

-1077 TEHAGRVVFKN
+1077 TEHAGHVVFQN

-1117 QIEIQDQ
+1117 QIEILD
-1124 VPILTDRAGR
+1124 D
-1134 VVFKDIVEGKTM
+1134 
-1146 RKDKATGLAEIIK
+1146 AE
-1159 HKGKNQPQIEIHPVP
+1159 
-1174 DFSKEVDFPVLDIID
+1174 
-1189 GDTIEIE
+1189 
-1196 YEGEPTRVRF
+1196 
-1206 IGVDA
+1206 
-1211 PETVHP
+1211 
-1217 DKPVEPYGPEAFEF
+1217 
-1231 IKKLLLNQGVYL
+1231 
-1243 EFDDKQTNDPYE
+1243 
-1255 RLLAQVYR
+1255 
-1263 ASDGLFVNLELVS
+1263 
-1276 EGLGRVDKYPFKYK
+1276 
-1290 DLFLLEQDK
+1290 
-1299 ARRGK
+1299 
-1304 KGLWKEAKVTDGDV
+1304 
-1318 PVDMLDEVLSY
+1318 
-1329 PMSTGTHLLV
+1329 
-1339 TDGQQVEEGTVLA
+1339 
-1352 RRLEVLVSYQ
+1352 EVLVSYQ

-1415 AIISKIEG
+1415 AVISKIEG
-1423 VVELENASRG
+1423 QVELESASRG
-1433 ARSLRVV
+1433 VRILRVV
-1440 GDSEESL
+1440 DGDYQES

-1456 IVQNKDR
+1456 IVQNNDR

-1484 GEEEVQN
+1484 GEEAVQN

-1497 QDVYRAQGERIND
+1497 QDVYRTQGERIND
-1510 KHIEVIVRQMLSKV
+1510 KHIEVIVRQMLGKV
-1524 EITDSGDTEF
+1524 EITDSGDTDF
-1534 LEEDEVERTRFNQV
+1534 LEEEEVDRAAFNRA
-1548 NRLVEKND
+1548 NRQAVDKG
-1556 GQAAKAKSILQ
+1556 GQPATAESILQ

-1588 TNVLTKASVI
+1588 TNVLTRASVI

-1616 IPAGTGCLSLGRFAL
+1616 IPAGTGVSKFRK
-1631 FPIRKHSLSL
+1631 IRAVPKGEAQLESDGESQETELTDSLSV
-1641 LILYHLQLMNRQ
+1641 
-1653 RIELEQ
+1653 EVDE
-1659 PNIYSG
+1659 P
-1665 ANRKS
+1665 AAD
-1670 FNVFHELT
+1670 
-1678 SRTVPR
+1678 

>member
-1 MSNPIQERTT
+1 MSNQIQERTA

-17 NFDAISI
+17 SFDAISI

-32 KEWAK
+32 KKWSK

-42 QRTSGCATDNC
+42 QRTSGCTTGDCA
-53 TCGEVR
+53 CGEVR

-122 GYIKLAAPVSHIW
+122 GYIELAAPVSHIW

-171 PDCGLDEKQLLTEEE
+171 PDCDLEEKQLLTEDE
-186 YTRYRAEFPDGFRA
+186 YTRYQTEFPDGFRA

-207 RELLERIDLDQEIET
+207 RELLEKIDLDQEIQT
-222 LRAELEETAS
+222 LRAELGETAS

-253 NLPPWMILTVIP
+253 NMPHWIILTVVP

-405 KLQVRDHAR
+405 KLQVKGYAH

-525 RDVAMGI
+525 RDVAMGC
-532 SFLTKAVP
+532 SFLTKGVP
-540 EEDWEK
+540 EEDWAK
-546 VCKVPI
+546 VCKVPT
-552 PGIYRDTE
+552 PRTYRNAE
-560 EIILAHDCGGLG
+560 EIILAHDCGALG

-579 YFDGATE
+579 YFDGAEE
-586 PILTTV
+586 PIETTV

-600 IPDALLFTD
+600 IPNELLFTD
-609 AKTQQTLPF
+609 AKTQQKLPF
-618 ANQEMGSRD
+618 ANQEMGSRG
-627 LSNLVSRAF
+627 LSDLVSRAF
-636 EELGNRQTVA
+636 EELGNRQTVG

-653 LGFHYATIGGISIAM
+653 LGFHYATLGGISIAM
-668 QDMIIPPE
+668 QDMIIPHQKE
-676 KAELI
+676 ELI
-681 REARKQVEQIEA
+681 RAARKRVELIEA
-693 DYQRGDMGMSEGE
+693 DYRRGDMGMSEGE
-706 RYNKVIDVW
+706 RYNKVIDIW

-734 DDEVEGFNPVHIMVD
+734 DDEIEGFNPVHIMVD

-829 DVMITTVD
+829 DVMITIVD
-837 CGTLGGITKTTDAEE
+837 CGTLGGITKTANDEE
-852 ESPFAERIF
+852 EGPLSERIF
-861 GRTAADDIIDLS
+861 ARTAAEDIVDLS

-880 KDELITQQVATQIE
+880 KDELITQQAAQQVE
-894 AVGIPEVRVR
+894 AIGIPEVRVR

-965 GSQSR
+965 ESQSK
-970 IEARHD
+970 IEARHN
-976 GTVKYDDNVKFI
+976 GTVQYHNVRFI
-988 ERPVEA
+988 EHLAEADPVSEDQ
-994 GSSKGQVLISLQA
+994 SPDTK
-1007 ETERIV
+1007 TERV
-1013 ISRNAQIQIKQTI
+1013 VVSRNAQIHIVDVN
-1026 GTEEYTVER
+1026 GYTVER

-1046 EDGQTVTKGNPQ
+1046 EDGQTVAKGDSQ
-1058 NDEPGTPL
+1058 NGVQSTLL

-1077 TEHAGRVVFKN
+1077 TEHAGHVVFKN
-1088 IVEDKT
+1088 IVEGKT
-1094 MRETK
+1094 VQEQK
-1099 TTGSAEQV
+1099 TTSAEWV

-1117 QIEIQDQ
+1117 QIEIHSD
-1124 VPILTDRAGR
+1124 AG
-1134 VVFKDIVEGKTM
+1134 
-1146 RKDKATGLAEIIK
+1146 
-1159 HKGKNQPQIEIHPVP
+1159 
-1174 DFSKEVDFPVLDIID
+1174 
-1189 GDTIEIE
+1189 
-1196 YEGEPTRVRF
+1196 
-1206 IGVDA
+1206 
-1211 PETVHP
+1211 
-1217 DKPVEPYGPEAFEF
+1217 
-1231 IKKLLLNQGVYL
+1231 
-1243 EFDDKQTNDPYE
+1243 
-1255 RLLAQVYR
+1255 
-1263 ASDGLFVNLELVS
+1263 
-1276 EGLGRVDKYPFKYK
+1276 
-1290 DLFLLEQDK
+1290 
-1299 ARRGK
+1299 
-1304 KGLWKEAKVTDGDV
+1304 
-1318 PVDMLDEVLSY
+1318 EVLI
-1329 PMSTGTHLLV
+1329 
-1339 TDGQQVEEGTVLA
+1339 
-1352 RRLEVLVSYQ
+1352 SYQ

-1368 LSVTD
+1368 LSVWD
-1373 GEQVEQGAVLARLPR
+1373 GVQVEQGSVLARLPR

-1401 RVTELFEARRPKDT
+1401 RVTELFEARRPKD
-1415 AIISKIEG
+1415 AAVISKIEG
-1423 VVELENASRG
+1423 FVELENASRG
-1433 ARSLRVV
+1433 VRILRVV
-1440 GDSEESL
+1440 DGDFQES

-1456 IVQNKDR
+1456 IVQSNDK
-1463 VAAGERLTD
+1463 VGAGERLTD

-1484 GEEEVQN
+1484 GEEAVQN

-1497 QDVYRAQGERIND
+1497 QDVYKTQGERIND
-1510 KHIEVIVRQMLSKV
+1510 KHIEVIVRQMLGKV
-1524 EITDSGDTEF
+1524 QIENPGDTEF
-1534 LEEDEVERTRFNQV
+1534 LEEEEVDRVSFNRA
-1548 NRLVEKND
+1548 NRKVVENG
-1556 GQAAKAKSILQ
+1556 GQPATAESILQ

-1588 TNVLTKASVI
+1588 TNVLTRASAM

-1616 IPAGTGCLSLGRFAL
+1616 IPAGTGVSKFRKIRA
-1631 FPIRKHSLSL
+1631 FPTGEAQLQSDSLSP
-1641 LILYHLQLMNRQ
+1641 QVD
-1653 RIELEQ
+1653 E
-1659 PNIYSG
+1659 P
-1665 ANRKS
+1665 AAD
-1670 FNVFHELT
+1670 
-1678 SRTVPR
+1678 

>member
-1 MSNPIQERTT
+1 MSNQIQERTA

-17 NFDAISI
+17 SFDAISI

-32 KEWAK
+32 KKWSK

-42 QRTSGCATDNC
+42 QRTSGCTTGDCA
-53 TCGEVR
+53 CGEVR

-122 GYIKLAAPVSHIW
+122 GYIELAAPVSHIW

-171 PDCGLDEKQLLTEEE
+171 PDCDLEEKQLLTEDE
-186 YTRYRAEFPDGFRA
+186 YTRYQTEFPDGFRA
-200 GMGADAI
+200 SMGADAI
-207 RELLERIDLDQEIET
+207 RELLEKIDLDQEIQT
-222 LRAELEETAS
+222 LRAELGETAS

-253 NLPPWMILTVIP
+253 NMPHWIILTVVP

-405 KLQVRDHAR
+405 KLQVKGYAH

-525 RDVAMGI
+525 RDVAMGC
-532 SFLTKAVP
+532 SFLTKGVP
-540 EEDWEK
+540 EEDWAK
-546 VCKVPI
+546 VCKVPT
-552 PGIYRDTE
+552 PRTYRNAE
-560 EIILAHDCGGLG
+560 EIILAHDCDALG

-579 YFDGATE
+579 YFDGAEE
-586 PILTTV
+586 PIETTV

-600 IPDALLFTD
+600 IPNELLFTD
-609 AKTQQTLPF
+609 AKTQQKLPF
-618 ANQEMGSRD
+618 ANQEMGSRG
-627 LSNLVSRAF
+627 LSDLVSRAF
-636 EELGNRQTVA
+636 EELGNRQTVG

-653 LGFHYATIGGISIAM
+653 LGFHYATLGGISIAM
-668 QDMIIPPE
+668 QDMIIPHQKE
-676 KAELI
+676 ELI
-681 REARKQVEQIEA
+681 RAARKRVELIEA
-693 DYQRGDMGMSEGE
+693 DYRRGDMGMSEGE
-706 RYNKVIDVW
+706 RYNKVIDIW

-734 DDEVEGFNPVHIMVD
+734 DDEIEGFNPVHIMVD

-829 DVMITTVD
+829 DVMITIVD
-837 CGTLGGITKTTDAEE
+837 CGTLGGITKTANDEE
-852 ESPFAERIF
+852 EGPLSERIF
-861 GRTAADDIIDLS
+861 ARTAAEDIVDLS

-880 KDELITQQVATQIE
+880 KDELITQQAAQQVE
-894 AVGIPEVRVR
+894 AIGIPEVRVR

-965 GSQSR
+965 ESQSK
-970 IEARHD
+970 IEARHN
-976 GTVKYDDNVKFI
+976 GTVQYHNVRFI
-988 ERPVEA
+988 EHLAEADPVSEDQ
-994 GSSKGQVLISLQA
+994 SPDTK
-1007 ETERIV
+1007 TERV
-1013 ISRNAQIQIKQTI
+1013 VVSRNAQIHIVDVN
-1026 GTEEYTVER
+1026 GYTVER

-1046 EDGQTVTKGNPQ
+1046 EDGQTVAKGDSQ
-1058 NDEPGTPL
+1058 NGVQSTLL

-1077 TEHAGRVVFKN
+1077 TEHAGHVVFKN
-1088 IVEDKT
+1088 IVEGKT
-1094 MRETK
+1094 VQEQK
-1099 TTGSAEQV
+1099 TTSAEWV

-1117 QIEIQDQ
+1117 QIEIHSD
-1124 VPILTDRAGR
+1124 AG
-1134 VVFKDIVEGKTM
+1134 
-1146 RKDKATGLAEIIK
+1146 
-1159 HKGKNQPQIEIHPVP
+1159 
-1174 DFSKEVDFPVLDIID
+1174 
-1189 GDTIEIE
+1189 
-1196 YEGEPTRVRF
+1196 
-1206 IGVDA
+1206 
-1211 PETVHP
+1211 
-1217 DKPVEPYGPEAFEF
+1217 
-1231 IKKLLLNQGVYL
+1231 
-1243 EFDDKQTNDPYE
+1243 
-1255 RLLAQVYR
+1255 
-1263 ASDGLFVNLELVS
+1263 
-1276 EGLGRVDKYPFKYK
+1276 
-1290 DLFLLEQDK
+1290 
-1299 ARRGK
+1299 
-1304 KGLWKEAKVTDGDV
+1304 
-1318 PVDMLDEVLSY
+1318 EVLI
-1329 PMSTGTHLLV
+1329 
-1339 TDGQQVEEGTVLA
+1339 
-1352 RRLEVLVSYQ
+1352 SYQ

-1368 LSVTD
+1368 LSVWD
-1373 GEQVEQGAVLARLPR
+1373 GVQVEQGSVLARLPR

-1401 RVTELFEARRPKDT
+1401 RVTELFEARRPKD
-1415 AIISKIEG
+1415 AAVISKIEG
-1423 VVELENASRG
+1423 FVELENASRG
-1433 ARSLRVV
+1433 VRILRVV
-1440 GDSEESL
+1440 DGDFQES

-1456 IVQNKDR
+1456 IVQSNDK
-1463 VAAGERLTD
+1463 VGAGERLTD

-1484 GEEEVQN
+1484 GEEAVQN

-1497 QDVYRAQGERIND
+1497 QDVYKTQGERIND
-1510 KHIEVIVRQMLSKV
+1510 KHIEVIVRQMLGKV
-1524 EITDSGDTEF
+1524 QIENPGDTEF
-1534 LEEDEVERTRFNQV
+1534 LEEEEVDRVSFNRV
-1548 NRLVEKND
+1548 NRKVVENG
-1556 GQAAKAKSILQ
+1556 GQPATAESILQ

-1588 TNVLTKASVI
+1588 TNVLTRASAM

-1616 IPAGTGCLSLGRFAL
+1616 IPAGTGVSKFRKIRA
-1631 FPIRKHSLSL
+1631 FPTGEAQLQSDSLSP
-1641 LILYHLQLMNRQ
+1641 QVD
-1653 RIELEQ
+1653 E
-1659 PNIYSG
+1659 P
-1665 ANRKS
+1665 AAD
-1670 FNVFHELT
+1670 
-1678 SRTVPR
+1678 

>member
-1 MSNPIQERTT
+1 MSNQIQERTA

-17 NFDAISI
+17 SFDAISI

-32 KEWAK
+32 KKWSK

-42 QRTSGCATDNC
+42 QRTSGCTTGDCA
-53 TCGEVR
+53 CGEVR

-171 PDCGLDEKQLLTEEE
+171 PDCDLEEKQLLTEDE
-186 YTRYRAEFPDGFRA
+186 YTRYQTECPDGFRA

-207 RELLERIDLDQEIET
+207 RELLEKIDLDQEIQT
-222 LRAELEETAS
+222 LRAELGETAS

-253 NLPPWMILTVIP
+253 NVPHWIILTVVP

-405 KLQVRDHAR
+405 KLQVKGYAH

-525 RDVAMGI
+525 RDVAMGC
-532 SFLTKAVP
+532 SFLTKGVP
-540 EEDWEK
+540 QEDWAK
-546 VCKVPI
+546 VCKVPT
-552 PGIYRDTE
+552 PRTYRNAE
-560 EIILAHDCGGLG
+560 EIILAHDCDALG

-579 YFDGATE
+579 YFDGAEE
-586 PILTTV
+586 PIETTV

-600 IPDALLFTD
+600 IPNELLFTD
-609 AKTQQTLPF
+609 AKTQQKLPF
-618 ANQEMGSRD
+618 ANQEMGSRG
-627 LSNLVSRAF
+627 LSDLVSRAF
-636 EELGNRQTVA
+636 EELGNRQTVG
-646 FIDDLKR
+646 FLDDLKR
-653 LGFHYATIGGISIAM
+653 LGFHYATLGGISIAM
-668 QDMIIPPE
+668 QDMIIPHQKE
-676 KAELI
+676 ELI
-681 REARKQVEQIEA
+681 RAARKRVELIEA
-693 DYQRGDMGMSEGE
+693 DYRRGDMGMSEGE
-706 RYNKVIDVW
+706 RYNKVIDIW

-734 DDEVEGFNPVHIMVD
+734 DDEIKGFNPVHIMVD

-829 DVMITTVD
+829 DVMITIVD
-837 CGTLGGITKTTDAEE
+837 CGTLGGITKTANDEE
-852 ESPFAERIF
+852 EGPLSERIF
-861 GRTAADDIIDLS
+861 ARTAAEDIVDLS

-880 KDELITQQVATQIE
+880 KDELITQQAAQQVE
-894 AVGIPEVRVR
+894 AIGIPEVRVR

-965 GSQSR
+965 ESQSK
-970 IEARHD
+970 IEARHN
-976 GTVKYDDNVKFI
+976 GTVQYHNVRFI
-988 ERPVEA
+988 EHLVEA
-994 GSSKGQVLISLQA
+994 DPVSEDQSPDTK
-1007 ETERIV
+1007 TERV
-1013 ISRNAQIQIKQTI
+1013 VVSRNAQIHIVDVN
-1026 GTEEYTVER
+1026 GYTVER

-1046 EDGQTVTKGNPQ
+1046 EDGQTVAKGDSQ
-1058 NDEPGTPL
+1058 NGVQSTLL

-1077 TEHAGRVVFKN
+1077 TEHAGHVIFKN
-1088 IVEDKT
+1088 IVEGKT
-1094 MRETK
+1094 VQEQK
-1099 TTGSAEQV
+1099 TTSAEWV

-1117 QIEIQDQ
+1117 QIEIHSD
-1124 VPILTDRAGR
+1124 AG
-1134 VVFKDIVEGKTM
+1134 
-1146 RKDKATGLAEIIK
+1146 
-1159 HKGKNQPQIEIHPVP
+1159 
-1174 DFSKEVDFPVLDIID
+1174 
-1189 GDTIEIE
+1189 
-1196 YEGEPTRVRF
+1196 
-1206 IGVDA
+1206 
-1211 PETVHP
+1211 
-1217 DKPVEPYGPEAFEF
+1217 
-1231 IKKLLLNQGVYL
+1231 
-1243 EFDDKQTNDPYE
+1243 
-1255 RLLAQVYR
+1255 
-1263 ASDGLFVNLELVS
+1263 
-1276 EGLGRVDKYPFKYK
+1276 
-1290 DLFLLEQDK
+1290 
-1299 ARRGK
+1299 
-1304 KGLWKEAKVTDGDV
+1304 
-1318 PVDMLDEVLSY
+1318 EVLIN
-1329 PMSTGTHLLV
+1329 
-1339 TDGQQVEEGTVLA
+1339 
-1352 RRLEVLVSYQ
+1352 YQ

-1368 LSVTD
+1368 LSVWD
-1373 GEQVEQGAVLARLPR
+1373 GVQVEQGSVLARLPR

-1401 RVTELFEARRPKDT
+1401 RVTELFEARRPKD
-1415 AIISKIEG
+1415 AAVISKIEG
-1423 VVELENASRG
+1423 FVELENASRG
-1433 ARSLRVV
+1433 VRILRVV
-1440 GDSEESL
+1440 DGDFQES

-1456 IVQNKDR
+1456 IVQSNDK
-1463 VAAGERLTD
+1463 VGAGERLTD

-1484 GEEEVQN
+1484 GEEAVQN

-1497 QDVYRAQGERIND
+1497 QDVYKTQGERIND
-1510 KHIEVIVRQMLSKV
+1510 KHIEVIVRQMLGKV
-1524 EITDSGDTEF
+1524 QIDNPGDTEF
-1534 LEEDEVERTRFNQV
+1534 LEEEEVDRVSFNRV
-1548 NRLVEKND
+1548 NHKVVENSGKP
-1556 GQAAKAKSILQ
+1556 ATAESILQ

-1588 TNVLTKASVI
+1588 TNVLTRASAM

-1616 IPAGTGCLSLGRFAL
+1616 IPAGTGVSKFRQIRA
-1631 FPIRKHSLSL
+1631 FPTGEAQLQSDSLSP
-1641 LILYHLQLMNRQ
+1641 QVD
-1653 RIELEQ
+1653 E
-1659 PNIYSG
+1659 P
-1665 ANRKS
+1665 AAD
-1670 FNVFHELT
+1670 
-1678 SRTVPR
+1678 